1 MAFKKAGLI
10 SKFISKGSFKLNKI
24 SKKIF
29 KLNPI
34 LKREKPLKRHK
45 KTKSIKKPFNKN
57 KSFLKASV
65 LLIGALGGL
74 PHLRASE
81 CRYWSWWSGYH
92 DKIESG
98 SNSPTHNSYCLFSS
112 TQGSG
117 TYYLNTLTTYS
128 AGGASFT
135 QKFNNGTLNVGG
147 NIRFGGT
154 GVNGVNVGYITG
166 TYDAQTINFN
176 SSRITTGNSLSDGGG
191 ATLNFNATNRI
202 TINQASFD
210 NSDAGAQHSYMNF
223 KGSNINVSGSSF
235 TDDTNGGFSFSGNN
249 NNSAISFNKTKFNQG
264 TYNFTNSANLS
275 FNNSNFNQSTYN
287 FNSLQSTFNNSTFN
301 QGTYNFTDNTSFNN
315 DTFNQGTY
323 NFNTSKVS
331 FSGANTLNS
340 SSPFA
345 SLKGSVSFGSGAVF
359 NLNQT
364 LNANQTYDILTTN
377 GTIQYGVYQSYL
389 WDLINYKGDKAISHV
404 EVGNNTYDVT
414 FDINGQDETLQ
425 ETFSNKSITT
435 QFLGDDLQAK
445 AKATYQQDLN
455 NSQSALSNATN
466 DNKIASADTGYTN
479 NQNTTIKQD
488 AQNLEHTS
496 QQIAKDEQALQGDLN
511 KLKQLANSSFNEQA
525 FNQAQSKEQQDEQT
539 LQNEENTF
547 SSEQEGLEKA
557 LANAKEQQE
566 QQQAQATYQQDL
578 NNSQSAL
585 SNATNDNK
593 IASAD
598 TDYTKNQNTA
608 IKQDAQNL
616 ENTSQQITQD
626 QKDLEQDLDK
636 LQQLANSKTG
646 FNEQA
651 FNQAQSTEQ
660 QDEQTLQNEE
670 ETFSSEQEGLE
681 KALANAKHTSPT
693 PTKHTAQNNPPNKV
707 SPPTQ
712 NLPTTNVWNGV
723 YNFQN
728 QTYSKKGIYYIDPNL
743 SGQSGQSGNTLS
755 TYGYLDWFTLKNKFS
770 VNANNGTLIIG
781 NNTESAN
788 TKGLIWIGDDKGLV
802 YYNTGT
808 FNAANIYLT
817 SNLKTGN
824 GFSGEGATL
833 NFNATN
839 RITINQASFDNS
851 DAGAQHSYM
860 NFKGSNINVSG
871 SSFTDD
877 TNGGFSFSG
886 NNNNSAI
893 SFNKTKFNQG
903 TYNFTNSAN
912 LSFNNSNFNQST
924 YNFNSLQSTF
934 NNSTFNQGTYNFTDN
949 TSFNNDTFNQ
959 GTYNFNTSKVS
970 FSGANTLNSSSP
982 FASLKG
988 SVSFGSGA
996 VFNLNQTLNAN
1007 QTYDILTTNG
1017 TIQYGVYQSYLW
1029 DLINYKG
1036 DKAISHVEVG
1046 NNTYDVTFD
1055 INGQDETLQETFSNK
1070 SITTQF
1076 LGDDLQAKAKATY
1089 QQDLNNSQSALSN
1102 ATNDNKIASADTGYT
1117 NNQNTTI
1124 KQDAQ
1129 NLEHTSQQIAKDE
1142 QALQGDLNKLKQLAN
1157 SSFNEQ
1163 AFNQAQSKEQQDEQ
1177 TLQNEEETFSSE
1189 QEGLEKALANA
1200 KPASPTPT
1208 PTPTPTPSP
1217 TPNPTPTKH
1226 TAPNK
1231 VPPTPPTQNLPT
1243 TNVWNGVYWLQ
1254 NQTYSQKGV
1263 YYIDPNLSGQSGQSA
1278 NTLSTYTANLL
1289 GRSFGV
1295 NIQNGTLIIGNNT
1308 ESVNDNGLIWIGH
1321 GGFGY
1326 IIGTFNAA
1334 NIYLTNNF
1342 KTGEGVS
1349 GSDGGGA
1356 NITFKAS
1363 DNITMDGLNYN
1374 DAETVTKMI
1383 QTGASQH
1390 SYATFDATNNI
1401 SVTNSSF
1408 SDMTWGKFSFNA
1420 KNISF
1425 SNASFSGFTNP
1436 GGSSVISANAA
1447 NSLSF
1452 NNSRL
1457 NGGAVYNLWANSLI
1471 FNNTQAVFNV
1481 LYSRGTSN
1489 FNATTQLLGN
1499 TSFTLSSQSLLNFNG
1514 DTTLQNNANITL
1526 GNKSQTA
1533 FKNSLT
1539 LDNNSNLSLDNQSVL
1554 NASGAS
1560 AFNNQASLNIYNGSQ
1575 ATFNSLFF
1583 NGATLSLN
1591 ANSKLNASSASF
1603 SNNTTIN
1610 LDDSVL
1616 SVSNASS
1623 LNANINFQGASQ
1635 ATFGGNTTI
1644 DAASFNFDSASS
1656 LSFNNLTANGALN
1669 FNGYAPSLSKALMS
1683 VSGQFVLGN
1692 NGDINLSDI
1701 NIFDNITKSVTYNI
1715 LNAQKGI
1722 TGISG
1727 ANGYEKILF
1736 YGMKIQNAT
1745 YSDNNNIQ
1753 TWSFINPLNSSQI
1766 IQESIKNGDL
1776 TIEVLNNPNSA
1787 SNTIFNIAPE
1797 LYNYQASKQNP
1808 TGYSYDYSD
1817 NQAGTYYLTSNIK
1830 GLFTPKGSQTPQTP
1844 GTYSPFN
1851 QPLNSLNIYNK
1862 GFSSG
1867 NLKTLLGILSQNSA
1881 TLKEMIETN
1890 QLDNITSINEV
1901 LQLLDRIKITPAQK
1915 QALLETI
1922 NHLTDN
1928 INQTF
1933 SNGNL
1938 VIGATQDHVTNSTSS
1953 IWFGGNGYSSPCALD
1968 SATCSS
1974 FRNTYLGQ
1982 LLGSTSPYLGYINAD
1997 FKAKSIYITGTL
2009 GSGNAFESGGS
2020 ADITFQSANNLVLN
2034 KANIEAQATDNI
2046 FNLLGQEGIDKIFNQ
2061 GNLANVLSQMAMEK
2075 IKQAGGLGNFVENAL
2090 IPLSKELPSSL
2101 QNETLGQLI
2110 GQNNLDNLLNNSG
2123 VMNAIQNIISK
2134 KLSIFGNFVTPSIIE
2149 NYLAKQSLKSML
2161 DDKGLLNFI
2170 GGYMDASELSSIL
2183 SVILKDITNP
2193 PTSLQ
2198 KDIGVVAND
2207 LLDEFLGQDVV
2218 KKLESQGLVSNII
2231 NNIISQGGLSGIY
2244 NQGLGSVLPPSLQN
2258 ALKENDLGALLS
2270 PRGLHDFWQKG
2281 YFNFLSNGYVF
2292 VNNSSFSNATGG
2304 SLNFVA
2310 NKSIIFNGDNTIDFS
2325 KYQGALIF
2333 ASNGVSNINITT
2345 LNATNGLSL
2354 NAGLNNVSVQKGEIC
2369 INLANCPTTK
2379 NSSSTNSSVTP
2390 TNESLSVRANNFTF
2404 LGVIASNGAI
2414 DLSQV
2419 KNNSVIGTLNLN
2431 ENATL
2436 QANNLTIANAF
2447 NNASNSTA
2455 NINGDFTLNQQATLS
2470 TNASGLNV
2478 MGNFNSYGD
2487 LVFNLSHSV
2496 SHAIINAQGIAT
2508 IMTNYNNPLIQFNTS
2523 SKETGAYTLIDS
2535 AKAIYYGYNDQITG
2549 GSSLDNYLK
2558 LYTLININGKHM
2570 VMTDN
2575 GLTYNGQAVS
2585 IKDGGLIVGFK
2596 DSQNQYIYTSILYNK
2611 VKIAV
2616 SNAPINN
2623 LQAPTLKQYIAQ
2635 IQGIQGVDSIEQ
2647 AGGTQAINWLNKIF
2661 ETKGSPLF
2669 APYYLES
2676 HSTKDLTTIAGDI
2689 ANTLEVIANPNFKND
2704 ATNILQINTYTQQM
2718 SRLAKLSDTSTFA
2731 SADFHERLEALKN
2744 KRFADAIPNAMDVIL
2759 KYSQRN
2765 RVKNNVWATGVG
2777 GASFINGGTGTLYGI
2792 NVGYDRFIK
2801 GVIVGGY
2808 AAYGYSGF
2816 HANITQ
2822 SGSSNVNM
2830 GVYSRAFIKRSELTM
2845 SLNETWGYNKTF
2857 INSYDPLLSIINQS
2871 YRYNTWT
2878 TDAKINYG
2886 YDFMFKDKSVIFKPQ
2901 IGLAYY
2907 YIGMS
2912 GLRGIMDDPI
2922 YNQFRANADPNKK
2935 SVLTINFALESRHY
2949 FNKNSYYFVIADVG
2963 RDLFINSMGDKMVR
2977 FIGNNTLSY
2986 RDGGRY
2992 NTFASIITGGE
3003 IRLFKTFYVNAGI
3016 GARFGLD
3023 YKDINITGNIG
3034 MRYAF

>member
-1 MAFKKAGLI
+1 MAFKKVRLI

-29 KLNPI
+29 KLNQI

-45 KTKSIKKPFNKN
+45 KTKSIKKPFNQN

-74 PHLRASE
+74 SHLRANE
-81 CRYWSWWSGYH
+81 CRYWSWSSWSYQ
-92 DKIESG
+92 DNIESG
-98 SNSPTHNSYCLFSS
+98 PNSPTHNSYCLFSN

-135 QKFNNGTLNVGG
+135 QKFNNGTLDIGG

-154 GVNGVNVGYITG
+154 GINGGDVGYITG

-176 SSRITTGNSLSDGGG
+176 SSHLTTGNSYADGGG
-191 ATLNFNATNRI
+191 ATLNFNATNNL
-202 TINQASFD
+202 TINQASLD
-210 NSDAGAQHSYMNF
+210 NSDAGTQKSYMNF
-223 KGSNINVSGSSF
+223 KGSNIKVSGSSF
-235 TDDTNGGFSFSGNN
+235 KDDTDGGFSFSGNN
-249 NNSAISFNKTKFNQG
+249 NNSVISFNQTSFNQG
-264 TYNFTNSANLS
+264 TYNFSNNATLS
-275 FNNSNFNQSTYN
+275 FNNSNFNQGTYH
-287 FNSLQSTFNNSTFN
+287 FNSTQSTFDNSNFN
-301 QGTYNFTDNTSFNN
+301 QGAYDFSNNTSFNN

-331 FSGANTLNS
+331 FSGINTLNS

-345 SLKGSVSFGSGAVF
+345 SLKGSVSFGSDAVF

-364 LNANQTYDILTTN
+364 LNSNQTYDILTTN
-377 GTIQYGVYQSYL
+377 GAIQYGVYQSYL

-404 EVGNNTYDVT
+404 GVGNNTYDVT

-425 ETFSNKSITT
+425 ETFNNQSIIT
-435 QFLGDDLQAK
+435 QFLGDDLQQQAQQ
-445 AKATYQQDLN
+445 TYQQDLS
-455 NSQSALSNATN
+455 NSQSALNNVTS
-466 DNKIASADTGYTN
+466 DNTIASNDTDYTKSSN
-479 NQNTTIKQD
+479 PTINKD
-488 AQNLEHTS
+488 AQGLENTN
-496 QQIAKDEQALQGDLN
+496 QQIQQDEQALEKDLAQI
-511 KLKQLANSSFNEQA
+511 KQLANSTTGFNEQA
-525 FNQAQSKEQQDEQT
+525 FNTAQKQEQQDEQT
-539 LQNEENTF
+539 LQNDEKTF
-547 SSEQEGLEKA
+547 NAEQEGLE
-557 LANAKEQQE
+557 
-566 QQQAQATYQQDL
+566 QA
-578 NNSQSAL
+578 
-585 SNATNDNK
+585 
-593 IASAD
+593 I
-598 TDYTKNQNTA
+598 
-608 IKQDAQNL
+608 
-616 ENTSQQITQD
+616 
-626 QKDLEQDLDK
+626 
-636 LQQLANSKTG
+636 
-646 FNEQA
+646 
-651 FNQAQSTEQ
+651 
-660 QDEQTLQNEE
+660 
-670 ETFSSEQEGLE
+670 
-681 KALANAKHTSPT
+681 ANAKHVSPTPSPTPT
-693 PTKHTAQNNPPNKV
+693 PTKHTAQNTPPSQV
-707 SPPTQ
+707 PPTPTQ

-723 YNFQN
+723 YNLQN
-728 QTYSKKGIYYIDPNL
+728 QTYSNKGVYYIDPNL

-755 TYGYLDWFTLKNKFS
+755 TY
-770 VNANNGTLIIG
+770 
-781 NNTESAN
+781 
-788 TKGLIWIGDDKGLV
+788 
-802 YYNTGT
+802 
-808 FNAANIYLT
+808 
-817 SNLKTGN
+817 
-824 GFSGEGATL
+824 
-833 NFNATN
+833 
-839 RITINQASFDNS
+839 
-851 DAGAQHSYM
+851 
-860 NFKGSNINVSG
+860 
-871 SSFTDD
+871 
-877 TNGGFSFSG
+877 
-886 NNNNSAI
+886 
-893 SFNKTKFNQG
+893 
-903 TYNFTNSAN
+903 
-912 LSFNNSNFNQST
+912 
-924 YNFNSLQSTF
+924 
-934 NNSTFNQGTYNFTDN
+934 
-949 TSFNNDTFNQ
+949 
-959 GTYNFNTSKVS
+959 
-970 FSGANTLNSSSP
+970 
-982 FASLKG
+982 
-988 SVSFGSGA
+988 
-996 VFNLNQTLNAN
+996 
-1007 QTYDILTTNG
+1007 
-1017 TIQYGVYQSYLW
+1017 
-1029 DLINYKG
+1029 
-1036 DKAISHVEVG
+1036 
-1046 NNTYDVTFD
+1046 
-1055 INGQDETLQETFSNK
+1055 
-1070 SITTQF
+1070 
-1076 LGDDLQAKAKATY
+1076 
-1089 QQDLNNSQSALSN
+1089 
-1102 ATNDNKIASADTGYT
+1102 
-1117 NNQNTTI
+1117 
-1124 KQDAQ
+1124 
-1129 NLEHTSQQIAKDE
+1129 
-1142 QALQGDLNKLKQLAN
+1142 
-1157 SSFNEQ
+1157 
-1163 AFNQAQSKEQQDEQ
+1163 
-1177 TLQNEEETFSSE
+1177 
-1189 QEGLEKALANA
+1189 
-1200 KPASPTPT
+1200 
-1208 PTPTPTPSP
+1208 
-1217 TPNPTPTKH
+1217 
-1226 TAPNK
+1226 
-1231 VPPTPPTQNLPT
+1231 
-1243 TNVWNGVYWLQ
+1243 
-1254 NQTYSQKGV
+1254 
-1263 YYIDPNLSGQSGQSA
+1263 
-1278 NTLSTYTANLL
+1278 TANLF

-1326 IIGTFNAA
+1326 ITGTFNAA

-1349 GSDGGGA
+1349 NSDGGGA

-1390 SYATFDATNNI
+1390 SYAAFDALNNI
-1401 SVTNSSF
+1401 SVTNSNF
-1408 SDMTWGKFSFNA
+1408 SDMTWGKFSFTA
-1420 KNISF
+1420 KNVSF

-1436 GGSSVISANAA
+1436 GGSSTISANAS

-1452 NNSRL
+1452 INSRL
-1457 NGGAVYNLWANSLI
+1457 NGGAVYNLQANSLI

-1499 TSFTLSSQSLLNFNG
+1499 TNFTLSSQSLLNFNG

-1526 GNKSQTA
+1526 GNKSQAA

-1554 NASGAS
+1554 NADGVS

-1583 NGATLSLN
+1583 NGGTLSLN

-1616 SVSNASS
+1616 SANNTSS

-1635 ATFGGNTTI
+1635 ADFGGNTTI
-1644 DAASFNFDSASS
+1644 DTASFNFDSASS

-1669 FNGYAPSLSKALMS
+1669 FNGYAPSLTKALMS

-1745 YSDNNNIQ
+1745 YSDSNNIQ

-1766 IQESIKNGDL
+1766 IQESVKNGDL

-1797 LYNYQASKQNP
+1797 LYNYQSSKQNP
-1808 TGYSYDYSD
+1808 TGYDYDYSD

-1844 GTYSPFN
+1844 STYSPFN

-1881 TLKEMIETN
+1881 TLKEMIESN
-1890 QLDNITSINEV
+1890 QLDNITNINEV
-1901 LQLLDRIKITPAQK
+1901 LQLLDKIKITPAQK

-1933 SNGNL
+1933 NNGNL
-1938 VIGATQDHVTNSTSS
+1938 IIGATQDNVTNSTSS

-1997 FKAKSIYITGTL
+1997 FKAKSVYITGTV

-2020 ADITFQSANNLVLN
+2020 ADVTFQSANNLVLN

-2061 GNLANVLSQMAMEK
+2061 GNLANVLSQVAMEK
-2075 IKQAGGLGNFVENAL
+2075 IKQAGGLGNFIENAL
-2090 IPLSKELPSSL
+2090 SPLSKELPASL

-2110 GQNNLDNLLNNSG
+2110 GPNNLDDLLNNSG

-2170 GGYMDASELSSIL
+2170 GGYIDASELSSIL
-2183 SVILKDITNP
+2183 SVVLKDITNP

-2207 LLDEFLGQDVV
+2207 LLNEFLGQDVV

-2231 NNIISQGGLSGIY
+2231 NNIISQGGLSGVY

-2325 KYQGALIF
+2325 KYQGTLIF
-2333 ASNGVSNINITT
+2333 ASNDVSNINITT

-2369 INLANCPTTK
+2369 VNLANCPTTK
-2379 NSSSTNSSVTP
+2379 NSSPTNSSVAP

-2404 LGVIASNGAI
+2404 LGAITSNGAI

-2455 NINGDFTLNQQATLS
+2455 NINGNFTLNQQATLS

-2496 SHAIINAQGIAT
+2496 SHAVINAQGAAT
-2508 IMTNYNNPLIQFNTS
+2508 IMANNNNPLIQFNTS
-2523 SKETGAYTLIDS
+2523 SKEAGTYTLIDS

-2558 LYTLININGKHM
+2558 LYTLIDINGKHM

-2575 GLTYNGQAVS
+2575 GLTYNGQAVN

-2616 SNAPINN
+2616 SNDPINN
-2623 LQAPTLKQYIAQ
+2623 PQAPTLKQYIAQ
-2635 IQGIQGVDSIEQ
+2635 IQGVQSVDSIDQ

-2676 HSTKDLTTIAGDI
+2676 HSAKDLTTIAGNI
-2689 ANTLEVIANPNFKND
+2689 ANTLEVIANPDFKND

-2731 SADFHERLEALKN
+2731 RSDFLERLEALKN

-2792 NVGYDRFIK
+2792 NIGYDRFIK

-2871 YRYNTWT
+2871 YKYDTWT

-2907 YIGMS
+2907 YIGLS

>member
-10 SKFISKGSFKLNKI
+10 SKFILKGSFKLNKI

-29 KLNPI
+29 KLNLI
-34 LKREKPLKRHK
+34 LKREKPLSHK
-45 KTKSIKKPFNKN
+45 KTKSTKKPFNKN

-74 PHLRASE
+74 SHIRASE
-81 CRYWSWWSGYH
+81 CRYWSWSSWSYH
-92 DKIESG
+92 DNIESG
-98 SNSPTHNSYCLFSS
+98 SNSPTHNSYCLFNSA
-112 TQGSG
+112 QGSG

-154 GVNGVNVGYITG
+154 GVNGGNLGYITG

-176 SSRITTGNSLSDGGG
+176 SSRITTGNSFSTGGG
-191 ATLNFNATNRI
+191 ATLNFNATNHI

-210 NSDAGAQHSYMNF
+210 NGDAGTQHSYMNF
-223 KGSNINVSGSSF
+223 SGSNINVSSSSF
-235 TDDTNGGFSFSGNN
+235 TDDTDGGFSFSGNGT
-249 NNSAISFNKTKFNQG
+249 NSNLSFNKTNFNQGTYKFTNSANLNFNNSAFNQG
-264 TYNFTNSANLS
+264 TYNFNSAQS
-275 FNNSNFNQSTYN
+275 VFENSNFNQ
-287 FNSLQSTFNNSTFN
+287 
-301 QGTYNFTDNTSFNN
+301 GTYSFTDNIGLNFNN

-323 NFNTSKVS
+323 SFNTSKIS
-331 FSGANTLNS
+331 FSGANTLSS

-345 SLKGSVSFGSGAVF
+345 SLKGNVSFGSGAIF

-364 LNANQTYDILTTN
+364 LNSNQTYDILTTN

-404 EVGNNTYDVT
+404 EVGSNTYDVT

-425 ETFSNKSITT
+425 ETFNNQSITT

-445 AKATYQQDLN
+445 AQATYQQDLS
-455 NSQSALSNATN
+455 NSQTALNNATS
-466 DNKIASADTGYTN
+466 DNKIASNDTGYTS
-479 NQNTTIKQD
+479 NQNTTIKKD
-488 AQNLEHTS
+488 AQSLENTDQTI
-496 QQIAKDEQALQGDLN
+496 QQDKQALEKDLAN
-511 KLKQLANSSFNEQA
+511 VKQLANAPTGFNEQA
-525 FNQAQSKEQQDEQT
+525 FKNAQNKEQQDLQT
-539 LQNEENTF
+539 LQENENTF
-547 SSEQEGLEKA
+547 NAEQEGLEKA
-557 LANAKEQQE
+557 IANAKP
-566 QQQAQATYQQDL
+566 
-578 NNSQSAL
+578 
-585 SNATNDNK
+585 
-593 IASAD
+593 
-598 TDYTKNQNTA
+598 
-608 IKQDAQNL
+608 
-616 ENTSQQITQD
+616 TSPTP
-626 QKDLEQDLDK
+626 
-636 LQQLANSKTG
+636 SPT
-646 FNEQA
+646 
-651 FNQAQSTEQ
+651 
-660 QDEQTLQNEE
+660 
-670 ETFSSEQEGLE
+670 
-681 KALANAKHTSPT
+681 PT
-693 PTKHTAQNNPPNKV
+693 PTKHTAPNTPPNKV
-707 SPPTQ
+707 PPTPPTQ
-712 NLPTTNVWNGV
+712 NLPTTNVWSGV
-723 YNFQN
+723 YWLQN
-728 QTYSKKGIYYIDPNL
+728 QTYSKQGVYYIDPNL

-755 TYGYLDWFTLKNKFS
+755 TY
-770 VNANNGTLIIG
+770 
-781 NNTESAN
+781 
-788 TKGLIWIGDDKGLV
+788 
-802 YYNTGT
+802 
-808 FNAANIYLT
+808 
-817 SNLKTGN
+817 
-824 GFSGEGATL
+824 
-833 NFNATN
+833 
-839 RITINQASFDNS
+839 
-851 DAGAQHSYM
+851 
-860 NFKGSNINVSG
+860 
-871 SSFTDD
+871 
-877 TNGGFSFSG
+877 
-886 NNNNSAI
+886 
-893 SFNKTKFNQG
+893 
-903 TYNFTNSAN
+903 
-912 LSFNNSNFNQST
+912 
-924 YNFNSLQSTF
+924 
-934 NNSTFNQGTYNFTDN
+934 
-949 TSFNNDTFNQ
+949 
-959 GTYNFNTSKVS
+959 
-970 FSGANTLNSSSP
+970 
-982 FASLKG
+982 
-988 SVSFGSGA
+988 
-996 VFNLNQTLNAN
+996 
-1007 QTYDILTTNG
+1007 
-1017 TIQYGVYQSYLW
+1017 
-1029 DLINYKG
+1029 
-1036 DKAISHVEVG
+1036 
-1046 NNTYDVTFD
+1046 
-1055 INGQDETLQETFSNK
+1055 
-1070 SITTQF
+1070 
-1076 LGDDLQAKAKATY
+1076 
-1089 QQDLNNSQSALSN
+1089 
-1102 ATNDNKIASADTGYT
+1102 
-1117 NNQNTTI
+1117 
-1124 KQDAQ
+1124 
-1129 NLEHTSQQIAKDE
+1129 
-1142 QALQGDLNKLKQLAN
+1142 
-1157 SSFNEQ
+1157 
-1163 AFNQAQSKEQQDEQ
+1163 
-1177 TLQNEEETFSSE
+1177 
-1189 QEGLEKALANA
+1189 
-1200 KPASPTPT
+1200 
-1208 PTPTPTPSP
+1208 
-1217 TPNPTPTKH
+1217 
-1226 TAPNK
+1226 
-1231 VPPTPPTQNLPT
+1231 
-1243 TNVWNGVYWLQ
+1243 
-1254 NQTYSQKGV
+1254 
-1263 YYIDPNLSGQSGQSA
+1263 
-1278 NTLSTYTANLL
+1278 TANLF

-1326 IIGTFNAA
+1326 ITGTFNAA

-1390 SYATFDATNNI
+1390 SYAAFDATNNI
-1401 SVTNSSF
+1401 RVTNSSF

-1420 KNISF
+1420 KDISF

-1457 NGGAVYNLWANSLI
+1457 NGGAIYNLWANSLI

-1526 GNKSQTA
+1526 GNKSQAA

-1554 NASGAS
+1554 NANGAS
-1560 AFNNQASLNIYNGSQ
+1560 TFNNQASLNIYNGSQ

-1583 NGATLSLN
+1583 NGGTLSLN

-1616 SVSNASS
+1616 SATNTSS

-1635 ATFGGNTTI
+1635 ANFGGNTTI
-1644 DAASFNFDSASS
+1644 DTASFNFDSASS
-1656 LSFNNLTANGALN
+1656 LGFNNLTANGALN
-1669 FNGYAPSLSKALMS
+1669 FDGYVLSLSKALMS

-1862 GFSSG
+1862 GFSSE

-1881 TLKEMIETN
+1881 TLKEMIESN

-1901 LQLLDRIKITPAQK
+1901 LQLLDEIKITPAQK

-1938 VIGATQDHVTNSTSS
+1938 VIGAIQDNVTNSTSS
-1953 IWFGGNGYSSPCALD
+1953 IWFGGNGYSSPCAPD

-2020 ADITFQSANNLVLN
+2020 ADVTFQSANNLVLN
-2034 KANIEAQATDNI
+2034 NANIEAQATDNI

-2090 IPLSKELPSSL
+2090 SPLSKELPSSL

-2123 VMNAIQNIISK
+2123 VMNEIQNIISK

-2170 GGYMDASELSSIL
+2170 GGYIDASELSSIL

-2207 LLDEFLGQDVV
+2207 LLNEFLGQDVV

-2231 NNIISQGGLSGIY
+2231 NNIISQGGLSGVY

-2390 TNESLSVRANNFTF
+2390 TDESLSVHANNFTF
-2404 LGVIASNGAI
+2404 LGTIASNGAI

-2436 QANNLTIANAF
+2436 QANNLTITNAF

-2455 NINGDFTLNQQATLS
+2455 NINGNFTLNQQATLS

-2496 SHAIINAQGIAT
+2496 SHTIINAQGTAT
-2508 IMTNYNNPLIQFNTS
+2508 IMANNNNPLIQFNTS
-2523 SKETGAYTLIDS
+2523 SKETNTYTLIDS
-2535 AKAIYYGYNDQITG
+2535 TKAIYYGYNDQITG
-2549 GSSLDNYLK
+2549 DNSLADYLK
-2558 LYTLININGKHM
+2558 LYTLIDINGKRM
-2570 VMTDN
+2570 VMSNN
-2575 GLTYNGQAVS
+2575 GLTYNGQAVN

-2616 SNAPINN
+2616 SNDPINN

-2635 IQGIQGVDSIEQ
+2635 IQGTQGVDSIDQ

-2689 ANTLEVIANPNFKND
+2689 ANTLEVIANPDFKND

-2765 RVKNNVWATGVG
+2765 RVKNNVWAIGVG

-2792 NVGYDRFIK
+2792 NIGYDRFIK

-2871 YRYNTWT
+2871 YKYNTWT

-2907 YIGMS
+2907 YIGLS

>member
-1 MAFKKAGLI
+1 MAFKKARLI
-10 SKFISKGSFKLNKI
+10 SRFVSKGSFKLNKI
-24 SKKIF
+24 SKKF
-29 KLNPI
+29 FTLNQI

-45 KTKSIKKPFNKN
+45 KTKSIEKPFNKN

-74 PHLRASE
+74 SHLRANE
-81 CRYWSWWSGYH
+81 CRYWSWSSWSYQ
-92 DKIESG
+92 DNIESG
-98 SNSPTHNSYCLFSS
+98 PNSPTHNSYCLFSS

-135 QKFNNGTLNVGG
+135 QKFNNGTLDIGG

-154 GVNGVNVGYITG
+154 GINGGDVGYIAG

-176 SSRITTGNSLSDGGG
+176 SSHITTGNSYADGGG
-191 ATLNFNATNRI
+191 ATLNFNATNNI

-210 NSDAGAQHSYMNF
+210 NSDAGTQKSYMNF
-223 KGSNINVSGSSF
+223 KGSNIKVSGSSF
-235 TDDTNGGFSFSGNN
+235 TDDTDGGFNFSGNN
-249 NNSAISFNKTKFNQG
+249 NNSAISFNQTSFNQG
-264 TYNFTNSANLS
+264 TYNFSNSTSSSFGNSSFNQGTYHFNSA
-275 FNNSNFNQSTYN
+275 
-287 FNSLQSTFNNSTFN
+287 QSTFENSNFN
-301 QGTYNFTDNTSFNN
+301 QGTYNFNDSASFNN
-315 DTFNQGTY
+315 NTFNQGAY
-323 NFNTSKVS
+323 HFNTSKVS

-345 SLKGSVSFGSGAVF
+345 SLKGSVSFNSNAIF

-364 LNANQTYDILTTN
+364 LSDNQTYDILTTN
-377 GTIQYGVYQSYL
+377 GAIQYGVYQSYL
-389 WDLINYKGDKAISHV
+389 WDLINYKGDKAMSHV

-425 ETFSNKSITT
+425 ETFNNQSIIT
-435 QFLGDDLQAK
+435 QFLGDNLQQQAQQ
-445 AKATYQQDLN
+445 TYQEDLT
-455 NSQSALSNATN
+455 NSQNALSGATSDNTIANNDTSYTQSKNATIL
-466 DNKIASADTGYTN
+466 K
-479 NQNTTIKQD
+479 D
-488 AQNLEHTS
+488 AQSLENTNQKI
-496 QQIAKDEQALQGDLN
+496 QQDEQAL
-511 KLKQLANSSFNEQA
+511 E
-525 FNQAQSKEQQDEQT
+525 
-539 LQNEENTF
+539 
-547 SSEQEGLEKA
+547 
-557 LANAKEQQE
+557 
-566 QQQAQATYQQDL
+566 
-578 NNSQSAL
+578 
-585 SNATNDNK
+585 
-593 IASAD
+593 
-598 TDYTKNQNTA
+598 
-608 IKQDAQNL
+608 
-616 ENTSQQITQD
+616 
-626 QKDLEQDLDK
+626 KDLAQI
-636 LQQLANSKTG
+636 QQLANPTTG

-651 FNQAQSTEQ
+651 FNQVQKQEQ
-660 QDEQTLQNEE
+660 QEEQTLQNDENAFN
-670 ETFSSEQEGLE
+670 TEQEGLE
-681 KALANAKHTSPT
+681 QAIANAKPASPTPSPTPT
-693 PTKHTAQNNPPNKV
+693 PTKHTGPNTPPSQV
-707 SPPTQ
+707 PPTPTQ
-712 NLPTTNVWNGV
+712 NPPAESVWSGV
-723 YNFQN
+723 YWLQN
-728 QTYSKKGIYYIDPNL
+728 KTYSNKGIYYIDPNL

-755 TYGYLDWFTLKNKFS
+755 TYTANLLGRSFG

-781 NNTESAN
+781 NNTEN
-788 TKGLIWIGDDKGLV
+788 
-802 YYNTGT
+802 
-808 FNAANIYLT
+808 
-817 SNLKTGN
+817 
-824 GFSGEGATL
+824 
-833 NFNATN
+833 
-839 RITINQASFDNS
+839 
-851 DAGAQHSYM
+851 
-860 NFKGSNINVSG
+860 
-871 SSFTDD
+871 
-877 TNGGFSFSG
+877 
-886 NNNNSAI
+886 
-893 SFNKTKFNQG
+893 
-903 TYNFTNSAN
+903 
-912 LSFNNSNFNQST
+912 
-924 YNFNSLQSTF
+924 
-934 NNSTFNQGTYNFTDN
+934 
-949 TSFNNDTFNQ
+949 
-959 GTYNFNTSKVS
+959 
-970 FSGANTLNSSSP
+970 
-982 FASLKG
+982 
-988 SVSFGSGA
+988 
-996 VFNLNQTLNAN
+996 
-1007 QTYDILTTNG
+1007 
-1017 TIQYGVYQSYLW
+1017 
-1029 DLINYKG
+1029 
-1036 DKAISHVEVG
+1036 
-1046 NNTYDVTFD
+1046 
-1055 INGQDETLQETFSNK
+1055 
-1070 SITTQF
+1070 
-1076 LGDDLQAKAKATY
+1076 
-1089 QQDLNNSQSALSN
+1089 
-1102 ATNDNKIASADTGYT
+1102 
-1117 NNQNTTI
+1117 
-1124 KQDAQ
+1124 
-1129 NLEHTSQQIAKDE
+1129 
-1142 QALQGDLNKLKQLAN
+1142 
-1157 SSFNEQ
+1157 
-1163 AFNQAQSKEQQDEQ
+1163 
-1177 TLQNEEETFSSE
+1177 
-1189 QEGLEKALANA
+1189 
-1200 KPASPTPT
+1200 
-1208 PTPTPTPSP
+1208 
-1217 TPNPTPTKH
+1217 
-1226 TAPNK
+1226 
-1231 VPPTPPTQNLPT
+1231 
-1243 TNVWNGVYWLQ
+1243 
-1254 NQTYSQKGV
+1254 
-1263 YYIDPNLSGQSGQSA
+1263 
-1278 NTLSTYTANLL
+1278 
-1289 GRSFGV
+1289 
-1295 NIQNGTLIIGNNT
+1295 
-1308 ESVNDNGLIWIGH
+1308 VNDNGLIWIGH

-1326 IIGTFNAA
+1326 ITGTFNAA

-1349 GSDGGGA
+1349 NSDGGGA

-1390 SYATFDATNNI
+1390 SYTTFDATNNI
-1401 SVTNSSF
+1401 SVTDSNF
-1408 SDMTWGKFSFNA
+1408 SDMTWGKFSFSA

-1436 GGSSVISANAA
+1436 GGSSVINANAS

-1452 NNSRL
+1452 IDSRL
-1457 NGGAVYNLWANSLI
+1457 NGGAVYNLQANSLI

-1481 LYSRGTSN
+1481 LYSRGISN

-1526 GNKSQTA
+1526 GNKSQAA

-1554 NASGAS
+1554 NANGTST
-1560 AFNNQASLNIYNGSQ
+1560 FNNQASLNIYNGSQ
-1575 ATFNSLFF
+1575 AAFNSLFF
-1583 NGATLSLN
+1583 NGGTLSLN
-1591 ANSKLNASSASF
+1591 ASSKLNASSASF

-1616 SVSNASS
+1616 SANNTSS

-1635 ATFGGNTTI
+1635 ADFGGNTTI
-1644 DAASFNFDSASS
+1644 DTASFNFDSASS
-1656 LSFNNLTANGALN
+1656 LNFNNLTANGALN
-1669 FNGYAPSLSKALMS
+1669 FNGYAPSLTKALMS

-1727 ANGYEKILF
+1727 VNGYEKILF

-1862 GFSSG
+1862 GFSSE

-1881 TLKEMIETN
+1881 TLKEMIESN
-1890 QLDNITSINEV
+1890 QLDNITNINEV
-1901 LQLLDRIKITPAQK
+1901 LQLLDKIKITQAQK

-1933 SNGNL
+1933 NNGNL
-1938 VIGATQDHVTNSTSS
+1938 VIGATQDNVTNSTSS

-1997 FKAKSIYITGTL
+1997 FKAKSIYITGTI

-2020 ADITFQSANNLVLN
+2020 ADVTFQSANNLVLN

-2061 GNLANVLSQMAMEK
+2061 GNLANVLSQVAMEK
-2075 IKQAGGLGNFVENAL
+2075 IKQAGGLGNFIGNAL
-2090 IPLSKELPSSL
+2090 SHLSKELPASL
-2101 QNETLGQLI
+2101 QDETLGQLI
-2110 GQNNLDNLLNNSG
+2110 GQNNLDDLLNNSG
-2123 VMNAIQNIISK
+2123 VMNEIQNIISQ

-2149 NYLAKQSLKSML
+2149 NYLAKQSLKSIL

-2170 GGYMDASELSSIL
+2170 GGYIDASELSSIL

-2207 LLDEFLGQDVV
+2207 LLNEFLGQDVV

-2231 NNIISQGGLSGIY
+2231 NNVISQGGLSGVY

-2325 KYQGALIF
+2325 KYQGTLIF

-2369 INLANCPTTK
+2369 VNLANCPTTK
-2379 NSSSTNSSVTP
+2379 NSSSANSSVTP
-2390 TNESLSVRANNFTF
+2390 TNETLSVHANNFTF
-2404 LGVIASNGAI
+2404 LGAIASNGAI

-2419 KNNSVIGTLNLN
+2419 TNNSVIGTLNLN

-2436 QANNLTIANAF
+2436 QANNLTITNAF

-2455 NINGDFTLNQQATLS
+2455 NINGNFTLNQQATLS

-2496 SHAIINAQGIAT
+2496 SHAIINTQGAAT
-2508 IMTNYNNPLIQFNTS
+2508 IMANNNPLIQFNAS
-2523 SKETGAYTLIDS
+2523 SKEVGTYTLIDS
-2535 AKAIYYGYNDQITG
+2535 AKAIYYGYNNQITG

-2558 LYTLININGKHM
+2558 LYALIDINGKHM

-2585 IKDGGLIVGFK
+2585 VKDGGLVVGFK

-2616 SNAPINN
+2616 SNDPINN

-2635 IQGIQGVDSIEQ
+2635 IQGVQSVDSIDQ
-2647 AGGTQAINWLNKIF
+2647 AGGNQAINWLNKIF

-2731 SADFHERLEALKN
+2731 RSDFLERLEALKN

-2777 GASFINGGTGTLYGI
+2777 GASFISGGTGTLYGI
-2792 NVGYDRFIK
+2792 NIGYDRFIK

-2822 SGSSNVNM
+2822 SGSSNVNV

-2871 YRYNTWT
+2871 YRYDTWT

-2901 IGLAYY
+2901 VGLSYY
-2907 YIGMS
+2907 YIGLS

>member
-1 MAFKKAGLI
+1 M
-10 SKFISKGSFKLNKI
+10 NKI

-29 KLNPI
+29 KLNQI
-34 LKREKPLKRHK
+34 LKREKPLKCHK
-45 KTKSIKKPFNKN
+45 KALKPIKKLSNRN

-74 PHLRASE
+74 SHLRANE
-81 CRYWSWWSGYH
+81 CRYWSWSSWSYQ
-92 DKIESG
+92 DNIESG
-98 SNSPTHNSYCLFSS
+98 PNSPTHNSYCLFSS

-128 AGGASFT
+128 TGGASFT
-135 QKFNNGTLNVGG
+135 QKFNGGTLDIGG

-154 GVNGVNVGYITG
+154 GINGGDVGYITG
-166 TYDAQTINFN
+166 AYDAQTINFN
-176 SSRITTGNSLSDGGG
+176 SSHITTGNSYADGGG
-191 ATLNFNATNRI
+191 ATLNFNATNNI

-210 NSDAGAQHSYMNF
+210 NSDAGTQHSHMNF
-223 KGSNINVSGSSF
+223 KGSNVKVSGSSF
-235 TDDTNGGFSFSGNN
+235 TDDTNGGFNFSGSN
-249 NNSAISFNKTKFNQG
+249 NNSAISFNQTSFNQGAYNFSNSATLSFKQTNFNQG
-264 TYNFTNSANLS
+264 TYDFNSAQS
-275 FNNSNFNQSTYN
+275 TFENSNFNQ
-287 FNSLQSTFNNSTFN
+287 
-301 QGTYNFTDNTSFNN
+301 GTYSFSNSTSFNN

-323 NFNTSKVS
+323 SFNTSKVS

-345 SLKGSVSFGSGAVF
+345 SLKGSVSFNSGAIF

-364 LNANQTYDILTTN
+364 LNNNQTYDILTTN

-404 EVGNNTYDVT
+404 GVGHNTYDVT

-425 ETFSNKSITT
+425 ETFNNQSIIA
-435 QFLGDDLQAK
+435 QFLGDDLQQQAQK
-445 AKATYQQDLN
+445 TYQQDLS
-455 NSQSALSNATN
+455 NSQSALNNAAS
-466 DNKIASADTGYTN
+466 DNKIANSDTDYTKSSN
-479 NQNTTIKQD
+479 PTIKED
-488 AQNLEHTS
+488 AQNLEHTN
-496 QQIAKDEQALQGDLN
+496 QQIVQDEQALQG
-511 KLKQLANSSFNEQA
+511 
-525 FNQAQSKEQQDEQT
+525 
-539 LQNEENTF
+539 
-547 SSEQEGLEKA
+547 
-557 LANAKEQQE
+557 
-566 QQQAQATYQQDL
+566 
-578 NNSQSAL
+578 
-585 SNATNDNK
+585 
-593 IASAD
+593 
-598 TDYTKNQNTA
+598 
-608 IKQDAQNL
+608 
-616 ENTSQQITQD
+616 
-626 QKDLEQDLDK
+626 DLDK
-636 LQQLANSKTG
+636 LQQLANSSTG

-670 ETFSSEQEGLE
+670 NAFNTEQDSLNKAIQQSQAQQQKQEQQQAQQTYQEDVAHSQNALNNVTSDNTIASNDTSYTQSKNTTVAKDAQGLE
-681 KALANAKHTSPT
+681 N
-693 PTKHTAQNNPPNKV
+693 
-707 SPPTQ
+707 
-712 NLPTTNVWNGV
+712 TN
-723 YNFQN
+723 Q
-728 QTYSKKGIYYIDPNL
+728 K
-743 SGQSGQSGNTLS
+743 
-755 TYGYLDWFTLKNKFS
+755 
-770 VNANNGTLIIG
+770 
-781 NNTESAN
+781 
-788 TKGLIWIGDDKGLV
+788 
-802 YYNTGT
+802 
-808 FNAANIYLT
+808 
-817 SNLKTGN
+817 
-824 GFSGEGATL
+824 
-833 NFNATN
+833 
-839 RITINQASFDNS
+839 
-851 DAGAQHSYM
+851 
-860 NFKGSNINVSG
+860 
-871 SSFTDD
+871 
-877 TNGGFSFSG
+877 
-886 NNNNSAI
+886 
-893 SFNKTKFNQG
+893 
-903 TYNFTNSAN
+903 
-912 LSFNNSNFNQST
+912 
-924 YNFNSLQSTF
+924 
-934 NNSTFNQGTYNFTDN
+934 
-949 TSFNNDTFNQ
+949 
-959 GTYNFNTSKVS
+959 
-970 FSGANTLNSSSP
+970 
-982 FASLKG
+982 
-988 SVSFGSGA
+988 
-996 VFNLNQTLNAN
+996 
-1007 QTYDILTTNG
+1007 
-1017 TIQYGVYQSYLW
+1017 IQQ
-1029 DLINYKG
+1029 
-1036 DKAISHVEVG
+1036 
-1046 NNTYDVTFD
+1046 
-1055 INGQDETLQETFSNK
+1055 
-1070 SITTQF
+1070 
-1076 LGDDLQAKAKATY
+1076 
-1089 QQDLNNSQSALSN
+1089 
-1102 ATNDNKIASADTGYT
+1102 
-1117 NNQNTTI
+1117 
-1124 KQDAQ
+1124 
-1129 NLEHTSQQIAKDE
+1129 DE
-1142 QALQGDLNKLKQLAN
+1142 QALEKDLAQIKQLAN
-1157 SSFNEQ
+1157 SPTGFNEQ
-1163 AFNQAQSKEQQDEQ
+1163 AFNQAQKQEQQDEQ
-1177 TLQNEEETFSSE
+1177 TLQNEENAFNTE
-1189 QEGLEKALANA
+1189 QEGLKQAIANA
-1200 KPASPTPT
+1200 KPTS
-1208 PTPTPTPSP
+1208 PTPSP
-1217 TPNPTPTKH
+1217 TPTPTKH
-1226 TAPNK
+1226 TAQNTPPNQ

-1243 TNVWNGVYWLQ
+1243 TNVWDGVYNLQ
-1254 NQTYSQKGV
+1254 NQTYSNKGV

-1278 NTLSTYTANLL
+1278 NTLSTYTANLF

-1326 IIGTFNAA
+1326 ITGTFSAA

-1349 GSDGGGA
+1349 NSDGGGA

-1390 SYATFDATNNI
+1390 SYAAFDALNNI

-1436 GGSSVISANAA
+1436 GGSSAISANAS

-1452 NNSRL
+1452 INSRL
-1457 NGGAVYNLWANSLI
+1457 NGGAIYNLQANSLI

-1526 GNKSQTA
+1526 GNKSQAA

-1554 NASGAS
+1554 NASGTS

-1575 ATFNSLFF
+1575 ATFKSLFF
-1583 NGATLSLN
+1583 NGGTLSLN
-1591 ANSKLNASSASF
+1591 ASSKLNASSASF

-1610 LDDSVL
+1610 LDDSIL
-1616 SVSNASS
+1616 SANNASF

-1635 ATFGGNTTI
+1635 ADFGGNTTI
-1644 DAASFNFDSASS
+1644 DTASFNFDSASS

-1669 FNGYAPSLSKALMS
+1669 FNGYAPSLTKALMI

-1722 TGISG
+1722 IGISG

-1745 YSDNNNIQ
+1745 YSDSNNIQ

-1844 GTYSPFN
+1844 STYSPFN

-1862 GFSSG
+1862 GFSSE

-1881 TLKEMIETN
+1881 ALKEMIESN
-1890 QLDNITSINEV
+1890 QLDNITNINEV
-1901 LQLLDRIKITPAQK
+1901 LQLLDKIKITQAQK

-1938 VIGATQDHVTNSTSS
+1938 VIGATQDNVTNSTSS
-1953 IWFGGNGYSSPCALD
+1953 IWFGGNGYSSPCTLD

-2020 ADITFQSANNLVLN
+2020 ADVTFQSANNLVLN
-2034 KANIEAQATDNI
+2034 NANIEAQATDNI

-2061 GNLANVLSQMAMEK
+2061 GNLANVLSQVAMEK

-2090 IPLSKELPSSL
+2090 SPLSKELPASL
-2101 QNETLGQLI
+2101 QSETLGQLI
-2110 GQNNLDNLLNNSG
+2110 GQNNLDDLLNNSG
-2123 VMNAIQNIISK
+2123 VMNEIQNIISK

-2170 GGYMDASELSSIL
+2170 GGYIDASELSSIL
-2183 SVILKDITNP
+2183 GVILKDITNP

-2207 LLDEFLGQDVV
+2207 LLNEFLGQDVV

-2231 NNIISQGGLSGIY
+2231 NNIISQGGLSGVY

-2325 KYQGALIF
+2325 KYQGTLIF

-2369 INLANCPTTK
+2369 VNLANCPTTK

-2390 TNESLSVRANNFTF
+2390 TNESLSVHANNFTF
-2404 LGVIASNGAI
+2404 LGAIASNGAI

-2436 QANNLTIANAF
+2436 QANNLTITNAF
-2447 NNASNSTA
+2447 NNVSNSTA
-2455 NINGDFTLNQQATLS
+2455 NINGNFTLNQQATLS

-2496 SHAIINAQGIAT
+2496 SHAIINAQGSAT
-2508 IMTNYNNPLIQFNTS
+2508 IMANDNNPLIQFNTS
-2523 SKETGAYTLIDS
+2523 SKETGTYTLIDS

-2558 LYTLININGKHM
+2558 LYALIDINGKHM

-2585 IKDGGLIVGFK
+2585 VKDGGLVVGFK

-2616 SNAPINN
+2616 SNDPINN
-2623 LQAPTLKQYIAQ
+2623 PQAPTLKQYIAQ
-2635 IQGIQGVDSIEQ
+2635 IQGVQSVDSIDQ
-2647 AGGTQAINWLNKIF
+2647 VGGSQAINWLNKIF

-2676 HSTKDLTTIAGDI
+2676 HSIKDLTTIAGDI
-2689 ANTLEVIANPNFKND
+2689 ANTLEVIANPDFKND

-2731 SADFHERLEALKN
+2731 RSDFLERLEALKN

-2816 HANITQ
+2816 HGNITQ

-2871 YRYNTWT
+2871 YKYDTWT

-2901 IGLAYY
+2901 VGLAYY
-2907 YIGMS
+2907 YIGLS

-3034 MRYAF
+3034 IRYAF

>member
-1 MAFKKAGLI
+1 MAFKKVGLI

-29 KLNPI
+29 KLNQI
-34 LKREKPLKRHK
+34 LKREKPLSHK
-45 KTKSIKKPFNKN
+45 KTKSVKKPFNKN
-57 KSFLKASV
+57 RSFLKASV

-74 PHLRASE
+74 SHLRASE
-81 CRYWSWWSGYH
+81 CRYWSWSSWSYH
-92 DKIESG
+92 DNIESG
-98 SNSPTHNSYCLFSS
+98 SNSPTHNSYCLFNSA
-112 TQGSG
+112 QGSG

-154 GVNGVNVGYITG
+154 GVNGGDVGYITG

-176 SSRITTGNSLSDGGG
+176 SSRITTGNSYSTGGG
-191 ATLNFNATNRI
+191 ATLNFNAANHI

-210 NSDAGAQHSYMNF
+210 NGDVGTQHSYMNF
-223 KGSNINVSGSSF
+223 SGSNINVSDSSF
-235 TDDTNGGFSFSGNN
+235 TDDTNGGFSFSGNGA
-249 NNSAISFNKTKFNQG
+249 NSNLSFDKTNFNQG
-264 TYNFTNSANLS
+264 TYKFTNSANLN
-275 FNNSNFNQSTYN
+275 FNNSTFNQGTYN
-287 FNSLQSTFNNSTFN
+287 FNSLQSTFNN
-301 QGTYNFTDNTSFNN
+301 
-315 DTFNQGTY
+315 DTFSQGVY
-323 NFNTSKVS
+323 NFNASKVS
-331 FSGANTLNS
+331 FSGTNTLNS

-345 SLKGSVSFGSGAVF
+345 SLKGSVSFGSGAIF
-359 NLNQT
+359 DLNQT
-364 LNANQTYDILTTN
+364 LNSNQTYDILTTN
-377 GTIQYGVYQSYL
+377 KTIQYGVYQSYL

-404 EVGNNTYDVT
+404 EVGSNTYDVT

-425 ETFSNKSITT
+425 ETFNKQAITT

-445 AKATYQQDLN
+445 AKATYQQDLS
-455 NSQSALSNATN
+455 NSQSALNNAAD
-466 DNKIASADTGYTN
+466 DNKIANSDTDYTKSSN
-479 NQNTTIKQD
+479 PTIKKD
-488 AQNLEHTS
+488 AQSLENTS
-496 QQIAKDEQALQGDLN
+496 QTIQQDKQALEKDLAN
-511 KLKQLANSSFNEQA
+511 VKQLASSTTGFNEQA
-525 FNQAQSKEQQDEQT
+525 FNQAQSKEQQDLQT
-539 LQNEENTF
+539 LQGDENAF
-547 SSEQEGLEKA
+547 NSEQEGLKQA
-557 LANAKEQQE
+557 IANAKP
-566 QQQAQATYQQDL
+566 
-578 NNSQSAL
+578 
-585 SNATNDNK
+585 
-593 IASAD
+593 ASP
-598 TDYTKNQNTA
+598 TP
-608 IKQDAQNL
+608 
-616 ENTSQQITQD
+616 
-626 QKDLEQDLDK
+626 
-636 LQQLANSKTG
+636 
-646 FNEQA
+646 
-651 FNQAQSTEQ
+651 
-660 QDEQTLQNEE
+660 
-670 ETFSSEQEGLE
+670 
-681 KALANAKHTSPT
+681 SPT
-693 PTKHTAQNNPPNKV
+693 PTPTKRTAPNTPPNKV
-707 SPPTQ
+707 PPTPPTQ
-712 NLPTTNVWNGV
+712 NLPATNVWNGV
-723 YNFQN
+723 YNLQN
-728 QTYSKKGIYYIDPNL
+728 QTYSQKGIYYIDPNL
-743 SGQSGQSGNTLS
+743 SGQSGQST
-755 TYGYLDWFTLKNKFS
+755 
-770 VNANNGTLIIG
+770 
-781 NNTESAN
+781 
-788 TKGLIWIGDDKGLV
+788 
-802 YYNTGT
+802 
-808 FNAANIYLT
+808 
-817 SNLKTGN
+817 
-824 GFSGEGATL
+824 
-833 NFNATN
+833 
-839 RITINQASFDNS
+839 
-851 DAGAQHSYM
+851 
-860 NFKGSNINVSG
+860 
-871 SSFTDD
+871 
-877 TNGGFSFSG
+877 
-886 NNNNSAI
+886 
-893 SFNKTKFNQG
+893 
-903 TYNFTNSAN
+903 
-912 LSFNNSNFNQST
+912 
-924 YNFNSLQSTF
+924 
-934 NNSTFNQGTYNFTDN
+934 
-949 TSFNNDTFNQ
+949 
-959 GTYNFNTSKVS
+959 
-970 FSGANTLNSSSP
+970 
-982 FASLKG
+982 
-988 SVSFGSGA
+988 
-996 VFNLNQTLNAN
+996 
-1007 QTYDILTTNG
+1007 
-1017 TIQYGVYQSYLW
+1017 
-1029 DLINYKG
+1029 
-1036 DKAISHVEVG
+1036 
-1046 NNTYDVTFD
+1046 
-1055 INGQDETLQETFSNK
+1055 
-1070 SITTQF
+1070 
-1076 LGDDLQAKAKATY
+1076 
-1089 QQDLNNSQSALSN
+1089 
-1102 ATNDNKIASADTGYT
+1102 
-1117 NNQNTTI
+1117 
-1124 KQDAQ
+1124 
-1129 NLEHTSQQIAKDE
+1129 
-1142 QALQGDLNKLKQLAN
+1142 
-1157 SSFNEQ
+1157 
-1163 AFNQAQSKEQQDEQ
+1163 
-1177 TLQNEEETFSSE
+1177 
-1189 QEGLEKALANA
+1189 
-1200 KPASPTPT
+1200 
-1208 PTPTPTPSP
+1208 
-1217 TPNPTPTKH
+1217 
-1226 TAPNK
+1226 
-1231 VPPTPPTQNLPT
+1231 
-1243 TNVWNGVYWLQ
+1243 
-1254 NQTYSQKGV
+1254 
-1263 YYIDPNLSGQSGQSA
+1263 

-1295 NIQNGTLIIGNNT
+1295 NIQSGTLIIGNNT

-1326 IIGTFNAA
+1326 ITGTFNAA

-1390 SYATFDATNNI
+1390 SYAAFDATNNI
-1401 SVTNSSF
+1401 SVTDSSF

-1436 GGSSVISANAA
+1436 GGSSAISANAA

-1457 NGGAVYNLWANSLI
+1457 NGGAVYNLWANSLN

-1514 DTTLQNNANITL
+1514 DTTLQDNANITL
-1526 GNKSQTA
+1526 GNKSQAA

-1554 NASGAS
+1554 NANGSS
-1560 AFNNQASLNIYNGSQ
+1560 VFNNQASLNIYNGSQ
-1575 ATFNSLFF
+1575 ATFDSLFF
-1583 NGATLSLN
+1583 NGGTLSLN
-1591 ANSKLNASSASF
+1591 ANGKLNASSASF

-1616 SVSNASS
+1616 SASNTSS

-1635 ATFGGNTTI
+1635 AHFGGNTTI
-1644 DAASFNFDSASS
+1644 DTASFNFDSASS

-1669 FNGYAPSLSKALMS
+1669 FNGYVPSLTKALMS

-1797 LYNYQASKQNP
+1797 LYNYQSSKQNP

-1817 NQAGTYYLTSNIK
+1817 NQVGTYYLTSNIK
-1830 GLFTPKGSQTPQTP
+1830 GLFTPKDSQTPQTP

-1881 TLKEMIETN
+1881 TLKEMIESN
-1890 QLDNITSINEV
+1890 QLDNITNINEV
-1901 LQLLDRIKITPAQK
+1901 LQLLDKIKITPAQK

-1938 VIGATQDHVTNSTSS
+1938 VIGATQDNVTNSTSS

-1968 SATCSS
+1968 SAMCSS

-1997 FKAKSIYITGTL
+1997 FKAKSIYITGTV

-2020 ADITFQSANNLVLN
+2020 ADVTFQSANNLVLN

-2061 GNLANVLSQMAMEK
+2061 GNLANVLSQVAMEK

-2090 IPLSKELPSSL
+2090 SPLSKELPTSL

-2123 VMNAIQNIISK
+2123 VMNEIQDIISK

-2170 GGYMDASELSSIL
+2170 GGYIDASELSSIL

-2207 LLDEFLGQDVV
+2207 LLNEFLGQDVV
-2218 KKLESQGLVSNII
+2218 KKLEGQGLVGNII
-2231 NNIISQGGLSGIY
+2231 NNIISQGGLSGVY

-2379 NSSSTNSSVTP
+2379 DSSSTNSSVTP
-2390 TNESLSVRANNFTF
+2390 TNESLSVHANNFTF
-2404 LGVIASNGAI
+2404 LGTIASNGAI

-2419 KNNSVIGTLNLN
+2419 KNNSIIGTLNLN

-2436 QANNLTIANAF
+2436 QANNLTITNAF

-2496 SHAIINAQGIAT
+2496 SHAIINAQGAAT
-2508 IMTNYNNPLIQFNTS
+2508 IMANSNSPLIQFNTS
-2523 SKETGAYTLIDS
+2523 SKETGTYTLIDS

-2549 GSSLDNYLK
+2549 GNSLDNYLK
-2558 LYTLININGKHM
+2558 LYTLIDINGKHM

-2575 GLTYNGQAVS
+2575 GLTYNGQAVN
-2585 IKDGGLIVGFK
+2585 IKDGGLVVGFK

-2616 SNAPINN
+2616 SNDPINN

-2635 IQGIQGVDSIEQ
+2635 IQGAQGVDSIDQ

-2689 ANTLEVIANPNFKND
+2689 ANTLEVIANPDFKND

-2731 SADFHERLEALKN
+2731 SADFHERLESLKN
-2744 KRFADAIPNAMDVIL
+2744 KRFVDAIPNAMDVIL

-2792 NVGYDRFIK
+2792 NIGYDRFIK

-2871 YRYNTWT
+2871 YKYNTWT

-2907 YIGMS
+2907 YIGLS

-3003 IRLFKTFYVNAGI
+3003 IRLFKTFYVNASI

>member
-29 KLNPI
+29 TLNQI

-57 KSFLKASV
+57 KSFLKASI

-74 PHLRASE
+74 SHLRANE
-81 CRYWSWWSGYH
+81 CRYWSWSSWNYQ
-92 DKIESG
+92 DNIESG
-98 SNSPTHNSYCLFSS
+98 PNSPTHNSYCLFSS
-112 TQGSG
+112 AQGSG

-135 QKFNNGTLNVGG
+135 QKFNGGTLDIGG

-154 GVNGVNVGYITG
+154 GINGGDVGYITG

-176 SSRITTGNSLSDGGG
+176 SSHLTTGNSYSDGGG
-191 ATLNFNATNRI
+191 ATLNFNATNNL

-210 NSDAGAQHSYMNF
+210 NNDAGTQKSYMNF
-223 KGSNINVSGSSF
+223 KGSNIKVSGSSF
-235 TDDTNGGFSFSGNN
+235 KDDTDGGFSFSGNN
-249 NNSAISFNKTKFNQG
+249 NNSVISFNQTSFNQG
-264 TYNFTNSANLS
+264 TYNFSNSASSSFDNSS
-275 FNNSNFNQSTYN
+275 FNQGTYH
-287 FNSLQSTFNNSTFN
+287 FNSAQSTFENSNFN
-301 QGTYNFTDNTSFNN
+301 QGTYNFNDNTSFNN
-315 DTFNQGTY
+315 DTFNQGIY
-323 NFNTSKVS
+323 SFNTSKVS
-331 FSGANTLNS
+331 FLGTNTLNS

-345 SLKGSVSFGSGAVF
+345 SLKGSVSFGSDAIF

-364 LNANQTYDILTTN
+364 LNSNQTYDILTTN
-377 GTIQYGVYQSYL
+377 GAIQYGVYQSYL

-404 EVGNNTYDVT
+404 GVGNNTYDVT

-425 ETFSNKSITT
+425 ETFNKQSIIT
-435 QFLGDDLQAK
+435 QFLGDDLQQQAQK
-445 AKATYQQDLN
+445 TYQEDLTHSQNALN
-455 NSQSALSNATN
+455 NVTSDNTIANSDTSYTQS
-466 DNKIASADTGYTN
+466 K
-479 NQNTTIKQD
+479 NTTIAKD
-488 AQNLEHTS
+488 AQNLENTN
-496 QQIAKDEQALQGDLN
+496 QQIVKDQQALQGDLN
-511 KLKQLANSSFNEQA
+511 NLKQLANSTTGFNEQA
-525 FNQAQSKEQQDEQT
+525 FNQAQKQEQQDEQT
-539 LQNEENTF
+539 LQNEEKTF
-547 SSEQEGLEKA
+547 NAEQEGLKQA
-557 LANAKEQQE
+557 IANAKP
-566 QQQAQATYQQDL
+566 
-578 NNSQSAL
+578 
-585 SNATNDNK
+585 
-593 IASAD
+593 
-598 TDYTKNQNTA
+598 
-608 IKQDAQNL
+608 
-616 ENTSQQITQD
+616 TSPTP
-626 QKDLEQDLDK
+626 
-636 LQQLANSKTG
+636 SPT
-646 FNEQA
+646 
-651 FNQAQSTEQ
+651 
-660 QDEQTLQNEE
+660 
-670 ETFSSEQEGLE
+670 
-681 KALANAKHTSPT
+681 PT
-693 PTKHTAQNNPPNKV
+693 PTKHTAQNIPPNKV
-707 SPPTQ
+707 PPPTQ

-723 YNFQN
+723 YN
-728 QTYSKKGIYYIDPNL
+728 
-743 SGQSGQSGNTLS
+743 
-755 TYGYLDWFTLKNKFS
+755 
-770 VNANNGTLIIG
+770 
-781 NNTESAN
+781 
-788 TKGLIWIGDDKGLV
+788 
-802 YYNTGT
+802 
-808 FNAANIYLT
+808 
-817 SNLKTGN
+817 
-824 GFSGEGATL
+824 
-833 NFNATN
+833 
-839 RITINQASFDNS
+839 
-851 DAGAQHSYM
+851 
-860 NFKGSNINVSG
+860 
-871 SSFTDD
+871 
-877 TNGGFSFSG
+877 
-886 NNNNSAI
+886 
-893 SFNKTKFNQG
+893 
-903 TYNFTNSAN
+903 
-912 LSFNNSNFNQST
+912 
-924 YNFNSLQSTF
+924 
-934 NNSTFNQGTYNFTDN
+934 
-949 TSFNNDTFNQ
+949 
-959 GTYNFNTSKVS
+959 
-970 FSGANTLNSSSP
+970 
-982 FASLKG
+982 
-988 SVSFGSGA
+988 
-996 VFNLNQTLNAN
+996 
-1007 QTYDILTTNG
+1007 
-1017 TIQYGVYQSYLW
+1017 
-1029 DLINYKG
+1029 
-1036 DKAISHVEVG
+1036 
-1046 NNTYDVTFD
+1046 
-1055 INGQDETLQETFSNK
+1055 
-1070 SITTQF
+1070 
-1076 LGDDLQAKAKATY
+1076 
-1089 QQDLNNSQSALSN
+1089 
-1102 ATNDNKIASADTGYT
+1102 
-1117 NNQNTTI
+1117 
-1124 KQDAQ
+1124 
-1129 NLEHTSQQIAKDE
+1129 
-1142 QALQGDLNKLKQLAN
+1142 
-1157 SSFNEQ
+1157 
-1163 AFNQAQSKEQQDEQ
+1163 
-1177 TLQNEEETFSSE
+1177 
-1189 QEGLEKALANA
+1189 
-1200 KPASPTPT
+1200 
-1208 PTPTPTPSP
+1208 
-1217 TPNPTPTKH
+1217 
-1226 TAPNK
+1226 
-1231 VPPTPPTQNLPT
+1231 
-1243 TNVWNGVYWLQ
+1243 LQ

-1263 YYIDPNLSGQSGQSA
+1263 YYIDPNLSGQSGQSG
-1278 NTLSTYTANLL
+1278 NTLSTYTANLF

-1326 IIGTFNAA
+1326 ITGTFNAA

-1349 GSDGGGA
+1349 NSDGGGA

-1390 SYATFDATNNI
+1390 SYATFDALNNI

-1408 SDMTWGKFSFNA
+1408 SDMTWGKFSFSA

-1436 GGSSVISANAA
+1436 GGSSVISANAS

-1452 NNSRL
+1452 INSRL
-1457 NGGAVYNLWANSLI
+1457 NGGAIYNLQANSLI

-1499 TSFTLSSQSLLNFNG
+1499 TNFTLSSQSLLNFNG
-1514 DTTLQNNANITL
+1514 DTTLQNNANVTL
-1526 GNKSQTA
+1526 GNKSQAA

-1554 NASGAS
+1554 NANNTS

-1583 NGATLSLN
+1583 NGGTLSLN

-1616 SVSNASS
+1616 NANNTSS

-1635 ATFGGNTTI
+1635 ADFGGNTTI
-1644 DAASFNFDSASS
+1644 DTASFNFDSASS
-1656 LSFNNLTANGALN
+1656 LSFNNLTANGALD
-1669 FNGYAPSLSKALMS
+1669 FNGYAPSLTKALIS

-1715 LNAQKGI
+1715 LSAQKGI

-1787 SNTIFNIAPE
+1787 SNTVFNIAPE

-1862 GFSSG
+1862 GFSSE

-1881 TLKEMIETN
+1881 TLKEMIKSN
-1890 QLDNITSINEV
+1890 QLDNITNINEV

-1938 VIGATQDHVTNSTSS
+1938 IIGATQDNDTNSTSS

-2020 ADITFQSANNLVLN
+2020 ADVTFQSANNLVLN

-2046 FNLLGQEGIDKIFNQ
+2046 FNLLGQEGIEKIFNQ
-2061 GNLANVLSQMAMEK
+2061 GNLANVLSQVAMEK
-2075 IKQAGGLGNFVENAL
+2075 IKQAGGLGNFIENAL
-2090 IPLSKELPSSL
+2090 SPLSKELPASL

-2110 GQNNLDNLLNNSG
+2110 GQNNLDDLLNNSG

-2207 LLDEFLGQDVV
+2207 LLNEFLGQDVV
-2218 KKLESQGLVSNII
+2218 KKLESQGLVNNII
-2231 NNIISQGGLSGIY
+2231 NNIISQGGLSGVY

-2369 INLANCPTTK
+2369 VNLTNCPTTK

-2390 TNESLSVRANNFTF
+2390 TSESLSVRANNFTF
-2404 LGVIASNGAI
+2404 LGTIASNGAI

-2431 ENATL
+2431 ENAAL
-2436 QANNLTIANAF
+2436 QANNLTITNAF

-2455 NINGDFTLNQQATLS
+2455 NINGNFTLNQQATLS

-2487 LVFNLSHSV
+2487 LVFNISHSV
-2496 SHAIINAQGIAT
+2496 SHAIINAQGTAT
-2508 IMTNYNNPLIQFNTS
+2508 IMANNNNPLIQFNTS
-2523 SKETGAYTLIDS
+2523 SKEAGTYTLIDS
-2535 AKAIYYGYNDQITG
+2535 AKAIYYGYNNQITG

-2558 LYTLININGKHM
+2558 LYTLIDINGKHM
-2570 VMTDN
+2570 VMAGN
-2575 GLTYNGQAVS
+2575 GLTYNGQAVN
-2585 IKDGGLIVGFK
+2585 IKDGGLVVGFK

-2616 SNAPINN
+2616 SNDPINN

-2635 IQGIQGVDSIEQ
+2635 IQGIQSVDSIDQ
-2647 AGGTQAINWLNKIF
+2647 VGGNQAINWLNKIF

-2689 ANTLEVIANPNFKND
+2689 ANTLEVIANPDFKND

-2871 YRYNTWT
+2871 YRYDTWT

-2901 IGLAYY
+2901 VGLAYY
-2907 YIGMS
+2907 YIGLS
-2912 GLRGIMDDPI
+2912 GLRGIMDNPI

>member
-1 MAFKKAGLI
+1 MAFKKARLI
-10 SKFISKGSFKLNKI
+10 SRFISKGSFKLSKI

-29 KLNPI
+29 TLNQI
-34 LKREKPLKRHK
+34 LKCEKPLKCHK
-45 KTKSIKKPFNKN
+45 KTKSIKKLSNRN
-57 KSFLKASV
+57 KSFLKASI

-74 PHLRASE
+74 SHLRANE
-81 CRYWSWWSGYH
+81 CRYWSWSSWGYQ
-92 DKIESG
+92 DNIESG
-98 SNSPTHNSYCLFSS
+98 PNSPTHNSYCLFSS

-135 QKFNNGTLNVGG
+135 QKFNGGTLNVGG

-154 GVNGVNVGYITG
+154 GINGGDVGYITG

-176 SSRITTGNSLSDGGG
+176 SSHLTTGNSYADGGG
-191 ATLNFNATNRI
+191 ATLNFNAANNI

-210 NSDAGAQHSYMNF
+210 NSDAGAQKSYMNF
-223 KGSNINVSGSSF
+223 KGSNIKVSGSSF
-235 TDDTNGGFSFSGNN
+235 KDDTDGGFSFSGNS
-249 NNSAISFNKTKFNQG
+249 NNSTISFNQTNFNQG
-264 TYNFTNSANLS
+264 TYNFSNSANLS
-275 FNNSNFNQSTYN
+275 FTNSA
-287 FNSLQSTFNNSTFN
+287 FN
-301 QGTYNFTDNTSFNN
+301 QGTYNFNSAQSVFENSSFNQGTYNFNSAQSVFENSAFNQGTYNFNGNASFDN
-315 DTFNQGTY
+315 DIFNQGTY

-345 SLKGSVSFGSGAVF
+345 SLKGSVSFGSDAVF

-364 LNANQTYDILTTN
+364 LNSNQTYDILTTN

-425 ETFSNKSITT
+425 ETFNKQSIIT
-435 QFLGDDLQAK
+435 QFLGDDLQQQAQK
-445 AKATYQQDLN
+445 TYQQDLS
-455 NSQSALSNATN
+455 NSQSALNNA
-466 DNKIASADTGYTN
+466 ASDSKVANNDTGYTQSKN
-479 NQNTTIKQD
+479 ATVAKD
-488 AQNLEHTS
+488 AQGLENTNQKI
-496 QQIAKDEQALQGDLN
+496 QQDEQALEKDLAQI
-511 KLKQLANSSFNEQA
+511 KQLANS
-525 FNQAQSKEQQDEQT
+525 T
-539 LQNEENTF
+539 
-547 SSEQEGLEKA
+547 
-557 LANAKEQQE
+557 
-566 QQQAQATYQQDL
+566 
-578 NNSQSAL
+578 
-585 SNATNDNK
+585 
-593 IASAD
+593 
-598 TDYTKNQNTA
+598 
-608 IKQDAQNL
+608 
-616 ENTSQQITQD
+616 
-626 QKDLEQDLDK
+626 
-636 LQQLANSKTG
+636 TG
-646 FNEQA
+646 FNQQA

-670 ETFSSEQEGLE
+670 NTFNIEQESLD
-681 KALANAKHTSPT
+681 KAIANAKHTSPT
-693 PTKHTAQNNPPNKV
+693 P
-707 SPPTQ
+707 
-712 NLPTTNVWNGV
+712 
-723 YNFQN
+723 
-728 QTYSKKGIYYIDPNL
+728 
-743 SGQSGQSGNTLS
+743 
-755 TYGYLDWFTLKNKFS
+755 
-770 VNANNGTLIIG
+770 
-781 NNTESAN
+781 
-788 TKGLIWIGDDKGLV
+788 
-802 YYNTGT
+802 
-808 FNAANIYLT
+808 
-817 SNLKTGN
+817 
-824 GFSGEGATL
+824 
-833 NFNATN
+833 
-839 RITINQASFDNS
+839 
-851 DAGAQHSYM
+851 
-860 NFKGSNINVSG
+860 
-871 SSFTDD
+871 
-877 TNGGFSFSG
+877 
-886 NNNNSAI
+886 
-893 SFNKTKFNQG
+893 
-903 TYNFTNSAN
+903 
-912 LSFNNSNFNQST
+912 
-924 YNFNSLQSTF
+924 
-934 NNSTFNQGTYNFTDN
+934 
-949 TSFNNDTFNQ
+949 
-959 GTYNFNTSKVS
+959 
-970 FSGANTLNSSSP
+970 
-982 FASLKG
+982 
-988 SVSFGSGA
+988 
-996 VFNLNQTLNAN
+996 
-1007 QTYDILTTNG
+1007 
-1017 TIQYGVYQSYLW
+1017 
-1029 DLINYKG
+1029 
-1036 DKAISHVEVG
+1036 
-1046 NNTYDVTFD
+1046 
-1055 INGQDETLQETFSNK
+1055 
-1070 SITTQF
+1070 
-1076 LGDDLQAKAKATY
+1076 
-1089 QQDLNNSQSALSN
+1089 
-1102 ATNDNKIASADTGYT
+1102 
-1117 NNQNTTI
+1117 
-1124 KQDAQ
+1124 
-1129 NLEHTSQQIAKDE
+1129 
-1142 QALQGDLNKLKQLAN
+1142 
-1157 SSFNEQ
+1157 
-1163 AFNQAQSKEQQDEQ
+1163 
-1177 TLQNEEETFSSE
+1177 
-1189 QEGLEKALANA
+1189 
-1200 KPASPTPT
+1200 SPT
-1208 PTPTPTPSP
+1208 
-1217 TPNPTPTKH
+1217 PTPTKH
-1226 TAPNK
+1226 TAQNTPPNK
-1231 VPPTPPTQNLPT
+1231 VSPTPTPPTQNLPT

-1254 NQTYSQKGV
+1254 NQTYSKQGV

-1278 NTLSTYTANLL
+1278 NTLSTYTANLF

-1326 IIGTFNAA
+1326 ITGTFSAA

-1349 GSDGGGA
+1349 NSDGGGA

-1390 SYATFDATNNI
+1390 SYAAFDALNNI

-1408 SDMTWGKFSFNA
+1408 SDMTWGKFSFSA

-1436 GGSSVISANAA
+1436 GGSSVISANAS

-1452 NNSRL
+1452 INSRL

-1481 LYSRGTSN
+1481 LHSRGTSN

-1499 TSFTLSSQSLLNFNG
+1499 TNFTLSSQSLLNFNG

-1526 GNKSQTA
+1526 GNKSQAA

-1539 LDNNSNLSLDNQSVL
+1539 LDNDSNLSLDNQSVL
-1554 NASGAS
+1554 NANGAS

-1575 ATFNSLFF
+1575 ATFKSLFF
-1583 NGATLSLN
+1583 NGGTLSLN
-1591 ANSKLNASSASF
+1591 ASSKLNASSASF

-1616 SVSNASS
+1616 SASNTSS

-1635 ATFGGNTTI
+1635 ADFGGNTTI
-1644 DAASFNFDSASS
+1644 NTASFNFDSASS

-1669 FNGYAPSLSKALMS
+1669 FNGYTPSLTKALMS

-1745 YSDNNNIQ
+1745 YSGNNNIQ

-1776 TIEVLNNPNSA
+1776 TIEILNNPNSA

-1862 GFSSG
+1862 GFSSE

-1881 TLKEMIETN
+1881 TLKEMIESN
-1890 QLDNITSINEV
+1890 QLDNITNINEV
-1901 LQLLDRIKITPAQK
+1901 LQLLDKIKITQTQK

-1933 SNGNL
+1933 NNGNL
-1938 VIGATQDHVTNSTSS
+1938 IIGATQDNVTNSTSS

-1997 FKAKSIYITGTL
+1997 FKAKSIYITGTI

-2020 ADITFQSANNLVLN
+2020 ADVTFQSTNNLVLN

-2075 IKQAGGLGNFVENAL
+2075 IKQAGGLGNFIENAL
-2090 IPLSKELPSSL
+2090 SPLSKELPASL
-2101 QNETLGQLI
+2101 QDETLGQLI
-2110 GQNNLDNLLNNSG
+2110 GQNNLDDLLNNSG

-2170 GGYMDASELSSIL
+2170 GGYIDASELSSIL

-2207 LLDEFLGQDVV
+2207 LLNEFLGQDVI
-2218 KKLESQGLVSNII
+2218 KKLESQELVNNII
-2231 NNIISQGGLSGIY
+2231 NNIISQGGLSGVY

-2310 NKSIIFNGDNTIDFS
+2310 NKSIIFDGDNTIDFS

-2333 ASNGVSNINITT
+2333 ASNDVSNINITT

-2369 INLANCPTTK
+2369 VNLANCPTTK

-2390 TNESLSVRANNFTF
+2390 TNESLSVHANSFTF

-2496 SHAIINAQGIAT
+2496 SHAIINAQGSAT
-2508 IMTNYNNPLIQFNTS
+2508 IMANNNNPLIQFNTS
-2523 SKETGAYTLIDS
+2523 SKETGTYTLINS

-2558 LYTLININGKHM
+2558 LYALIDINGKHM

-2575 GLTYNGQAVS
+2575 GLTYNGQAVN
-2585 IKDGGLIVGFK
+2585 IKDGGLVVGFK

-2616 SNAPINN
+2616 SNDPINN

-2635 IQGIQGVDSIEQ
+2635 IQGVQSVDSIDQ
-2647 AGGTQAINWLNKIF
+2647 VGGNQAINWLNKIF

-2816 HANITQ
+2816 HGNITQ

-2871 YRYNTWT
+2871 YRYDTWT
-2878 TDAKINYG
+2878 TNAKINYG

-2901 IGLAYY
+2901 VGLAYY
-2907 YIGMS
+2907 YIGLS

>member
-1 MAFKKAGLI
+1 MAFKKARLI
-10 SKFISKGSFKLNKI
+10 SRFISKGSFKLNKI

-29 KLNPI
+29 TLNQI
-34 LKREKPLKRHK
+34 LKREKPLKCHK
-45 KTKSIKKPFNKN
+45 KALKPIKKLSNRN

-74 PHLRASE
+74 SHLRANE
-81 CRYWSWWSGYH
+81 CTYWSWSTWSYH
-92 DKIESG
+92 DNIESG

-154 GVNGVNVGYITG
+154 GINGGDVGYITG
-166 TYDAQTINFN
+166 TYDAQTMNFN
-176 SSRITTGNSLSDGGG
+176 SNHITTGNSYADGGG
-191 ATLNFNATNRI
+191 ATLNFNATNNI

-210 NSDAGAQHSYMNF
+210 NSDAGTQKSYMNF
-223 KGSNINVSGSSF
+223 KGSNIKISGSSF
-235 TDDTNGGFSFSGNN
+235 KDDTDGGFSFSGNN
-249 NNSAISFNKTKFNQG
+249 NNSVISFNQTNFNQG
-264 TYNFTNSANLS
+264 TYNFSNSATLS
-275 FNNSNFNQSTYN
+275 FNNSNFNQGTYH
-287 FNSLQSTFNNSTFN
+287 FNDNASFNNNTFN
-301 QGTYNFTDNTSFNN
+301 QGTYDFNDSVSFNN
-315 DTFNQGTY
+315 NTFNQGTY
-323 NFNTSKVS
+323 DFNDSKVS
-331 FSGANTLNS
+331 FSGTNTLNS

-345 SLKGSVSFGSGAVF
+345 SLKGSVSFNSNAIF

-364 LNANQTYDILTTN
+364 LNNNQTYDILTTN
-377 GTIQYGVYQSYL
+377 GAIQYGVYQSYL
-389 WDLINYKGDKAISHV
+389 WDLINYKSDKAISHV

-425 ETFSNKSITT
+425 ETFNNQSIIT
-435 QFLGDDLQAK
+435 QFLGDNLQQQAQK
-445 AKATYQQDLN
+445 TYQEDVAHSQNALN
-455 NSQSALSNATN
+455 GVTS
-466 DNKIASADTGYTN
+466 DKEIASADTSYTQSKN
-479 NQNTTIKQD
+479 ATVVKD
-488 AQNLEHTS
+488 AQGLENTNQKI
-496 QQIAKDEQALQGDLN
+496 QQDEQDLEKDLEN
-511 KLKQLANSSFNEQA
+511 VKQLANSTTGFNEQA
-525 FNQAQSKEQQDEQT
+525 FTQAQKQEQQDEQT
-539 LQNEENTF
+539 LQNDENAFNT
-547 SSEQEGLEKA
+547 EQDSLNKA
-557 LANAKEQQE
+557 IQQAQEQQQKQE
-566 QQQAQATYQQDL
+566 QQQAQQTYQEDL
-578 NNSQSAL
+578 TNSQNTL
-585 SNATNDNK
+585 SGATSDNTIANNDTSYTQSKNATILK
-593 IASAD
+593 
-598 TDYTKNQNTA
+598 
-608 IKQDAQNL
+608 DAQSL
-616 ENTSQQITQD
+616 ENTNQQI
-626 QKDLEQDLDK
+626 QKDEQALEKDLAQI
-636 LQQLANSKTG
+636 QQLANSTTG

-651 FNQAQSTEQ
+651 FTQAQKQEQ
-660 QDEQTLQNEE
+660 QDEQTLQNDENAFN
-670 ETFSSEQEGLE
+670 TEQEGL
-681 KALANAKHTSPT
+681 KQAIANAKHVSPTPNPTPSPTPT
-693 PTKHTAQNNPPNKV
+693 PTKHTVPNTPPSQV
-707 SPPTQ
+707 PPTPTQ
-712 NLPTTNVWNGV
+712 NPPAESVWSGV
-723 YNFQN
+723 YWLQN
-728 QTYSKKGIYYIDPNL
+728 KTYSNKGIYYIDPNL

-755 TYGYLDWFTLKNKFS
+755 TY
-770 VNANNGTLIIG
+770 
-781 NNTESAN
+781 
-788 TKGLIWIGDDKGLV
+788 
-802 YYNTGT
+802 
-808 FNAANIYLT
+808 
-817 SNLKTGN
+817 
-824 GFSGEGATL
+824 
-833 NFNATN
+833 
-839 RITINQASFDNS
+839 
-851 DAGAQHSYM
+851 
-860 NFKGSNINVSG
+860 
-871 SSFTDD
+871 
-877 TNGGFSFSG
+877 
-886 NNNNSAI
+886 
-893 SFNKTKFNQG
+893 
-903 TYNFTNSAN
+903 
-912 LSFNNSNFNQST
+912 
-924 YNFNSLQSTF
+924 
-934 NNSTFNQGTYNFTDN
+934 
-949 TSFNNDTFNQ
+949 
-959 GTYNFNTSKVS
+959 
-970 FSGANTLNSSSP
+970 
-982 FASLKG
+982 
-988 SVSFGSGA
+988 
-996 VFNLNQTLNAN
+996 
-1007 QTYDILTTNG
+1007 
-1017 TIQYGVYQSYLW
+1017 
-1029 DLINYKG
+1029 
-1036 DKAISHVEVG
+1036 
-1046 NNTYDVTFD
+1046 
-1055 INGQDETLQETFSNK
+1055 
-1070 SITTQF
+1070 
-1076 LGDDLQAKAKATY
+1076 
-1089 QQDLNNSQSALSN
+1089 
-1102 ATNDNKIASADTGYT
+1102 
-1117 NNQNTTI
+1117 
-1124 KQDAQ
+1124 
-1129 NLEHTSQQIAKDE
+1129 
-1142 QALQGDLNKLKQLAN
+1142 
-1157 SSFNEQ
+1157 
-1163 AFNQAQSKEQQDEQ
+1163 
-1177 TLQNEEETFSSE
+1177 
-1189 QEGLEKALANA
+1189 
-1200 KPASPTPT
+1200 
-1208 PTPTPTPSP
+1208 
-1217 TPNPTPTKH
+1217 
-1226 TAPNK
+1226 
-1231 VPPTPPTQNLPT
+1231 
-1243 TNVWNGVYWLQ
+1243 
-1254 NQTYSQKGV
+1254 
-1263 YYIDPNLSGQSGQSA
+1263 
-1278 NTLSTYTANLL
+1278 TANLL

-1295 NIQNGTLIIGNNT
+1295 NANNGTLIIGNNT

-1326 IIGTFNAA
+1326 ITGTFNAA

-1374 DAETVTKMI
+1374 NAETVTKMI

-1390 SYATFDATNNI
+1390 SYTTFDATNNI
-1401 SVTNSSF
+1401 SVTDSNF

-1436 GGSSVISANAA
+1436 GGSSTISANAS

-1452 NNSRL
+1452 IDSRL
-1457 NGGAVYNLWANSLI
+1457 NGGAVYNLQANSLI

-1526 GNKSQTA
+1526 GNKSQAA

-1560 AFNNQASLNIYNGSQ
+1560 TFNNQASLNIYNGSQ
-1575 ATFNSLFF
+1575 AAFNSLFF
-1583 NGATLSLN
+1583 NGGTLSLN
-1591 ANSKLNASSASF
+1591 ASSKLSASSASF
-1603 SNNTTIN
+1603 SNDTTIN

-1616 SVSNASS
+1616 SANNTSS
-1623 LNANINFQGASQ
+1623 LNANINFQGTSQ
-1635 ATFGGNTTI
+1635 ADFGGNTTI
-1644 DAASFNFDSASS
+1644 DTASFNFDSASS
-1656 LSFNNLTANGALN
+1656 LNFNNLTANGALN
-1669 FNGYAPSLSKALMS
+1669 FNGYAPSLTKALMN

-1862 GFSSG
+1862 GFSSE

-1881 TLKEMIETN
+1881 TLKEMIESN
-1890 QLDNITSINEV
+1890 QLDNITNINEV
-1901 LQLLDRIKITPAQK
+1901 LQLLDKIKITQAQK

-1933 SNGNL
+1933 NNGNL
-1938 VIGATQDHVTNSTSS
+1938 VIGATQDNVTNSTSS

-2020 ADITFQSANNLVLN
+2020 ADVTFQSANNLVLN

-2075 IKQAGGLGNFVENAL
+2075 IKQAGGLGNFIENAL
-2090 IPLSKELPSSL
+2090 SPLSKELPASL
-2101 QNETLGQLI
+2101 QDETLGQLI
-2110 GQNNLDNLLNNSG
+2110 GQNNLDDLLNNSG

-2170 GGYMDASELSSIL
+2170 GGYIDASELSSIL

-2198 KDIGVVAND
+2198 KNIGVVAND
-2207 LLDEFLGQDVV
+2207 LLNEFLGQDVV
-2218 KKLESQGLVSNII
+2218 EKLESQGLVSNII
-2231 NNIISQGGLSGIY
+2231 NNIISQGGLSGVY

-2292 VNNSSFSNATGG
+2292 VNDSSFSNATGG

-2333 ASNGVSNINITT
+2333 ASNDVSNINITT

-2369 INLANCPTTK
+2369 VNLANCPTTK

-2390 TNESLSVRANNFTF
+2390 TNESLSVHANNFTF
-2404 LGVIASNGAI
+2404 LGAIASNGAI

-2436 QANNLTIANAF
+2436 QANNLTITNAF

-2455 NINGDFTLNQQATLS
+2455 NINGNFTLNQQATLS

-2487 LVFNLSHSV
+2487 LVFNLSHSA
-2496 SHAIINAQGIAT
+2496 SHAIINAQGSAT
-2508 IMTNYNNPLIQFNTS
+2508 IMANDNNPLIQFNTS
-2523 SKETGAYTLIDS
+2523 SKEAGTYTLIDS
-2535 AKAIYYGYNDQITG
+2535 AKAIYYGYNNQITG

-2558 LYTLININGKHM
+2558 LYALIDINGKHM

-2575 GLTYNGQAVS
+2575 GLTYNGQAVN
-2585 IKDGGLIVGFK
+2585 IKDGGLVVGFK

-2616 SNAPINN
+2616 SNDPINN

-2635 IQGIQGVDSIEQ
+2635 IQGTQGVDSIDQ
-2647 AGGTQAINWLNKIF
+2647 AGGNQAINWLNKIF

-2676 HSTKDLTTIAGDI
+2676 HSIKDLTTIAGDI
-2689 ANTLEVIANPNFKND
+2689 ANTLEVVANPDFKND

-2816 HANITQ
+2816 HGNITQ
-2822 SGSSNVNM
+2822 SGSSNVNV

-2871 YRYNTWT
+2871 YRYDTWT

-2901 IGLAYY
+2901 VGLAYY
-2907 YIGMS
+2907 YIGLS
-2912 GLRGIMDDPI
+2912 SLRGIMDDPI

>member
-1 MAFKKAGLI
+1 MAFKKARLI
-10 SKFISKGSFKLNKI
+10 SRFISKGSFKLNKI
-24 SKKIF
+24 SKKF
-29 KLNPI
+29 FTLNQI

-45 KTKSIKKPFNKN
+45 KTKSIEKPFNKN

-74 PHLRASE
+74 SHLRANE
-81 CRYWSWWSGYH
+81 CRYWSWSSWSYQ
-92 DKIESG
+92 DNIESG
-98 SNSPTHNSYCLFSS
+98 PNSPTHNSYCLFSS
-112 TQGSG
+112 AQGSG

-135 QKFNNGTLNVGG
+135 QKFNNGTLDIGG

-154 GVNGVNVGYITG
+154 GINGGDVGYITG

-176 SSRITTGNSLSDGGG
+176 SSHITTGNSYADGGG
-191 ATLNFNATNRI
+191 ATLNFNAANNI

-210 NSDAGAQHSYMNF
+210 NSDAGTQKSYMNF
-223 KGSNINVSGSSF
+223 KGSNIKVSGSSF
-235 TDDTNGGFSFSGNN
+235 KDDTNGGFSFSGNS
-249 NNSAISFNKTKFNQG
+249 NNSTISFNQTSFNQGAYNFSNSASSSFDNSSFNQGTYHFNSAQSTFENSNFNQG
-264 TYNFTNSANLS
+264 TYNF
-275 FNNSNFNQSTYN
+275 NNNA
-287 FNSLQSTFNNSTFN
+287 
-301 QGTYNFTDNTSFNN
+301 SFNN
-315 DTFNQGTY
+315 DTFNQGSY
-323 NFNTSKVS
+323 NFNTNKVS

-345 SLKGSVSFGSGAVF
+345 SLKGSVSFGSDAIF

-364 LNANQTYDILTTN
+364 LNNNQTYDILTTN
-377 GTIQYGVYQSYL
+377 GAIQYGVYQSYL

-404 EVGNNTYDVT
+404 GVGNNTYDVT

-425 ETFSNKSITT
+425 ETFNNQSIIT

-445 AKATYQQDLN
+445 AQKTYQEDVT
-455 NSQSALSNATN
+455 NSQSALNNATS
-466 DNKIASADTGYTN
+466 DS
-479 NQNTTIKQD
+479 
-488 AQNLEHTS
+488 
-496 QQIAKDEQALQGDLN
+496 QIA
-511 KLKQLANSSFNEQA
+511 NS
-525 FNQAQSKEQQDEQT
+525 
-539 LQNEENTF
+539 
-547 SSEQEGLEKA
+547 
-557 LANAKEQQE
+557 
-566 QQQAQATYQQDL
+566 
-578 NNSQSAL
+578 
-585 SNATNDNK
+585 
-593 IASAD
+593 D
-598 TDYTKNQNTA
+598 TDYTKSSNPTIN
-608 IKQDAQNL
+608 KDAQNL
-616 ENTSQQITQD
+616 ENTNQQIAQD
-626 QKDLEQDLDK
+626 EQALEQDLDK
-636 LQQLANSKTG
+636 LQQLANSTTG

-651 FNQAQSTEQ
+651 FNQAQKQEQ

-670 ETFSSEQEGLE
+670 KTFNAEQEGL
-681 KALANAKHTSPT
+681 KQAIQQ
-693 PTKHTAQNNPPNKV
+693 AQAQEQK
-707 SPPTQ
+707 Q
-712 NLPTTNVWNGV
+712 
-723 YNFQN
+723 QQAQ
-728 QTYSKKGIYYIDPNL
+728 QTYQEDVAHS
-743 SGQSGQSGNTLS
+743 Q
-755 TYGYLDWFTLKNKFS
+755 
-770 VNANNGTLIIG
+770 NALNN
-781 NNTESAN
+781 
-788 TKGLIWIGDDKGLV
+788 V
-802 YYNTGT
+802 
-808 FNAANIYLT
+808 T
-817 SNLKTGN
+817 S
-824 GFSGEGATL
+824 
-833 NFNATN
+833 
-839 RITINQASFDNS
+839 
-851 DAGAQHSYM
+851 
-860 NFKGSNINVSG
+860 
-871 SSFTDD
+871 
-877 TNGGFSFSG
+877 
-886 NNNNSAI
+886 
-893 SFNKTKFNQG
+893 
-903 TYNFTNSAN
+903 
-912 LSFNNSNFNQST
+912 
-924 YNFNSLQSTF
+924 
-934 NNSTFNQGTYNFTDN
+934 DN
-949 TSFNNDTFNQ
+949 TIASNDTSYTQ
-959 GTYNFNTSKVS
+959 SK
-970 FSGANTLNSSSP
+970 
-982 FASLKG
+982 
-988 SVSFGSGA
+988 
-996 VFNLNQTLNAN
+996 
-1007 QTYDILTTNG
+1007 
-1017 TIQYGVYQSYLW
+1017 
-1029 DLINYKG
+1029 
-1036 DKAISHVEVG
+1036 
-1046 NNTYDVTFD
+1046 
-1055 INGQDETLQETFSNK
+1055 
-1070 SITTQF
+1070 
-1076 LGDDLQAKAKATY
+1076 
-1089 QQDLNNSQSALSN
+1089 
-1102 ATNDNKIASADTGYT
+1102 
-1117 NNQNTTI
+1117 NTTI
-1124 KQDAQ
+1124 AKDAQ
-1129 NLEHTSQQIAKDE
+1129 GLENTNQKIQQDE
-1142 QALQGDLNKLKQLAN
+1142 QALEKDLAQIKQLAN
-1157 SSFNEQ
+1157 STTGFNEQ
-1163 AFNQAQSKEQQDEQ
+1163 AFNQAQKQEQQDEQ
-1177 TLQNEEETFSSE
+1177 TLQNEEKTFNAEQEGLKQAIQQAQAQEQKQQQAQQTYQEDVAHSQNALNNVTSDNTIASNDTSYTQSKNTTIAKDAQGLENTNQKIQQDEQALEKDLAQIKQLANSTTGFNEQAFNQAQKQEQQDEQTLQNDEKTFSSE
-1189 QEGLEKALANA
+1189 QDSLNKAIQQAQAQQQKQEQQQAQKTYQQDLSNSQTAVSDASKDNQIASNDTSYTQSKNTTVAKDAQGLENTNQQIQQDEQALEKDLAQIKQLANSTTGFNEQAFNQAQKQEQQDEQTLQNDENAFNAEQEGLEQAIANA
-1200 KPASPTPT
+1200 KHVS
-1208 PTPTPTPSP
+1208 PTPSP
-1217 TPNPTPTKH
+1217 TPTPTKH
-1226 TAPNK
+1226 TAPNTPPNK

-1243 TNVWNGVYWLQ
+1243 TNVWNGVYNLQ
-1254 NQTYSQKGV
+1254 NQTYSKQGV
-1263 YYIDPNLSGQSGQSA
+1263 YYIDPNLSGQSGQSG
-1278 NTLSTYTANLL
+1278 NTLSTYTANLF

-1308 ESVNDNGLIWIGH
+1308 ESVNDNGLIWIGY

-1326 IIGTFNAA
+1326 ITGTFSAA

-1349 GSDGGGA
+1349 NSDGGGA

-1390 SYATFDATNNI
+1390 SYAAFDALNNI

-1408 SDMTWGKFSFNA
+1408 SDMTWGKFSFSA

-1436 GGSSVISANAA
+1436 GGSSVISANAS

-1452 NNSRL
+1452 VNSRL
-1457 NGGAVYNLWANSLI
+1457 NGGAIYNLQANSLI

-1499 TSFTLSSQSLLNFNG
+1499 TNFTLSSQSLLNFNG

-1526 GNKSQTA
+1526 GNKSQAA

-1554 NASGAS
+1554 NANGAS

-1583 NGATLSLN
+1583 NGGTLSLN

-1616 SVSNASS
+1616 SASNTSS

-1635 ATFGGNTTI
+1635 ADFGGNTTI
-1644 DAASFNFDSASS
+1644 DTASFNFDSASS
-1656 LSFNNLTANGALN
+1656 LSFDNLTANGALN
-1669 FNGYAPSLSKALMS
+1669 FNGYTPSLTKALMS

-1797 LYNYQASKQNP
+1797 LYNYQASKQNL

-1817 NQAGTYYLTSNIK
+1817 DQAGTYYLTSNIK
-1830 GLFTPKGSQTPQTP
+1830 GLFTPKGSQTPQAP

-1862 GFSSG
+1862 GFSSE

-1881 TLKEMIETN
+1881 TLKEMIESN
-1890 QLDNITSINEV
+1890 QLDNITNINEV
-1901 LQLLDRIKITPAQK
+1901 LQLLDKIKITQTQK

-1933 SNGNL
+1933 NNGNL
-1938 VIGATQDHVTNSTSS
+1938 IIGATQDNVTNSTSS

-1997 FKAKSIYITGTL
+1997 FKAKSIYITGTI

-2020 ADITFQSANNLVLN
+2020 ADVTFQSANNLVLN

-2046 FNLLGQEGIDKIFNQ
+2046 FNLLGQKGIDKIFNQ
-2061 GNLANVLSQMAMEK
+2061 GNLANVLSQVAMEK
-2075 IKQAGGLGNFVENAL
+2075 IKQAGGLGNFIENAL
-2090 IPLSKELPSSL
+2090 SPLSKELPASL
-2101 QNETLGQLI
+2101 QDETLGQLI
-2110 GQNNLDNLLNNSG
+2110 GQNNLDDLLNNSG

-2134 KLSIFGNFVTPSIIE
+2134 KLNILGNFVTPSIIE

-2170 GGYMDASELSSIL
+2170 GGYIDASEISSIL

-2193 PTSLQ
+2193 PASLQ
-2198 KDIGVVAND
+2198 KDIDVVAND
-2207 LLDEFLGQDVV
+2207 LLNEFLGQDVV
-2218 KKLESQGLVSNII
+2218 KKLESQGLVNNII
-2231 NNIISQGGLSGIY
+2231 NNIISQGGLSGVY

-2333 ASNGVSNINITT
+2333 ASNDISNINITT

-2369 INLANCPTTK
+2369 VNLASCPTTK
-2379 NSSSTNSSVTP
+2379 NSSPANSSVTP
-2390 TNESLSVRANNFTF
+2390 TNESLSVHANNFTF

-2419 KNNSVIGTLNLN
+2419 KNNSIIGTLNLN

-2455 NINGDFTLNQQATLS
+2455 NINGNFTLNQQATLS

-2496 SHAIINAQGIAT
+2496 SHAIVNAQGSAT
-2508 IMTNYNNPLIQFNTS
+2508 IMANNNNPLIQFNTS
-2523 SKETGAYTLIDS
+2523 SKETTTYTLIDS

-2558 LYTLININGKHM
+2558 LYTLIDINGKHM
-2570 VMTDN
+2570 VMTGN
-2575 GLTYNGQAVS
+2575 GLTYNGQAVN
-2585 IKDGGLIVGFK
+2585 IKDGGLVVGFK

-2616 SNAPINN
+2616 SNDPINN

-2635 IQGIQGVDSIEQ
+2635 IQGIQSVDSIDQ
-2647 AGGTQAINWLNKIF
+2647 VGGTQAINWLNKIF

-2731 SADFHERLEALKN
+2731 RSDFLERLEALKN

-2816 HANITQ
+2816 HGNITQ

-2871 YRYNTWT
+2871 YKYDTWT

-2901 IGLAYY
+2901 VGLAYY
-2907 YIGMS
+2907 YIGLS

>member
-1 MAFKKAGLI
+1 MAFKKARLI
-10 SKFISKGSFKLNKI
+10 SRFISKGSFKLNKI
-24 SKKIF
+24 SKKF
-29 KLNPI
+29 FTLNQI

-45 KTKSIKKPFNKN
+45 KTKSIEKLSNRN

-74 PHLRASE
+74 SHLRANE
-81 CRYWSWWSGYH
+81 CRYWSWSSWGYQ
-92 DKIESG
+92 DNIESG
-98 SNSPTHNSYCLFSS
+98 PNSPTHNSYCLFSS
-112 TQGSG
+112 AQGSG

-135 QKFNNGTLNVGG
+135 QKFNNGTLDIGG

-154 GVNGVNVGYITG
+154 GINGGDVGYITG

-176 SSRITTGNSLSDGGG
+176 SSHIATGNLYADGGG
-191 ATLNFNATNRI
+191 ATLNFNATNNI

-210 NSDAGAQHSYMNF
+210 NSDAGTQKSYMNF
-223 KGSNINVSGSSF
+223 KGSNIKVSDSSF
-235 TDDTNGGFSFSGNN
+235 TDDTDGGFNFSGSS
-249 NNSAISFNKTKFNQG
+249 NNSAISFNQTSFNQG
-264 TYNFTNSANLS
+264 TYNFSNSASSS
-275 FNNSNFNQSTYN
+275 FGNSS
-287 FNSLQSTFNNSTFN
+287 FN
-301 QGTYNFTDNTSFNN
+301 QGTYHFNSAQSTFENSSFNQGTYDFSNNTSFNN
-315 DTFNQGTY
+315 DTFNQGAY
-323 NFNTSKVS
+323 HFNTSKVS
-331 FSGANTLNS
+331 FSGINTLNS

-345 SLKGSVSFGSGAVF
+345 SLKGSVSFNSNAIF

-364 LNANQTYDILTTN
+364 LNNNQTYDILTTN
-377 GTIQYGVYQSYL
+377 GAIQYGVYQSYL

-425 ETFSNKSITT
+425 ETFSNQSIIT
-435 QFLGDDLQAK
+435 QFLGDNLQQQAQK
-445 AKATYQQDLN
+445 TYQQDLS
-455 NSQSALSNATN
+455 NSQSALNNAAD
-466 DNKIASADTGYTN
+466 DNKIANIDTNYTN
-479 NQNTTIKQD
+479 NQNTTIAKD
-488 AQNLEHTS
+488 AQTLENTNQKI
-496 QQIAKDEQALQGDLN
+496 QQDEQDLEKDLEN
-511 KLKQLANSSFNEQA
+511 VKQLANS
-525 FNQAQSKEQQDEQT
+525 T
-539 LQNEENTF
+539 
-547 SSEQEGLEKA
+547 
-557 LANAKEQQE
+557 
-566 QQQAQATYQQDL
+566 
-578 NNSQSAL
+578 
-585 SNATNDNK
+585 
-593 IASAD
+593 
-598 TDYTKNQNTA
+598 
-608 IKQDAQNL
+608 
-616 ENTSQQITQD
+616 
-626 QKDLEQDLDK
+626 
-636 LQQLANSKTG
+636 TG

-651 FNQAQSTEQ
+651 FNQAQKQEQ
-660 QDEQTLQNEE
+660 QDEQTLQNDENAFN
-670 ETFSSEQEGLE
+670 TKQEGLE
-681 KALANAKHTSPT
+681 QAIANAKHVSPTPNPTPSPTPT
-693 PTKHTAQNNPPNKV
+693 PTKHTAPNTPPSQV
-707 SPPTQ
+707 PPTPTQ
-712 NLPTTNVWNGV
+712 NPPAESVWSGV
-723 YNFQN
+723 YWLQN
-728 QTYSKKGIYYIDPNL
+728 KTYSKQGIYYIDPNL

-755 TYGYLDWFTLKNKFS
+755 TY
-770 VNANNGTLIIG
+770 
-781 NNTESAN
+781 
-788 TKGLIWIGDDKGLV
+788 
-802 YYNTGT
+802 
-808 FNAANIYLT
+808 
-817 SNLKTGN
+817 
-824 GFSGEGATL
+824 
-833 NFNATN
+833 
-839 RITINQASFDNS
+839 
-851 DAGAQHSYM
+851 
-860 NFKGSNINVSG
+860 
-871 SSFTDD
+871 
-877 TNGGFSFSG
+877 
-886 NNNNSAI
+886 
-893 SFNKTKFNQG
+893 
-903 TYNFTNSAN
+903 
-912 LSFNNSNFNQST
+912 
-924 YNFNSLQSTF
+924 
-934 NNSTFNQGTYNFTDN
+934 
-949 TSFNNDTFNQ
+949 
-959 GTYNFNTSKVS
+959 
-970 FSGANTLNSSSP
+970 
-982 FASLKG
+982 
-988 SVSFGSGA
+988 
-996 VFNLNQTLNAN
+996 
-1007 QTYDILTTNG
+1007 
-1017 TIQYGVYQSYLW
+1017 
-1029 DLINYKG
+1029 
-1036 DKAISHVEVG
+1036 
-1046 NNTYDVTFD
+1046 
-1055 INGQDETLQETFSNK
+1055 
-1070 SITTQF
+1070 
-1076 LGDDLQAKAKATY
+1076 
-1089 QQDLNNSQSALSN
+1089 
-1102 ATNDNKIASADTGYT
+1102 
-1117 NNQNTTI
+1117 
-1124 KQDAQ
+1124 
-1129 NLEHTSQQIAKDE
+1129 
-1142 QALQGDLNKLKQLAN
+1142 
-1157 SSFNEQ
+1157 
-1163 AFNQAQSKEQQDEQ
+1163 
-1177 TLQNEEETFSSE
+1177 
-1189 QEGLEKALANA
+1189 
-1200 KPASPTPT
+1200 
-1208 PTPTPTPSP
+1208 
-1217 TPNPTPTKH
+1217 
-1226 TAPNK
+1226 
-1231 VPPTPPTQNLPT
+1231 
-1243 TNVWNGVYWLQ
+1243 
-1254 NQTYSQKGV
+1254 
-1263 YYIDPNLSGQSGQSA
+1263 
-1278 NTLSTYTANLL
+1278 TANLL
-1289 GRSFGV
+1289 GRSFSV

-1308 ESVNDNGLIWIGH
+1308 ESVNSNGLIWIGH

-1326 IIGTFNAA
+1326 ITGTFSAA

-1349 GSDGGGA
+1349 NSDGGGA

-1390 SYATFDATNNI
+1390 SYAAFDATNNI

-1408 SDMTWGKFSFNA
+1408 SDMTWGKFSFTA

-1436 GGSSVISANAA
+1436 GGSSVISANAT

-1452 NNSRL
+1452 INSRL

-1499 TSFTLSSQSLLNFNG
+1499 TNFTLSSQSLLNFNG

-1526 GNKSQTA
+1526 GNKSQAA

-1554 NASGAS
+1554 NANGAS

-1575 ATFNSLFF
+1575 AAFNSLFF
-1583 NGATLSLN
+1583 NGGTLSLN
-1591 ANSKLNASSASF
+1591 ASSKLNASSASF

-1616 SVSNASS
+1616 SASNTSS

-1635 ATFGGNTTI
+1635 ANFGGNTTI
-1644 DAASFNFDSASS
+1644 DTASFNFDSASS
-1656 LSFNNLTANGALN
+1656 LNFNNLTANGALN
-1669 FNGYAPSLSKALMS
+1669 FNGYAPSLTKALMS

-1830 GLFTPKGSQTPQTP
+1830 GLFTPKGSQTPQAP

-1862 GFSSG
+1862 GFSSE

-1881 TLKEMIETN
+1881 TLKEMIESN
-1890 QLDNITSINEV
+1890 QLDNITNINEV
-1901 LQLLDRIKITPAQK
+1901 LQLLDKIKITQAQK
-1915 QALLETI
+1915 QALLDTI
-1922 NHLTDN
+1922 NHLTDD

-1933 SNGNL
+1933 NNGNL
-1938 VIGATQDHVTNSTSS
+1938 VIGATQDNVTNSTSS
-1953 IWFGGNGYSSPCALD
+1953 IWFGGNGYSSPCTLD

-1997 FKAKSIYITGTL
+1997 FKAKSIYITGTI

-2020 ADITFQSANNLVLN
+2020 ADVTFQSANNLVLN

-2075 IKQAGGLGNFVENAL
+2075 IKQAGGLGNFIENAL
-2090 IPLSKELPSSL
+2090 SPLSKELPASL

-2110 GQNNLDNLLNNSG
+2110 GQNNLDDLLNNSG
-2123 VMNAIQNIISK
+2123 VMNEIQNIISK

-2170 GGYMDASELSSIL
+2170 GGYIDASELSSIL
-2183 SVILKDITNP
+2183 SVVLKDITNP
-2193 PTSLQ
+2193 STSLQ

-2207 LLDEFLGQDVV
+2207 LLNEFLGQDVV

-2231 NNIISQGGLSGIY
+2231 NNIISQGGLSGVY

-2281 YFNFLSNGYVF
+2281 YFNFLSNDYVF

-2379 NSSSTNSSVTP
+2379 NSSSANSSVTP
-2390 TNESLSVRANNFTF
+2390 TNETLSVHANNFTF
-2404 LGVIASNGAI
+2404 LGAITSNGAI

-2419 KNNSVIGTLNLN
+2419 TNNSVIGTLNLN

-2436 QANNLTIANAF
+2436 QANNLTITNAF

-2455 NINGDFTLNQQATLS
+2455 NIDGNFTLNQQATLS
-2470 TNASGLNV
+2470 TNANGLNV

-2496 SHAIINAQGIAT
+2496 SHAIINTQGTAT
-2508 IMTNYNNPLIQFNTS
+2508 IMANNNNPLIQFNAS
-2523 SKETGAYTLIDS
+2523 SKETGTYTLIDS
-2535 AKAIYYGYNDQITG
+2535 AKAIYYGYNNQITG

-2558 LYTLININGKHM
+2558 LYALIDINGKHM

-2585 IKDGGLIVGFK
+2585 VKDGGLVVGFK

-2616 SNAPINN
+2616 SNDPINN

-2635 IQGIQGVDSIEQ
+2635 IQGIQSVDSIDQ
-2647 AGGTQAINWLNKIF
+2647 AGGNQAINWLNKIF

-2731 SADFHERLEALKN
+2731 RSNFLERLEALKN

-2816 HANITQ
+2816 HGNITQ
-2822 SGSSNVNM
+2822 SGSSNVNV

-2871 YRYNTWT
+2871 YRYDTWT

-2901 IGLAYY
+2901 VGLAYY
-2907 YIGMS
+2907 YIGLS

>member
-1 MAFKKAGLI
+1 MAFKKARLI

-29 KLNPI
+29 KLNQI
-34 LKREKPLKRHK
+34 LKCEKPLKRHK
-45 KTKSIKKPFNKN
+45 KTKSIKKPFNQN
-57 KSFLKASV
+57 KSFLKASI

-74 PHLRASE
+74 SHLRASE
-81 CRYWSWWSGYH
+81 CRYWSWSSWNYQ
-92 DKIESG
+92 DNIESG
-98 SNSPTHNSYCLFSS
+98 PNSPTHNSYCLFSS
-112 TQGSG
+112 AQGSG

-135 QKFNNGTLNVGG
+135 QKFNGGTLNVGG

-154 GVNGVNVGYITG
+154 GINGGDVGYITG
-166 TYDAQTINFN
+166 TYDAANIYLT
-176 SSRITTGNSLSDGGG
+176 SHLTTGNSYADGGG
-191 ATLNFNATNRI
+191 ATLNFNATNHI

-210 NSDAGAQHSYMNF
+210 NSDAGTQKSYMNF

-235 TDDTNGGFSFSGNN
+235 TDDTDGGFSFSGNN
-249 NNSAISFNKTKFNQG
+249 NNSAISFNQTNFNQG
-264 TYNFTNSANLS
+264 TYKFTNSANLS
-275 FNNSNFNQSTYN
+275 FT
-287 FNSLQSTFNNSTFN
+287 NSTFN
-301 QGTYNFTDNTSFNN
+301 QGTYNFNSAQSVFENSNFNQGTYHFTDNASFDN

-323 NFNTSKVS
+323 DFNTSKVS
-331 FSGANTLNS
+331 FSGINTLNS

-345 SLKGSVSFGSGAVF
+345 SLKGSVSFGSDAVF

-364 LNANQTYDILTTN
+364 LNSNQTYDILTTN
-377 GTIQYGVYQSYL
+377 GAIQYGVYQGYL

-425 ETFSNKSITT
+425 ETFSNQSITT
-435 QFLGDDLQAK
+435 QFLGDNLQQQAQQ
-445 AKATYQQDLN
+445 TYQEDVANSQNALN
-455 NSQSALSNATN
+455 NVTS
-466 DNKIASADTGYTN
+466 DNKIASNDTSYT
-479 NQNTTIKQD
+479 QSKNTTVAKD
-488 AQNLEHTS
+488 AQNLENTN
-496 QQIAKDEQALQGDLN
+496 QQIAQDEQALQGDLD
-511 KLKQLANSSFNEQA
+511 KLKQLANSPTGFSEQA
-525 FNQAQSKEQQDEQT
+525 FNQAQKQEQQDEQT
-539 LQNEENTF
+539 LQNEEKTF
-547 SSEQEGLEKA
+547 NSEQERLKQA
-557 LANAKEQQE
+557 IQQAQAQQQKQQQKQE
-566 QQQAQATYQQDL
+566 QQQAQQTYQEDL
-578 NNSQSAL
+578 THSQSAL
-585 SNATNDNK
+585 NDVASDNT
-593 IASAD
+593 IASND
-598 TDYTKNQNTA
+598 TNYTNNQNTA
-608 IKQDAQNL
+608 IKEDAQSL
-616 ENTSQQITQD
+616 ENTNQKIQQDEQALE
-626 QKDLEQDLDK
+626 KDLAQIK
-636 LQQLANSKTG
+636 QLANSTTG

-651 FNQAQSTEQ
+651 FKNAQKQEQ

-670 ETFSSEQEGLE
+670 KTFNSEQEGL
-681 KALANAKHTSPT
+681 KQAIANAKPTSPTPSHAPT
-693 PTKHTAQNNPPNKV
+693 PTKHTAQNTPPNKV
-707 SPPTQ
+707 SPTPTPPTQ

-723 YNFQN
+723 YNLQN
-728 QTYSKKGIYYIDPNL
+728 QTYSKQGVYYIDPNL

-755 TYGYLDWFTLKNKFS
+755 TY
-770 VNANNGTLIIG
+770 
-781 NNTESAN
+781 
-788 TKGLIWIGDDKGLV
+788 
-802 YYNTGT
+802 
-808 FNAANIYLT
+808 
-817 SNLKTGN
+817 
-824 GFSGEGATL
+824 
-833 NFNATN
+833 
-839 RITINQASFDNS
+839 
-851 DAGAQHSYM
+851 
-860 NFKGSNINVSG
+860 
-871 SSFTDD
+871 
-877 TNGGFSFSG
+877 
-886 NNNNSAI
+886 
-893 SFNKTKFNQG
+893 
-903 TYNFTNSAN
+903 
-912 LSFNNSNFNQST
+912 
-924 YNFNSLQSTF
+924 
-934 NNSTFNQGTYNFTDN
+934 
-949 TSFNNDTFNQ
+949 
-959 GTYNFNTSKVS
+959 
-970 FSGANTLNSSSP
+970 
-982 FASLKG
+982 
-988 SVSFGSGA
+988 
-996 VFNLNQTLNAN
+996 
-1007 QTYDILTTNG
+1007 
-1017 TIQYGVYQSYLW
+1017 
-1029 DLINYKG
+1029 
-1036 DKAISHVEVG
+1036 
-1046 NNTYDVTFD
+1046 
-1055 INGQDETLQETFSNK
+1055 
-1070 SITTQF
+1070 
-1076 LGDDLQAKAKATY
+1076 
-1089 QQDLNNSQSALSN
+1089 
-1102 ATNDNKIASADTGYT
+1102 
-1117 NNQNTTI
+1117 
-1124 KQDAQ
+1124 
-1129 NLEHTSQQIAKDE
+1129 
-1142 QALQGDLNKLKQLAN
+1142 
-1157 SSFNEQ
+1157 
-1163 AFNQAQSKEQQDEQ
+1163 
-1177 TLQNEEETFSSE
+1177 
-1189 QEGLEKALANA
+1189 
-1200 KPASPTPT
+1200 
-1208 PTPTPTPSP
+1208 
-1217 TPNPTPTKH
+1217 
-1226 TAPNK
+1226 
-1231 VPPTPPTQNLPT
+1231 
-1243 TNVWNGVYWLQ
+1243 
-1254 NQTYSQKGV
+1254 
-1263 YYIDPNLSGQSGQSA
+1263 
-1278 NTLSTYTANLL
+1278 TANLF

-1326 IIGTFNAA
+1326 ITGTFSAA

-1349 GSDGGGA
+1349 NSDGGGA

-1390 SYATFDATNNI
+1390 SYAAFDALNNI

-1408 SDMTWGKFSFNA
+1408 SDMTWGKFGFSA

-1436 GGSSVISANAA
+1436 GGSSVISANAS

-1452 NNSRL
+1452 INSRL

-1526 GNKSQTA
+1526 GNKSQAA

-1539 LDNNSNLSLDNQSVL
+1539 LDNDSNLSLDNQSVL
-1554 NASGAS
+1554 NANNTST
-1560 AFNNQASLNIYNGSQ
+1560 FNNQASLNIYNGSQ

-1583 NGATLSLN
+1583 NGGTLSLN
-1591 ANSKLNASSASF
+1591 ASSKLNASSASF

-1616 SVSNASS
+1616 SASNTSS

-1635 ATFGGNTTI
+1635 ADFGGNTTI
-1644 DAASFNFDSASS
+1644 DTASFNFDSASS
-1656 LSFNNLTANGALN
+1656 LNFNNLTANGALD
-1669 FNGYAPSLSKALMS
+1669 FNGYAPSLTKALMS

-1722 TGISG
+1722 AGISG

-1745 YSDNNNIQ
+1745 YSDSNNIQ

-1797 LYNYQASKQNP
+1797 LYNYQISKQNP

-1817 NQAGTYYLTSNIK
+1817 DQAGTYYLTSNIK

-1862 GFSSG
+1862 GFSSE

-1881 TLKEMIETN
+1881 TLKEMIESN
-1890 QLDNITSINEV
+1890 QLDNITNINEV
-1901 LQLLDRIKITPAQK
+1901 LQLLDKIKITPTQK

-1922 NHLTDN
+1922 NHLTNN

-1933 SNGNL
+1933 NNGNL
-1938 VIGATQDHVTNSTSS
+1938 VIGATQDNVTNSTSS

-1968 SATCSS
+1968 SATCYS

-1997 FKAKSIYITGTL
+1997 FKAKSIYITGTM

-2020 ADITFQSANNLVLN
+2020 ADVTFQSANNLVLN

-2061 GNLANVLSQMAMEK
+2061 GNLANVLSQVAMEK

-2090 IPLSKELPSSL
+2090 SPLSKELPASL

-2110 GQNNLDNLLNNSG
+2110 GQNNLDDLLNNSG

-2170 GGYMDASELSSIL
+2170 GGYIDASELSSIL
-2183 SVILKDITNP
+2183 SVVLKDITNP

-2207 LLDEFLGQDVV
+2207 LLNEFLGQDVI

-2244 NQGLGSVLPPSLQN
+2244 NQGLGSVLPLSLQN

-2333 ASNGVSNINITT
+2333 ASNDVSNINITT

-2369 INLANCPTTK
+2369 VNLANCPTTK

-2404 LGVIASNGAI
+2404 LGAITSNGAI

-2419 KNNSVIGTLNLN
+2419 TNNSVIGTLNLN
-2431 ENATL
+2431 ENAAL
-2436 QANNLTIANAF
+2436 QANNLTITNAF

-2455 NINGDFTLNQQATLS
+2455 NINGNFTLNQQATLS

-2487 LVFNLSHSV
+2487 LVFNISHSV
-2496 SHAIINAQGIAT
+2496 SHAIINAQGNAT
-2508 IMTNYNNPLIQFNTS
+2508 IMANNNNPLIQFNTS
-2523 SKETGAYTLIDS
+2523 SREAGTYTLIDS

-2558 LYTLININGKHM
+2558 LYTLIDINGKRM
-2570 VMTDN
+2570 VMSDN

-2585 IKDGGLIVGFK
+2585 IKDGGLVVGFK

-2616 SNAPINN
+2616 SNDPINN

-2635 IQGIQGVDSIEQ
+2635 IQGVQSVNSIDQ
-2647 AGGTQAINWLNKIF
+2647 AGGNQAINWLNKIF

-2689 ANTLEVIANPNFKND
+2689 ANTLEVIANPDFKND

-2731 SADFHERLEALKN
+2731 RSDFLERLEALKN

-2816 HANITQ
+2816 HGNITQ

-2871 YRYNTWT
+2871 YRYDTWT

-2907 YIGMS
+2907 YIGLS

>member
-1 MAFKKAGLI
+1 MAFKKARLI
-10 SKFISKGSFKLNKI
+10 SRFISKGSFKLSKI
-24 SKKIF
+24 SKKFF
-29 KLNPI
+29 KLNQI
-34 LKREKPLKRHK
+34 LKREKPLKCHK

-74 PHLRASE
+74 SHLRANE
-81 CRYWSWWSGYH
+81 CRYWSWSSWNYQ
-92 DKIESG
+92 DNIESG
-98 SNSPTHNSYCLFSS
+98 PNSPTHNSYCLFSS
-112 TQGSG
+112 AQGSG

-135 QKFNNGTLNVGG
+135 QKFNGGTLNIGG

-154 GVNGVNVGYITG
+154 GINGGDVGYITG

-176 SSRITTGNSLSDGGG
+176 SSHLTTGNSYADGGG
-191 ATLNFNATNRI
+191 ATLNFNAVNNI

-210 NSDAGAQHSYMNF
+210 NSDAGTQKSYMNF
-223 KGSNINVSGSSF
+223 KGSNIKVSGSSF
-235 TDDTNGGFSFSGNN
+235 TDDTDGGFSFSGNS
-249 NNSAISFNKTKFNQG
+249 NNSTISFNQTNFNQGTYHFSNSTSSSFDNSSFNQGSYHFNSAQSTFENSNFNQG
-264 TYNFTNSANLS
+264 TYNFN
-275 FNNSNFNQSTYN
+275 
-287 FNSLQSTFNNSTFN
+287 
-301 QGTYNFTDNTSFNN
+301 DNTSFNN

-331 FSGANTLNS
+331 FLGINTLNS

-345 SLKGSVSFGSGAVF
+345 SLKGSVSFNSGAIF

-364 LNANQTYDILTTN
+364 LNNNQTYDILTTN
-377 GTIQYGVYQSYL
+377 GAIQYGVYQSYL

-425 ETFSNKSITT
+425 ETFNNQSIIT
-435 QFLGDDLQAK
+435 QFLGDDLQQQAQQ
-445 AKATYQQDLN
+445 TYQEDVAHSQNALN
-455 NSQSALSNATN
+455 NVTS
-466 DNKIASADTGYTN
+466 DNTIASNDTSYTQSKN
-479 NQNTTIKQD
+479 PTIATD
-488 AQNLEHTS
+488 AQGLEHTN
-496 QQIAKDEQALQGDLN
+496 QQIAQDEQALEKDLAQI
-511 KLKQLANSSFNEQA
+511 KQLANSTTGFNEQAFNTAQKQEQQDEQTLQNDENAFNTEQDSLNKAIQQAQAQEQKQEQQQAQKTYQEDVANSQNALNNVTSDNTIASNDTSYTQSKNPTIATDAQGLENTNQKIAQDEQALEKDLAQIKQLANSTTGFSEQA
-525 FNQAQSKEQQDEQT
+525 FNQAQKQEQQDEQT
-539 LQNEENTF
+539 LQNEEKTF
-547 SSEQEGLEKA
+547 NSEQEGLKQA
-557 LANAKEQQE
+557 IANAKP
-566 QQQAQATYQQDL
+566 
-578 NNSQSAL
+578 
-585 SNATNDNK
+585 
-593 IASAD
+593 
-598 TDYTKNQNTA
+598 
-608 IKQDAQNL
+608 
-616 ENTSQQITQD
+616 TSPTP
-626 QKDLEQDLDK
+626 
-636 LQQLANSKTG
+636 SPT
-646 FNEQA
+646 
-651 FNQAQSTEQ
+651 
-660 QDEQTLQNEE
+660 
-670 ETFSSEQEGLE
+670 
-681 KALANAKHTSPT
+681 PT
-693 PTKHTAQNNPPNKV
+693 PTKHTVPN
-707 SPPTQ
+707 
-712 NLPTTNVWNGV
+712 
-723 YNFQN
+723 
-728 QTYSKKGIYYIDPNL
+728 
-743 SGQSGQSGNTLS
+743 
-755 TYGYLDWFTLKNKFS
+755 
-770 VNANNGTLIIG
+770 
-781 NNTESAN
+781 
-788 TKGLIWIGDDKGLV
+788 
-802 YYNTGT
+802 
-808 FNAANIYLT
+808 
-817 SNLKTGN
+817 
-824 GFSGEGATL
+824 
-833 NFNATN
+833 
-839 RITINQASFDNS
+839 
-851 DAGAQHSYM
+851 
-860 NFKGSNINVSG
+860 
-871 SSFTDD
+871 
-877 TNGGFSFSG
+877 
-886 NNNNSAI
+886 
-893 SFNKTKFNQG
+893 
-903 TYNFTNSAN
+903 
-912 LSFNNSNFNQST
+912 
-924 YNFNSLQSTF
+924 
-934 NNSTFNQGTYNFTDN
+934 
-949 TSFNNDTFNQ
+949 
-959 GTYNFNTSKVS
+959 
-970 FSGANTLNSSSP
+970 
-982 FASLKG
+982 
-988 SVSFGSGA
+988 
-996 VFNLNQTLNAN
+996 
-1007 QTYDILTTNG
+1007 
-1017 TIQYGVYQSYLW
+1017 
-1029 DLINYKG
+1029 
-1036 DKAISHVEVG
+1036 
-1046 NNTYDVTFD
+1046 
-1055 INGQDETLQETFSNK
+1055 
-1070 SITTQF
+1070 
-1076 LGDDLQAKAKATY
+1076 
-1089 QQDLNNSQSALSN
+1089 
-1102 ATNDNKIASADTGYT
+1102 
-1117 NNQNTTI
+1117 
-1124 KQDAQ
+1124 
-1129 NLEHTSQQIAKDE
+1129 
-1142 QALQGDLNKLKQLAN
+1142 
-1157 SSFNEQ
+1157 
-1163 AFNQAQSKEQQDEQ
+1163 
-1177 TLQNEEETFSSE
+1177 
-1189 QEGLEKALANA
+1189 
-1200 KPASPTPT
+1200 TP
-1208 PTPTPTPSP
+1208 
-1217 TPNPTPTKH
+1217 
-1226 TAPNK
+1226 PNK

-1243 TNVWNGVYWLQ
+1243 TNVWNGVYNLQ
-1254 NQTYSQKGV
+1254 NQTYSNKGV
-1263 YYIDPNLSGQSGQSA
+1263 YYIDPNLSGQSGQSG
-1278 NTLSTYTANLL
+1278 NTLSTYTANLF

-1326 IIGTFNAA
+1326 ITGTFNAA

-1349 GSDGGGA
+1349 NSDGGGA

-1363 DNITMDGLNYN
+1363 NNITMDGLNYN

-1390 SYATFDATNNI
+1390 SYATFDAVNNI

-1408 SDMTWGKFSFNA
+1408 SDMTWGKFSFSA

-1436 GGSSVISANAA
+1436 GGSSTISANAS

-1452 NNSRL
+1452 VNSRL
-1457 NGGAVYNLWANSLI
+1457 NGGAIYNLQANSLI

-1499 TSFTLSSQSLLNFNG
+1499 TNFTLSSQSLLNFNG

-1526 GNKSQTA
+1526 GNKSQAA

-1554 NASGAS
+1554 NANGTS

-1583 NGATLSLN
+1583 NGGTLSLN
-1591 ANSKLNASSASF
+1591 ANSKLNASNASF

-1616 SVSNASS
+1616 SANNTSS

-1635 ATFGGNTTI
+1635 ADFGGNTTI
-1644 DAASFNFDSASS
+1644 DTASFNFDSASS

-1669 FNGYAPSLSKALMS
+1669 FNGYAPSLTKALMN

-1830 GLFTPKGSQTPQTP
+1830 GLFTPKDSQTPQTP

-1862 GFSSG
+1862 GFSSE

-1881 TLKEMIETN
+1881 TLKEMIESN
-1890 QLDNITSINEV
+1890 QLDNITNINEV
-1901 LQLLDRIKITPAQK
+1901 LQLLDKIKITQTQK

-1933 SNGNL
+1933 NNGNL
-1938 VIGATQDHVTNSTSS
+1938 IIGTTQDNVTNSTSS

-1997 FKAKSIYITGTL
+1997 FKAKSIYITGTI

-2020 ADITFQSANNLVLN
+2020 ADVTFQSANNLVLN

-2046 FNLLGQEGIDKIFNQ
+2046 FNLLGQKGINEIFNQ
-2061 GNLANVLSQMAMEK
+2061 GNLANVLSQVAMEK
-2075 IKQAGGLGNFVENAL
+2075 IKQAGGLGNFIENAL
-2090 IPLSKELPSSL
+2090 SPLSKELPASL
-2101 QNETLGQLI
+2101 QDETLGQLI
-2110 GQNNLDNLLNNSG
+2110 GQNNLDDLLNNSG

-2170 GGYMDASELSSIL
+2170 GGYIDASELSSIL
-2183 SVILKDITNP
+2183 GVVLKDITNP
-2193 PTSLQ
+2193 PASLQ

-2207 LLDEFLGQDVV
+2207 LLNEFLGQDVV
-2218 KKLESQGLVSNII
+2218 EKLESQGLVNNII
-2231 NNIISQGGLSGIY
+2231 NNIISQGGLSGVY

-2325 KYQGALIF
+2325 KYQGTLIF

-2369 INLANCPTTK
+2369 VNLANCPTTK

-2419 KNNSVIGTLNLN
+2419 TNNSVIGTLNLN

-2455 NINGDFTLNQQATLS
+2455 NINGNFTLNQQATLS

-2496 SHAIINAQGIAT
+2496 SHAIINAQGSAT
-2508 IMTNYNNPLIQFNTS
+2508 IMANNNNPLIQFNTS
-2523 SKETGAYTLIDS
+2523 SKEAGTYTLIDS
-2535 AKAIYYGYNDQITG
+2535 AKAIYYGYNNQITG

-2558 LYTLININGKHM
+2558 LYTLIDINGKHM

-2585 IKDGGLIVGFK
+2585 VKDGGLVVGFK

-2616 SNAPINN
+2616 SNDPINN

-2635 IQGIQGVDSIEQ
+2635 IQGTQGVDSIDQ
-2647 AGGTQAINWLNKIF
+2647 VGGSQAINWLNKIF

-2669 APYYLES
+2669 APYYLEN

-2731 SADFHERLEALKN
+2731 RSDFLERLEALKN

-2816 HANITQ
+2816 HGNITQ

-2871 YRYNTWT
+2871 YRYDTWT

-2901 IGLAYY
+2901 VGLAYY
-2907 YIGMS
+2907 YIGLS

>member
-1 MAFKKAGLI
+1 MAFKKVRLI
-10 SKFISKGSFKLNKI
+10 SRFVSKGSFKLNKI
-24 SKKIF
+24 SKKFF
-29 KLNPI
+29 KLNQI

-74 PHLRASE
+74 SHLMASE
-81 CRYWSWWSGYH
+81 CKTWSWSTWSYH
-92 DKIESG
+92 DNIESG
-98 SNSPTHNSYCLFSS
+98 PNSPTHNSYCLFSS
-112 TQGSG
+112 AQGSG

-135 QKFNNGTLNVGG
+135 QKFNGGTLNVGG

-154 GVNGVNVGYITG
+154 GINGGDVGYITG

-176 SSRITTGNSLSDGGG
+176 SSHITTGNSYADGGG
-191 ATLNFNATNRI
+191 ATLNFNAANNI
-202 TINQASFD
+202 TINQASLD
-210 NSDAGAQHSYMNF
+210 NSDAGTQKSYMNF
-223 KGSNINVSGSSF
+223 KGSNIKVSGSSF
-235 TDDTNGGFSFSGNN
+235 TDDTNGGFSFSGSN
-249 NNSAISFNKTKFNQG
+249 NNSAISFNQTSFNQG
-264 TYNFTNSANLS
+264 TYNFSNSASSSFDNSS
-275 FNNSNFNQSTYN
+275 FNQGTYHFNSAQSTFENSNFNQ
-287 FNSLQSTFNNSTFN
+287 
-301 QGTYNFTDNTSFNN
+301 GTYDFSNNTSFNN
-315 DTFNQGTY
+315 DTFNQGAY

-331 FSGANTLNS
+331 FSGTNTLNS

-345 SLKGSVSFGSGAVF
+345 SLKGSVSFGSNAIF

-364 LNANQTYDILTTN
+364 LNNNQTYDILTTN
-377 GTIQYGVYQSYL
+377 GAIQYGVYQSYL

-404 EVGNNTYDVT
+404 GVGNNTYDVT

-425 ETFSNKSITT
+425 ETFNKQSIIT
-435 QFLGDDLQAK
+435 QFLGDNLQQQAQQ
-445 AKATYQQDLN
+445 TYQQDLS
-455 NSQSALSNATN
+455 NSQSALNNAAS
-466 DNKIASADTGYTN
+466 DNKIASNDTSYT
-479 NQNTTIKQD
+479 QSKNTTVAKD
-488 AQNLEHTS
+488 AQGLENTN
-496 QQIAKDEQALQGDLN
+496 QQIAQDEQALEKDLAQI
-511 KLKQLANSSFNEQA
+511 KQLANSTTGFSEQA

-539 LQNEENTF
+539 LQNEEKTF
-547 SSEQEGLEKA
+547 SSEQEGLKQA
-557 LANAKEQQE
+557 IANAKP
-566 QQQAQATYQQDL
+566 
-578 NNSQSAL
+578 
-585 SNATNDNK
+585 
-593 IASAD
+593 
-598 TDYTKNQNTA
+598 
-608 IKQDAQNL
+608 
-616 ENTSQQITQD
+616 TSPTP
-626 QKDLEQDLDK
+626 
-636 LQQLANSKTG
+636 SPT
-646 FNEQA
+646 
-651 FNQAQSTEQ
+651 
-660 QDEQTLQNEE
+660 
-670 ETFSSEQEGLE
+670 
-681 KALANAKHTSPT
+681 PT
-693 PTKHTAQNNPPNKV
+693 PTKHTV
-707 SPPTQ
+707 
-712 NLPTTNVWNGV
+712 
-723 YNFQN
+723 
-728 QTYSKKGIYYIDPNL
+728 
-743 SGQSGQSGNTLS
+743 
-755 TYGYLDWFTLKNKFS
+755 
-770 VNANNGTLIIG
+770 
-781 NNTESAN
+781 
-788 TKGLIWIGDDKGLV
+788 
-802 YYNTGT
+802 
-808 FNAANIYLT
+808 
-817 SNLKTGN
+817 
-824 GFSGEGATL
+824 
-833 NFNATN
+833 
-839 RITINQASFDNS
+839 
-851 DAGAQHSYM
+851 
-860 NFKGSNINVSG
+860 
-871 SSFTDD
+871 
-877 TNGGFSFSG
+877 
-886 NNNNSAI
+886 
-893 SFNKTKFNQG
+893 
-903 TYNFTNSAN
+903 
-912 LSFNNSNFNQST
+912 
-924 YNFNSLQSTF
+924 
-934 NNSTFNQGTYNFTDN
+934 
-949 TSFNNDTFNQ
+949 
-959 GTYNFNTSKVS
+959 
-970 FSGANTLNSSSP
+970 
-982 FASLKG
+982 
-988 SVSFGSGA
+988 
-996 VFNLNQTLNAN
+996 
-1007 QTYDILTTNG
+1007 
-1017 TIQYGVYQSYLW
+1017 
-1029 DLINYKG
+1029 
-1036 DKAISHVEVG
+1036 
-1046 NNTYDVTFD
+1046 
-1055 INGQDETLQETFSNK
+1055 
-1070 SITTQF
+1070 
-1076 LGDDLQAKAKATY
+1076 
-1089 QQDLNNSQSALSN
+1089 
-1102 ATNDNKIASADTGYT
+1102 
-1117 NNQNTTI
+1117 QNT
-1124 KQDAQ
+1124 
-1129 NLEHTSQQIAKDE
+1129 
-1142 QALQGDLNKLKQLAN
+1142 
-1157 SSFNEQ
+1157 
-1163 AFNQAQSKEQQDEQ
+1163 
-1177 TLQNEEETFSSE
+1177 
-1189 QEGLEKALANA
+1189 
-1200 KPASPTPT
+1200 P
-1208 PTPTPTPSP
+1208 
-1217 TPNPTPTKH
+1217 
-1226 TAPNK
+1226 PNK

-1243 TNVWNGVYWLQ
+1243 TNVWNGVYNLQ
-1254 NQTYSQKGV
+1254 NQTYSNKGV
-1263 YYIDPNLSGQSGQSA
+1263 YYIDPNLSGQSGQSG
-1278 NTLSTYTANLL
+1278 NTLNTYTANLF

-1308 ESVNDNGLIWIGH
+1308 ESVNDDGLIWIGH

-1326 IIGTFNAA
+1326 ITGTFNAS

-1349 GSDGGGA
+1349 NSDGGGA

-1390 SYATFDATNNI
+1390 SYAAFDATNNI
-1401 SVTNSSF
+1401 SVTDSSF
-1408 SDMTWGKFSFNA
+1408 SDMTWGKFSFTA

-1436 GGSSVISANAA
+1436 GGSSVISANAS

-1452 NNSRL
+1452 IDSRL
-1457 NGGAVYNLWANSLI
+1457 NGGAVYNLQANSLI

-1526 GNKSQTA
+1526 GNKSQAA

-1554 NASGAS
+1554 NANNTS

-1583 NGATLSLN
+1583 NGGTLSLN

-1616 SVSNASS
+1616 SANSTSS

-1635 ATFGGNTTI
+1635 ADFGDNTTI
-1644 DAASFNFDSASS
+1644 DTASFNFDSTSS
-1656 LSFNNLTANGALN
+1656 LNFNNLTANGTLN
-1669 FNGYAPSLSKALMS
+1669 FNGYAPSLTKALMS

-1830 GLFTPKGSQTPQTP
+1830 GLFTPKGSQTPQAP

-1862 GFSSG
+1862 GFSSE

-1881 TLKEMIETN
+1881 TLKEMIESN
-1890 QLDNITSINEV
+1890 QLDNITNINEV
-1901 LQLLDRIKITPAQK
+1901 LQLLDKIKITQTQK

-1933 SNGNL
+1933 NNGNL
-1938 VIGATQDHVTNSTSS
+1938 IIGATQDNVTNSTSS

-1997 FKAKSIYITGTL
+1997 FKAKSIYITGTI

-2020 ADITFQSANNLVLN
+2020 ADVTFQSANNLVLN

-2075 IKQAGGLGNFVENAL
+2075 IKQAGGLGNFIENAL
-2090 IPLSKELPSSL
+2090 SPLSKELPASL
-2101 QNETLGQLI
+2101 QDETLGQLI
-2110 GQNNLDNLLNNSG
+2110 GQNNLDDLLNNSG
-2123 VMNAIQNIISK
+2123 VMNEIQNIISK

-2170 GGYMDASELSSIL
+2170 GGYIDASELSSIL
-2183 SVILKDITNP
+2183 GVILKDITNP

-2207 LLDEFLGQDVV
+2207 LLNEFLGQDVV

-2231 NNIISQGGLSGIY
+2231 NNIISQGGLSGVY
-2244 NQGLGSVLPPSLQN
+2244 NQGLGSVLPLSLQN

-2304 SLNFVA
+2304 NLNFVA

-2325 KYQGALIF
+2325 KYQGTLIF

-2390 TNESLSVRANNFTF
+2390 TNETLSVHANNFTF
-2404 LGVIASNGAI
+2404 LGAITSNGAI

-2419 KNNSVIGTLNLN
+2419 TNNSVIGTLNLN

-2436 QANNLTIANAF
+2436 QANNLTITNAF

-2455 NINGDFTLNQQATLS
+2455 NINGNFTLNQQATLS

-2487 LVFNLSHSV
+2487 LVFNLSHSA
-2496 SHAIINAQGIAT
+2496 SHAIINAQGVAT
-2508 IMTNYNNPLIQFNTS
+2508 IMANNNNPLIQFNTS
-2523 SKETGAYTLIDS
+2523 SKEVGTYTLIDS
-2535 AKAIYYGYNDQITG
+2535 AKAIYYGYNNQITG

-2558 LYTLININGKHM
+2558 LYTLIDINGKHM

-2585 IKDGGLIVGFK
+2585 IKDGGLVVGFK

-2611 VKIAV
+2611 VKIAI
-2616 SNAPINN
+2616 SNDPINN

-2635 IQGIQGVDSIEQ
+2635 IQGVQSVDSIDQ
-2647 AGGTQAINWLNKIF
+2647 VGGNQAINWLNKIF

-2689 ANTLEVIANPNFKND
+2689 ANTLEVIANPDFKND

-2731 SADFHERLEALKN
+2731 RSDFLERLEALKN

-2816 HANITQ
+2816 HGNITQ
-2822 SGSSNVNM
+2822 SGSSNVNI

-2871 YRYNTWT
+2871 YRYDTWT

-2907 YIGMS
+2907 YIGLS

>member
-29 KLNPI
+29 KLNLI
-34 LKREKPLKRHK
+34 LKREKPLSHK
-45 KTKSIKKPFNKN
+45 KTKSVKKPFNKN
-57 KSFLKASV
+57 RPFLKASV

-74 PHLRASE
+74 SHLRASE
-81 CRYWSWWSGYH
+81 CRYWSWSSWSYH
-92 DKIESG
+92 DNIESG

-112 TQGSG
+112 AQGSG

-128 AGGASFT
+128 AGEASFT

-154 GVNGVNVGYITG
+154 GVNGGNLGYITG

-176 SSRITTGNSLSDGGG
+176 SSRITTGNSFSTGGG
-191 ATLNFNATNRI
+191 ATLNFNATNHI
-202 TINQASFD
+202 TIDQASFD
-210 NSDAGAQHSYMNF
+210 NGDAGTQHSYMNF
-223 KGSNINVSGSSF
+223 SGSNINVISSSF
-235 TDDTNGGFSFSGNN
+235 TDDTNGGFSFSGNGT
-249 NNSAISFNKTKFNQG
+249 NSNLSFNKTNFNQG
-264 TYNFTNSANLS
+264 TYKFTNSANLN
-275 FNNSNFNQSTYN
+275 FNNSNFNQ
-287 FNSLQSTFNNSTFN
+287 
-301 QGTYNFTDNTSFNN
+301 GTYSFTDNTGLNFNN

-345 SLKGSVSFGSGAVF
+345 SLKGNVSFGSGAIF

-364 LNANQTYDILTTN
+364 LNSNQTYDILTTN
-377 GTIQYGVYQSYL
+377 KTIQYGVYQSYL

-404 EVGNNTYDVT
+404 EVGSNTYDVT

-425 ETFSNKSITT
+425 ETFNNQSITT

-445 AKATYQQDLN
+445 AKATYQQDLS
-455 NSQSALSNATN
+455 NSQTALNNATS
-466 DNKIASADTGYTN
+466 DNKIASSDTGYTN
-479 NQNTTIKQD
+479 NQNTTIKKD
-488 AQNLEHTS
+488 AQSLENTS
-496 QQIAKDEQALQGDLN
+496 QQIVKDEQALQGDLD
-511 KLKQLANSSFNEQA
+511 KLKQLVNSKTGFNEQA
-525 FNQAQSKEQQDEQT
+525 FNQAQNKEQQDLQT

-557 LANAKEQQE
+557 IANAKP
-566 QQQAQATYQQDL
+566 
-578 NNSQSAL
+578 
-585 SNATNDNK
+585 
-593 IASAD
+593 
-598 TDYTKNQNTA
+598 
-608 IKQDAQNL
+608 
-616 ENTSQQITQD
+616 TSPT
-626 QKDLEQDLDK
+626 
-636 LQQLANSKTG
+636 
-646 FNEQA
+646 
-651 FNQAQSTEQ
+651 
-660 QDEQTLQNEE
+660 
-670 ETFSSEQEGLE
+670 
-681 KALANAKHTSPT
+681 PT
-693 PTKHTAQNNPPNKV
+693 PTKHTAPN
-707 SPPTQ
+707 
-712 NLPTTNVWNGV
+712 
-723 YNFQN
+723 
-728 QTYSKKGIYYIDPNL
+728 
-743 SGQSGQSGNTLS
+743 
-755 TYGYLDWFTLKNKFS
+755 
-770 VNANNGTLIIG
+770 
-781 NNTESAN
+781 
-788 TKGLIWIGDDKGLV
+788 
-802 YYNTGT
+802 
-808 FNAANIYLT
+808 
-817 SNLKTGN
+817 
-824 GFSGEGATL
+824 
-833 NFNATN
+833 
-839 RITINQASFDNS
+839 
-851 DAGAQHSYM
+851 
-860 NFKGSNINVSG
+860 
-871 SSFTDD
+871 
-877 TNGGFSFSG
+877 
-886 NNNNSAI
+886 
-893 SFNKTKFNQG
+893 
-903 TYNFTNSAN
+903 
-912 LSFNNSNFNQST
+912 
-924 YNFNSLQSTF
+924 
-934 NNSTFNQGTYNFTDN
+934 
-949 TSFNNDTFNQ
+949 
-959 GTYNFNTSKVS
+959 
-970 FSGANTLNSSSP
+970 
-982 FASLKG
+982 
-988 SVSFGSGA
+988 
-996 VFNLNQTLNAN
+996 
-1007 QTYDILTTNG
+1007 
-1017 TIQYGVYQSYLW
+1017 
-1029 DLINYKG
+1029 
-1036 DKAISHVEVG
+1036 
-1046 NNTYDVTFD
+1046 
-1055 INGQDETLQETFSNK
+1055 
-1070 SITTQF
+1070 
-1076 LGDDLQAKAKATY
+1076 
-1089 QQDLNNSQSALSN
+1089 
-1102 ATNDNKIASADTGYT
+1102 
-1117 NNQNTTI
+1117 
-1124 KQDAQ
+1124 
-1129 NLEHTSQQIAKDE
+1129 
-1142 QALQGDLNKLKQLAN
+1142 
-1157 SSFNEQ
+1157 
-1163 AFNQAQSKEQQDEQ
+1163 
-1177 TLQNEEETFSSE
+1177 
-1189 QEGLEKALANA
+1189 
-1200 KPASPTPT
+1200 TP
-1208 PTPTPTPSP
+1208 
-1217 TPNPTPTKH
+1217 
-1226 TAPNK
+1226 PNK

-1243 TNVWNGVYWLQ
+1243 TNVWSGVYWLQ
-1254 NQTYSQKGV
+1254 NQTYSKQGV
-1263 YYIDPNLSGQSGQSA
+1263 YYIDPNLSGQSGQSG

-1326 IIGTFNAA
+1326 ITGTFNAA

-1390 SYATFDATNNI
+1390 SYAAFDATNNI
-1401 SVTNSSF
+1401 SVTNSNF
-1408 SDMTWGKFSFNA
+1408 SDMTWGKFSFSA

-1452 NNSRL
+1452 VNSRL

-1526 GNKSQTA
+1526 GNKSQVA

-1554 NASGAS
+1554 NANGAS

-1583 NGATLSLN
+1583 NGGTLSLN
-1591 ANSKLNASSASF
+1591 ASSKLNASSASF

-1610 LDDSVL
+1610 LDGSVL
-1616 SVSNASS
+1616 SASNTSS
-1623 LNANINFQGASQ
+1623 LNVNINFQGASQ
-1635 ATFGGNTTI
+1635 ANFGGNTTI
-1644 DAASFNFDSASS
+1644 NAASFNFDSASS

-1669 FNGYAPSLSKALMS
+1669 FDGYAPSLTKALMS

-1722 TGISG
+1722 TGIGG

-1881 TLKEMIETN
+1881 TLKEMIESN

-1901 LQLLDRIKITPAQK
+1901 LQLLDEIKITPAQK

-1938 VIGATQDHVTNSTSS
+1938 VIGATQDNVTNSTSS

-2020 ADITFQSANNLVLN
+2020 ADVTFQSANNLVLN

-2061 GNLANVLSQMAMEK
+2061 GNLANILSQVAMEN
-2075 IKQAGGLGNFVENAL
+2075 IKQAGGLGNFIENAL
-2090 IPLSKELPSSL
+2090 SPLSKELPASL

-2110 GQNNLDNLLNNSG
+2110 GQNNLDDLLNNSG

-2207 LLDEFLGQDVV
+2207 LLNEFLGQDVV

-2231 NNIISQGGLSGIY
+2231 NNIISQGGLRGVY
-2244 NQGLGSVLPPSLQN
+2244 NQGLGSVLPLSLQN

-2333 ASNGVSNINITT
+2333 ASNNVSNINITT

-2369 INLANCPTTK
+2369 VNLANCPTTK

-2436 QANNLTIANAF
+2436 QANNLTITNAF

-2455 NINGDFTLNQQATLS
+2455 NINGNFTLNQQATLS

-2487 LVFNLSHSV
+2487 LVFNLSHSA
-2496 SHAIINAQGIAT
+2496 SHAIINAQGVAT
-2508 IMTNYNNPLIQFNTS
+2508 IMANNNSPLIQFNTS
-2523 SKETGAYTLIDS
+2523 SKETGTYTLIDS

-2558 LYTLININGKHM
+2558 LYTLIDINGKRM

-2575 GLTYNGQAVS
+2575 GLTYNDQAVN

-2616 SNAPINN
+2616 SNDPINN
-2623 LQAPTLKQYIAQ
+2623 LQAPTLKQYITQ
-2635 IQGIQGVDSIEQ
+2635 IQGTQGVDSIDQ
-2647 AGGTQAINWLNKIF
+2647 AGGSQAINWLNKIF

-2871 YRYNTWT
+2871 YKYNTWT

-2907 YIGMS
+2907 YIGLS
-2912 GLRGIMDDPI
+2912 GLKGIMDDPI

>member
-1 MAFKKAGLI
+1 MWDLIKTIGVLMAFKKARLI
-10 SKFISKGSFKLNKI
+10 SRFISKGSFKLNKI

-29 KLNPI
+29 TLNQI
-34 LKREKPLKRHK
+34 LKCEKPLKCHK
-45 KTKSIKKPFNKN
+45 KALKPIKKLSNRN

-74 PHLRASE
+74 SHLRANE
-81 CRYWSWWSGYH
+81 CTYWSWSSWSYQ
-92 DKIESG
+92 DNIESG
-98 SNSPTHNSYCLFSS
+98 PNSPTHNSYCLFSS
-112 TQGSG
+112 AQGSG

-135 QKFNNGTLNVGG
+135 QKFNGGTLNVGG

-154 GVNGVNVGYITG
+154 GINGGDVGYITG

-176 SSRITTGNSLSDGGG
+176 SSHLTTGNSYADGGG
-191 ATLNFNATNRI
+191 TTLNFNAANNI
-202 TINQASFD
+202 TINQASLD
-210 NSDAGAQHSYMNF
+210 NSDAGTQHSYMNF
-223 KGSNINVSGSSF
+223 KGSNIKVSGSSF
-235 TDDTNGGFSFSGNN
+235 TDDTDGGFSFSGSN
-249 NNSAISFNKTKFNQG
+249 NNSAISFNQTSFNQG
-264 TYNFTNSANLS
+264 TYHFNSA
-275 FNNSNFNQSTYN
+275 
-287 FNSLQSTFNNSTFN
+287 QSTFENS
-301 QGTYNFTDNTSFNN
+301 S
-315 DTFNQGTY
+315 FNQGTY
-323 NFNTSKVS
+323 NFNDSVSFNNNTFNQGTYDFNDSKVS
-331 FSGANTLNS
+331 FSGTNTLNS

-345 SLKGSVSFGSGAVF
+345 SLKGSVSFNSNAIF

-364 LNANQTYDILTTN
+364 LNNNQTYDILTTN
-377 GTIQYGVYQSYL
+377 GAIQYGVYQSYL

-414 FDINGQDETLQ
+414 FDINRQDETLQ
-425 ETFSNKSITT
+425 ETFSNQSIIT
-435 QFLGDDLQAK
+435 QFLGDDLQQQAQK
-445 AKATYQQDLN
+445 TYQEDLT
-455 NSQSALSNATN
+455 NSQNALSGATSDNTIANNDTSYTQSKNATVA
-466 DNKIASADTGYTN
+466 K
-479 NQNTTIKQD
+479 D
-488 AQNLEHTS
+488 AQSLENTN
-496 QQIAKDEQALQGDLN
+496 QQIQKGEQALEKDLAQI
-511 KLKQLANSSFNEQA
+511 KQLANSTTGFNEQA
-525 FNQAQSKEQQDEQT
+525 FTQAQKQEQQDEQT
-539 LQNEENTF
+539 LQNNENAFNTKQD
-547 SSEQEGLEKA
+547 SLNKA
-557 LANAKEQQE
+557 IQQAQE
-566 QQQAQATYQQDL
+566 QQQKQEQAQAQQTYQEDLTNSQNAL
-578 NNSQSAL
+578 NNVTS
-585 SNATNDNK
+585 DNT
-593 IASAD
+593 IASND
-598 TDYTKNQNTA
+598 TSYTQSSNPTINK
-608 IKQDAQNL
+608 DAQNL
-616 ENTSQQITQD
+616 EHTNQQIAQD
-626 QKDLEQDLDK
+626 EQALEKDLDK
-636 LQQLANSKTG
+636 LKQLANATTG
-646 FNEQA
+646 FNQQA
-651 FNQAQSTEQ
+651 FNQAQSAEQ
-660 QDEQTLQNEE
+660 QDLQTLQNEE
-670 ETFSSEQEGLE
+670 KIFSSEQESLD
-681 KALANAKHTSPT
+681 KAIANAQHTSPTPSPTPT
-693 PTKHTAQNNPPNKV
+693 PTKHTAQNTPPNKV

-712 NLPTTNVWNGV
+712 NLP
-723 YNFQN
+723 
-728 QTYSKKGIYYIDPNL
+728 
-743 SGQSGQSGNTLS
+743 
-755 TYGYLDWFTLKNKFS
+755 
-770 VNANNGTLIIG
+770 A
-781 NNTESAN
+781 
-788 TKGLIWIGDDKGLV
+788 
-802 YYNTGT
+802 
-808 FNAANIYLT
+808 
-817 SNLKTGN
+817 
-824 GFSGEGATL
+824 
-833 NFNATN
+833 
-839 RITINQASFDNS
+839 
-851 DAGAQHSYM
+851 
-860 NFKGSNINVSG
+860 
-871 SSFTDD
+871 
-877 TNGGFSFSG
+877 
-886 NNNNSAI
+886 
-893 SFNKTKFNQG
+893 
-903 TYNFTNSAN
+903 
-912 LSFNNSNFNQST
+912 
-924 YNFNSLQSTF
+924 
-934 NNSTFNQGTYNFTDN
+934 
-949 TSFNNDTFNQ
+949 
-959 GTYNFNTSKVS
+959 
-970 FSGANTLNSSSP
+970 
-982 FASLKG
+982 
-988 SVSFGSGA
+988 
-996 VFNLNQTLNAN
+996 
-1007 QTYDILTTNG
+1007 
-1017 TIQYGVYQSYLW
+1017 
-1029 DLINYKG
+1029 
-1036 DKAISHVEVG
+1036 
-1046 NNTYDVTFD
+1046 
-1055 INGQDETLQETFSNK
+1055 
-1070 SITTQF
+1070 
-1076 LGDDLQAKAKATY
+1076 
-1089 QQDLNNSQSALSN
+1089 
-1102 ATNDNKIASADTGYT
+1102 
-1117 NNQNTTI
+1117 
-1124 KQDAQ
+1124 
-1129 NLEHTSQQIAKDE
+1129 
-1142 QALQGDLNKLKQLAN
+1142 
-1157 SSFNEQ
+1157 
-1163 AFNQAQSKEQQDEQ
+1163 
-1177 TLQNEEETFSSE
+1177 
-1189 QEGLEKALANA
+1189 
-1200 KPASPTPT
+1200 
-1208 PTPTPTPSP
+1208 
-1217 TPNPTPTKH
+1217 
-1226 TAPNK
+1226 
-1231 VPPTPPTQNLPT
+1231 

-1254 NQTYSQKGV
+1254 NQTYSKQGV
-1263 YYIDPNLSGQSGQSA
+1263 YYIDPNLSGQSGQSG

-1326 IIGTFNAA
+1326 ITGTFNAA

-1390 SYATFDATNNI
+1390 SYATFEATNNI

-1408 SDMTWGKFSFNA
+1408 SDMTWGKFSFSA
-1420 KNISF
+1420 ENISF

-1452 NNSRL
+1452 INSRL
-1457 NGGAVYNLWANSLI
+1457 NGGAVYNLQANSLI

-1499 TSFTLSSQSLLNFNG
+1499 TNFTLSSQSLLNFNG

-1526 GNKSQTA
+1526 GNKSQAT

-1554 NASGAS
+1554 NANGAS

-1575 ATFNSLFF
+1575 ATLNSLFF
-1583 NGATLSLN
+1583 NGGTLSLN

-1616 SVSNASS
+1616 NANNTSS

-1635 ATFGGNTTI
+1635 ADFGGNTTI
-1644 DAASFNFDSASS
+1644 DTASFNFDSASS
-1656 LSFNNLTANGALN
+1656 LNFNNLTANGALN
-1669 FNGYAPSLSKALMS
+1669 FNGYAPSLTKVLMN

-1701 NIFDNITKSVTYNI
+1701 NIFDNIAKSVTYNI

-1808 TGYSYDYSD
+1808 TGYSYDYSN

-1881 TLKEMIETN
+1881 ALKEMIESN
-1890 QLDNITSINEV
+1890 QLDNITNINEV
-1901 LQLLDRIKITPAQK
+1901 LQLLDKIKITQTQK

-1933 SNGNL
+1933 NNGNL
-1938 VIGATQDHVTNSTSS
+1938 IIGATQDNVTNSTSS

-2020 ADITFQSANNLVLN
+2020 ADVTFQSANNLVLN

-2075 IKQAGGLGNFVENAL
+2075 IKQAGGLGNFIENAL
-2090 IPLSKELPSSL
+2090 SPLSKELPASL
-2101 QNETLGQLI
+2101 QDETLDQLI
-2110 GQNNLDNLLNNSG
+2110 GQNNLDDLLNNSG

-2170 GGYMDASELSSIL
+2170 GGYIDASELSSIL
-2183 SVILKDITNP
+2183 GVILKDITNP

-2207 LLDEFLGQDVV
+2207 LLNEFLGQDVV

-2231 NNIISQGGLSGIY
+2231 NNIISQGGLSGVY

-2369 INLANCPTTK
+2369 VNLANCPTTK

-2404 LGVIASNGAI
+2404 LGAIASNGAI

-2436 QANNLTIANAF
+2436 QANNLTITNAF

-2455 NINGDFTLNQQATLS
+2455 NINGNFTLNQQATLS

-2496 SHAIINAQGIAT
+2496 SHAIINAQGNAT
-2508 IMTNYNNPLIQFNTS
+2508 IMANKNNPLIQFNTS
-2523 SKETGAYTLIDS
+2523 SKEAGVYTLIDS
-2535 AKAIYYGYNDQITG
+2535 TKAIYYGYNDQITG

-2558 LYTLININGKHM
+2558 LYALIDINGKHM

-2575 GLTYNGQAVS
+2575 GLTYNGQAVN

-2616 SNAPINN
+2616 SNDPINN

-2635 IQGIQGVDSIEQ
+2635 IQGVQSVDSIDQ
-2647 AGGTQAINWLNKIF
+2647 SGGSQAINWLNKIF

-2689 ANTLEVIANPNFKND
+2689 ANTLEVIANPDFKND

-2816 HANITQ
+2816 HGNITQ

-2830 GVYSRAFIKRSELTM
+2830 GVYSRAFIKISELTM

-2871 YRYNTWT
+2871 YRYDTWT

-2907 YIGMS
+2907 YIGLS

-2986 RDGGRY
+2986 REGGRY

-3034 MRYAF
+3034 IRYAF

>member
-1 MAFKKAGLI
+1 M
-10 SKFISKGSFKLNKI
+10 NRI

-29 KLNPI
+29 KLNQI
-34 LKREKPLKRHK
+34 LKREKTLKRHK
-45 KTKSIKKPFNKN
+45 KALKPIKKLSNRN

-74 PHLRASE
+74 SHLRANE
-81 CRYWSWWSGYH
+81 CTYWSWFHTY
-92 DKIESG
+92 DNIESG
-98 SNSPTHNSYCLFSS
+98 PNSPTHNSYCLFSS

-128 AGGASFT
+128 TGGASFT
-135 QKFNNGTLNVGG
+135 QKFNGGTLDIGG

-154 GVNGVNVGYITG
+154 GINGGDVGYITG
-166 TYDAQTINFN
+166 AYDAQTINFN
-176 SSRITTGNSLSDGGG
+176 SSRITTGNSYADGGG
-191 ATLNFNATNRI
+191 ATLNFNATNNI

-210 NSDAGAQHSYMNF
+210 NSDAGTQHSHMNF
-223 KGSNINVSGSSF
+223 KGSNVKVSGSSF
-235 TDDTNGGFSFSGNN
+235 TDDTNGGFNFSGSN
-249 NNSAISFNKTKFNQG
+249 NNSAISFNQTSFNQGAYNFSNSATLSFKQTNFNQG
-264 TYNFTNSANLS
+264 TYDFNSAQS
-275 FNNSNFNQSTYN
+275 TFENSNFNQ
-287 FNSLQSTFNNSTFN
+287 
-301 QGTYNFTDNTSFNN
+301 GTYSFSNSTSFNN

-323 NFNTSKVS
+323 SFNTSKVS

-345 SLKGSVSFGSGAVF
+345 SLKGSVSFNSGAIF

-364 LNANQTYDILTTN
+364 LNNNQTYDILTTN
-377 GTIQYGVYQSYL
+377 GAIQYGVYQSYL

-425 ETFSNKSITT
+425 EIFNNQSIIT
-435 QFLGDDLQAK
+435 QFLGDDLQEK
-445 AKATYQQDLN
+445 AQKTYQEDISDSKSALN
-455 NSQSALSNATN
+455 NAAN
-466 DNKIASADTGYTN
+466 DN
-479 NQNTTIKQD
+479 
-488 AQNLEHTS
+488 E
-496 QQIAKDEQALQGDLN
+496 IAKN
-511 KLKQLANSSFNEQA
+511 
-525 FNQAQSKEQQDEQT
+525 
-539 LQNEENTF
+539 
-547 SSEQEGLEKA
+547 
-557 LANAKEQQE
+557 
-566 QQQAQATYQQDL
+566 
-578 NNSQSAL
+578 
-585 SNATNDNK
+585 
-593 IASAD
+593 D
-598 TDYTKNQNTA
+598 TDYTKNQNAT
-608 IKQDAQNL
+608 ISTDAQNL
-616 ENTSQQITQD
+616 ENTSQQIAKD
-626 QKDLEQDLDK
+626 QQALEQDLAQIK
-636 LQQLANSKTG
+636 QLANSKTG

-651 FNQAQSTEQ
+651 FNQAQDKEQ

-670 ETFSSEQEGLE
+670 KTFNNEQDSLNKAIQQAQEQQQEQQQAQKTYQQDLSNSQSALNNATSDNKIASSDTDYTNNQNATIAKNAQNLENTSRQIAKDQQALEQDLDKLQQLANSTTGFNEQAFKNVQKQEQQDEQTLQNDENAFNTEQEGL
-681 KALANAKHTSPT
+681 KQAIANAKPTSPTPSPTPT
-693 PTKHTAQNNPPNKV
+693 PTKHTAPNTPPNKV
-707 SPPTQ
+707 PPTPPTQ

-723 YNFQN
+723 YNLQN
-728 QTYSKKGIYYIDPNL
+728 QTYSNKGIYYIDPNL

-755 TYGYLDWFTLKNKFS
+755 TY
-770 VNANNGTLIIG
+770 
-781 NNTESAN
+781 
-788 TKGLIWIGDDKGLV
+788 
-802 YYNTGT
+802 
-808 FNAANIYLT
+808 
-817 SNLKTGN
+817 
-824 GFSGEGATL
+824 
-833 NFNATN
+833 
-839 RITINQASFDNS
+839 
-851 DAGAQHSYM
+851 
-860 NFKGSNINVSG
+860 
-871 SSFTDD
+871 
-877 TNGGFSFSG
+877 
-886 NNNNSAI
+886 
-893 SFNKTKFNQG
+893 
-903 TYNFTNSAN
+903 
-912 LSFNNSNFNQST
+912 
-924 YNFNSLQSTF
+924 
-934 NNSTFNQGTYNFTDN
+934 
-949 TSFNNDTFNQ
+949 
-959 GTYNFNTSKVS
+959 
-970 FSGANTLNSSSP
+970 
-982 FASLKG
+982 
-988 SVSFGSGA
+988 
-996 VFNLNQTLNAN
+996 
-1007 QTYDILTTNG
+1007 
-1017 TIQYGVYQSYLW
+1017 
-1029 DLINYKG
+1029 
-1036 DKAISHVEVG
+1036 
-1046 NNTYDVTFD
+1046 
-1055 INGQDETLQETFSNK
+1055 
-1070 SITTQF
+1070 
-1076 LGDDLQAKAKATY
+1076 
-1089 QQDLNNSQSALSN
+1089 
-1102 ATNDNKIASADTGYT
+1102 
-1117 NNQNTTI
+1117 
-1124 KQDAQ
+1124 
-1129 NLEHTSQQIAKDE
+1129 
-1142 QALQGDLNKLKQLAN
+1142 
-1157 SSFNEQ
+1157 
-1163 AFNQAQSKEQQDEQ
+1163 
-1177 TLQNEEETFSSE
+1177 
-1189 QEGLEKALANA
+1189 
-1200 KPASPTPT
+1200 
-1208 PTPTPTPSP
+1208 
-1217 TPNPTPTKH
+1217 
-1226 TAPNK
+1226 
-1231 VPPTPPTQNLPT
+1231 
-1243 TNVWNGVYWLQ
+1243 
-1254 NQTYSQKGV
+1254 
-1263 YYIDPNLSGQSGQSA
+1263 
-1278 NTLSTYTANLL
+1278 TANLF

-1308 ESVNDNGLIWIGH
+1308 ESANDNGLIWIGH

-1326 IIGTFNAA
+1326 ITGTFNAA

-1349 GSDGGGA
+1349 NSDGGGA

-1390 SYATFDATNNI
+1390 SYAAFDAVNNI

-1408 SDMTWGKFSFNA
+1408 SDMTWGKFSFSA

-1452 NNSRL
+1452 INSRL
-1457 NGGAVYNLWANSLI
+1457 NGGAIYNLQANSLI

-1499 TSFTLSSQSLLNFNG
+1499 TNFTLSSQSLLNFNG

-1526 GNKSQTA
+1526 GNKSQAA

-1575 ATFNSLFF
+1575 ATFKSLFF
-1583 NGATLSLN
+1583 NGGTLSLN
-1591 ANSKLNASSASF
+1591 ASSKLNASSASF

-1616 SVSNASS
+1616 NANNTSS

-1635 ATFGGNTTI
+1635 ADFGGNTTI
-1644 DAASFNFDSASS
+1644 DTASFNFDSASS
-1656 LSFNNLTANGALN
+1656 LNFNNLTANGALN
-1669 FNGYAPSLSKALMS
+1669 FNGYAPSLTKALMS

-1862 GFSSG
+1862 GFSSE

-1881 TLKEMIETN
+1881 ALKEMIESN
-1890 QLDNITSINEV
+1890 QLDNITNINEV
-1901 LQLLDRIKITPAQK
+1901 LQLLDKIKITQTQK

-1938 VIGATQDHVTNSTSS
+1938 VIGATQDNVTNSTSS
-1953 IWFGGNGYSSPCALD
+1953 IWFGGNGYSSPCTLD

-1997 FKAKSIYITGTL
+1997 LKAKSIYITGTM

-2020 ADITFQSANNLVLN
+2020 ADVTFQSANNLVLN
-2034 KANIEAQATDNI
+2034 NANIEAQATDNI

-2075 IKQAGGLGNFVENAL
+2075 IKQAGGLGNFIENAL
-2090 IPLSKELPSSL
+2090 SPLSKELPTSL
-2101 QNETLGQLI
+2101 QDETLGQLI
-2110 GQNNLDNLLNNSG
+2110 GQNNLDDLLNNSG
-2123 VMNAIQNIISK
+2123 VMNEIQNIISK

-2170 GGYMDASELSSIL
+2170 GGYIDASEISSIL
-2183 SVILKDITNP
+2183 GVILKDITNP

-2207 LLDEFLGQDVV
+2207 LLNEFLGQDVV

-2231 NNIISQGGLSGIY
+2231 NNIISQGGLSGVY

-2369 INLANCPTTK
+2369 VNLANCPTTK

-2390 TNESLSVRANNFTF
+2390 TNESLSVHANNFTF

-2436 QANNLTIANAF
+2436 QANNLTITNAF
-2447 NNASNSTA
+2447 NNASNSTT
-2455 NINGDFTLNQQATLS
+2455 NINGNFTLNQQATLS

-2496 SHAIINAQGIAT
+2496 SHAIINAQGSAT
-2508 IMTNYNNPLIQFNTS
+2508 IMANNNNPLIQFNTS
-2523 SKETGAYTLIDS
+2523 SKEVGTYTLIDS

-2558 LYTLININGKHM
+2558 LYTLIDINGKHM

-2585 IKDGGLIVGFK
+2585 IKDGGLVVGFK

-2616 SNAPINN
+2616 SNDPINN

-2635 IQGIQGVDSIEQ
+2635 IQGVQSVDSIDQ
-2647 AGGTQAINWLNKIF
+2647 VGGSQAINWLNKIF

-2689 ANTLEVIANPNFKND
+2689 ANTLEVIANPDFKND

-2816 HANITQ
+2816 HGNITQ
-2822 SGSSNVNM
+2822 SGSSNVNI

-2871 YRYNTWT
+2871 YRYDTWT

-2901 IGLAYY
+2901 VGLAYY
-2907 YIGMS
+2907 YIGLS

>member
-1 MAFKKAGLI
+1 MAFKKARLI
-10 SKFISKGSFKLNKI
+10 SRFISKGSFKLNKI

-29 KLNPI
+29 KLNQI

-45 KTKSIKKPFNKN
+45 KALKPIKKLSNRN

-74 PHLRASE
+74 SHLRANE
-81 CRYWSWWSGYH
+81 CRYWSWSSWSYQ
-92 DKIESG
+92 DNIESG
-98 SNSPTHNSYCLFSS
+98 PNSPTHNSYCLFSS
-112 TQGSG
+112 AQGSG

-128 AGGASFT
+128 TGGASFT
-135 QKFNNGTLNVGG
+135 QKFNGGTLDIGG

-154 GVNGVNVGYITG
+154 GINGGDVGYITG
-166 TYDAQTINFN
+166 TYDAANIYLT
-176 SSRITTGNSLSDGGG
+176 SHLTTGNSYSDGGG
-191 ATLNFNATNRI
+191 ATLNFNATNNI
-202 TINQASFD
+202 TINQASLD
-210 NSDAGAQHSYMNF
+210 NSDAGTQKSYMNF
-223 KGSNINVSGSSF
+223 KGSNIKVSGSSF
-235 TDDTNGGFSFSGNN
+235 TDDTDGGFSFSGNN
-249 NNSAISFNKTKFNQG
+249 NNSAISFDKTSFNQG
-264 TYNFTNSANLS
+264 TYNFSNSTSSSFDNSSFNQGTYHFNSAQS
-275 FNNSNFNQSTYN
+275 TFENSDFNQGTYN
-287 FNSLQSTFNNSTFN
+287 FNDNTSFNNDTFN
-301 QGTYNFTDNTSFNN
+301 QGTYNFSNNTSFNN

-323 NFNTSKVS
+323 NFNTSKVN
-331 FSGANTLNS
+331 FSGINTLNS

-345 SLKGSVSFGSGAVF
+345 SLKGSVSFNSGAIF

-364 LNANQTYDILTTN
+364 LNNNQTYDILTTN
-377 GTIQYGVYQSYL
+377 GAIQYGVYQSCL

-425 ETFSNKSITT
+425 ETFNKQSIIT
-435 QFLGDDLQAK
+435 QFLGDDLQQQAQQ
-445 AKATYQQDLN
+445 TYQEDLTNSQNALN
-455 NSQSALSNATN
+455 NVAS
-466 DNKIASADTGYTN
+466 DNTIANNDTGYTQSKN
-479 NQNTTIKQD
+479 PTILKD
-488 AQNLEHTS
+488 AQSLENTN
-496 QQIAKDEQALQGDLN
+496 QQIQQDEQALQGDLN
-511 KLKQLANSSFNEQA
+511 KLKQLANSTTGFNEQA
-525 FNQAQSKEQQDEQT
+525 FTQAQKQEQQDEQT
-539 LQNEENTF
+539 LQNDENAFNT
-547 SSEQEGLEKA
+547 EQDSLKQA
-557 LANAKEQQE
+557 IANAKP
-566 QQQAQATYQQDL
+566 
-578 NNSQSAL
+578 
-585 SNATNDNK
+585 
-593 IASAD
+593 
-598 TDYTKNQNTA
+598 
-608 IKQDAQNL
+608 
-616 ENTSQQITQD
+616 TSPTP
-626 QKDLEQDLDK
+626 
-636 LQQLANSKTG
+636 NPTPNPTPS
-646 FNEQA
+646 
-651 FNQAQSTEQ
+651 
-660 QDEQTLQNEE
+660 
-670 ETFSSEQEGLE
+670 
-681 KALANAKHTSPT
+681 HVPT
-693 PTKHTAQNNPPNKV
+693 PTKHTAQNTPPSQV
-707 SPPTQ
+707 PPTPPTQ
-712 NLPTTNVWNGV
+712 NLPKTNVWNGV
-723 YNFQN
+723 YNLQN
-728 QTYSKKGIYYIDPNL
+728 QTYSNKGIYYIDPNL

-755 TYGYLDWFTLKNKFS
+755 TY
-770 VNANNGTLIIG
+770 
-781 NNTESAN
+781 
-788 TKGLIWIGDDKGLV
+788 
-802 YYNTGT
+802 
-808 FNAANIYLT
+808 
-817 SNLKTGN
+817 
-824 GFSGEGATL
+824 
-833 NFNATN
+833 
-839 RITINQASFDNS
+839 
-851 DAGAQHSYM
+851 
-860 NFKGSNINVSG
+860 
-871 SSFTDD
+871 
-877 TNGGFSFSG
+877 
-886 NNNNSAI
+886 
-893 SFNKTKFNQG
+893 
-903 TYNFTNSAN
+903 
-912 LSFNNSNFNQST
+912 
-924 YNFNSLQSTF
+924 
-934 NNSTFNQGTYNFTDN
+934 
-949 TSFNNDTFNQ
+949 
-959 GTYNFNTSKVS
+959 
-970 FSGANTLNSSSP
+970 
-982 FASLKG
+982 
-988 SVSFGSGA
+988 
-996 VFNLNQTLNAN
+996 
-1007 QTYDILTTNG
+1007 
-1017 TIQYGVYQSYLW
+1017 
-1029 DLINYKG
+1029 
-1036 DKAISHVEVG
+1036 
-1046 NNTYDVTFD
+1046 
-1055 INGQDETLQETFSNK
+1055 
-1070 SITTQF
+1070 
-1076 LGDDLQAKAKATY
+1076 
-1089 QQDLNNSQSALSN
+1089 
-1102 ATNDNKIASADTGYT
+1102 
-1117 NNQNTTI
+1117 
-1124 KQDAQ
+1124 
-1129 NLEHTSQQIAKDE
+1129 
-1142 QALQGDLNKLKQLAN
+1142 
-1157 SSFNEQ
+1157 
-1163 AFNQAQSKEQQDEQ
+1163 
-1177 TLQNEEETFSSE
+1177 
-1189 QEGLEKALANA
+1189 
-1200 KPASPTPT
+1200 
-1208 PTPTPTPSP
+1208 
-1217 TPNPTPTKH
+1217 
-1226 TAPNK
+1226 
-1231 VPPTPPTQNLPT
+1231 
-1243 TNVWNGVYWLQ
+1243 
-1254 NQTYSQKGV
+1254 
-1263 YYIDPNLSGQSGQSA
+1263 
-1278 NTLSTYTANLL
+1278 TANLF
-1289 GRSFGV
+1289 GRSFSV
-1295 NIQNGTLIIGNNT
+1295 NIQNGTLIIGNDT
-1308 ESVNDNGLIWIGH
+1308 ESVNSNGLIWIGH

-1326 IIGTFNAA
+1326 ITGTFSAA

-1349 GSDGGGA
+1349 NSDGGGA

-1390 SYATFDATNNI
+1390 SYATFDALNNI

-1408 SDMTWGKFSFNA
+1408 SDMTWGKFSFSA

-1436 GGSSVISANAA
+1436 GGSSTISANAS

-1452 NNSRL
+1452 TDSRL
-1457 NGGAVYNLWANSLI
+1457 NGGAVYNLQANSLI

-1526 GNKSQTA
+1526 GNKSQAA

-1554 NASGAS
+1554 NANGTST
-1560 AFNNQASLNIYNGSQ
+1560 FNNQASLNIYNGSQ
-1575 ATFNSLFF
+1575 ATFSSLFF
-1583 NGATLSLN
+1583 NGGILSLN
-1591 ANSKLNASSASF
+1591 ASSKLNASSASF

-1616 SVSNASS
+1616 NANNTSA

-1635 ATFGGNTTI
+1635 ADFGGNTTI
-1644 DAASFNFDSASS
+1644 DTASFNFDSASS
-1656 LSFNNLTANGALN
+1656 LNFNNLTANGALN
-1669 FNGYAPSLSKALMS
+1669 FNGYTPSLTKALMS

-1745 YSDNNNIQ
+1745 YSDNNNTQ

-1817 NQAGTYYLTSNIK
+1817 NQVGTYYLTSNIK
-1830 GLFTPKGSQTPQTP
+1830 GLFTPKGSQTPQAP

-1851 QPLNSLNIYNK
+1851 QPLSSLNIYNK

-1867 NLKTLLGILSQNSA
+1867 NLKTLLGILSQNST
-1881 TLKEMIETN
+1881 TLKEMIESN
-1890 QLDNITSINEV
+1890 QLDNITNINEV
-1901 LQLLDRIKITPAQK
+1901 LQLLDKIKITQAQK

-1933 SNGNL
+1933 NNGNL
-1938 VIGATQDHVTNSTSS
+1938 VIGATQDDVTNSTSS

-1997 FKAKSIYITGTL
+1997 FKAKSIYITGTI

-2020 ADITFQSANNLVLN
+2020 ADVTFQSANNLVLN

-2046 FNLLGQEGIDKIFNQ
+2046 FNLLGQKGINEIFNQ
-2061 GNLANVLSQMAMEK
+2061 GNLANILSQMAMEK
-2075 IKQAGGLGNFVENAL
+2075 IKQAGGLGNFIENA
-2090 IPLSKELPSSL
+2090 ISPLSKELPASL
-2101 QNETLGQLI
+2101 QDETLGQLI
-2110 GQNNLDNLLNNSG
+2110 GQNNLDDLLNNSG
-2123 VMNAIQNIISK
+2123 VMNEIQNIISQ

-2170 GGYMDASELSSIL
+2170 GGYIDASELSSIL
-2183 SVILKDITNP
+2183 GVILKDITNP
-2193 PTSLQ
+2193 PTSLE

-2207 LLDEFLGQDVV
+2207 LLNEFLGQDVI

-2231 NNIISQGGLSGIY
+2231 NNIISQGGLSGVY

-2333 ASNGVSNINITT
+2333 ASNDVSSINITT

-2369 INLANCPTTK
+2369 VNLASCPTTK

-2390 TNESLSVRANNFTF
+2390 TNESLSVHANNFTF
-2404 LGVIASNGAI
+2404 LGAIASNGAI

-2419 KNNSVIGTLNLN
+2419 TNNSVIGTLNLN

-2436 QANNLTIANAF
+2436 QANNLTITNAF

-2455 NINGDFTLNQQATLS
+2455 NINGNFTLNQQATLS

-2487 LVFNLSHSV
+2487 LVFNLSHSA
-2496 SHAIINAQGIAT
+2496 SHAIINAQGAAT
-2508 IMTNYNNPLIQFNTS
+2508 IMANDNNPLIQFNTS
-2523 SKETGAYTLIDS
+2523 SKEVGTYTLIDS
-2535 AKAIYYGYNDQITG
+2535 AKAIYYGYNNQITG

-2558 LYTLININGKHM
+2558 LYALIDINGKHM

-2585 IKDGGLIVGFK
+2585 VKDGGLVVGFK

-2616 SNAPINN
+2616 SNDPINN

-2635 IQGIQGVDSIEQ
+2635 IQGVQSVDSIDQ
-2647 AGGTQAINWLNKIF
+2647 AGGNQAIDWLNKIF

-2676 HSTKDLTTIAGDI
+2676 HSIKDLTTIAGDI
-2689 ANTLEVIANPNFKND
+2689 ANTLEVIANPDFKND

-2731 SADFHERLEALKN
+2731 RSDFLERLEALKN

-2816 HANITQ
+2816 HGNITQ

-2871 YRYNTWT
+2871 YRYDTWT

-2901 IGLAYY
+2901 VGLAYY
-2907 YIGMS
+2907 YIGLS

>member
-29 KLNPI
+29 KLNLI
-34 LKREKPLKRHK
+34 LKREKPLSHK
-45 KTKSIKKPFNKN
+45 KTKSIKKPFNKS

-65 LLIGALGGL
+65 LLVGALGGL
-74 PHLRASE
+74 SHLRASE
-81 CRYWSWWSGYH
+81 CRYWSWSSWGYH
-92 DKIESG
+92 DNIESG
-98 SNSPTHNSYCLFSS
+98 SNSPTHNSYCLFNSA
-112 TQGSG
+112 QGSG

-135 QKFNNGTLNVGG
+135 QKFNNGTLDVGG

-154 GVNGVNVGYITG
+154 GVNGGDVGYITG

-176 SSRITTGNSLSDGGG
+176 SSRITTGNSYSTGGG
-191 ATLNFNATNRI
+191 ATLNFNATNHI

-210 NSDAGAQHSYMNF
+210 NGDAGAQHSYMNF
-223 KGSNINVSGSSF
+223 SGSNINVSDSSF
-235 TDDTNGGFSFSGNN
+235 TDDTNGGFSFSGNGT
-249 NNSAISFNKTKFNQG
+249 NSNLSFNKTSFNQGVYKFTNSANLNFNNSAFNQG
-264 TYNFTNSANLS
+264 TYNFNSAQS
-275 FNNSNFNQSTYN
+275 TFNNSNFNQ
-287 FNSLQSTFNNSTFN
+287 
-301 QGTYNFTDNTSFNN
+301 GTYSFTDNTGLNFDN

-323 NFNTSKVS
+323 NFNASKVS
-331 FSGANTLNS
+331 FSGTNTLNS

-345 SLKGSVSFGSGAVF
+345 SLKGSVSFGSDAIF

-364 LNANQTYDILTTN
+364 LNSNQTYDILTTN

-389 WDLINYKGDKAISHV
+389 WHLINYKGDKAISHV
-404 EVGNNTYDVT
+404 EVGGNTYDVT

-425 ETFSNKSITT
+425 ETFNNQSIIT

-445 AKATYQQDLN
+445 AKATYQQDLS
-455 NSQSALSNATN
+455 NSQSALNNATS
-466 DNKIASADTGYTN
+466 DNKIASSDTSYTN
-479 NQNTTIKQD
+479 NQNTTIKKD
-488 AQNLEHTS
+488 AQS
-496 QQIAKDEQALQGDLN
+496 
-511 KLKQLANSSFNEQA
+511 
-525 FNQAQSKEQQDEQT
+525 
-539 LQNEENTF
+539 
-547 SSEQEGLEKA
+547 
-557 LANAKEQQE
+557 
-566 QQQAQATYQQDL
+566 
-578 NNSQSAL
+578 
-585 SNATNDNK
+585 
-593 IASAD
+593 
-598 TDYTKNQNTA
+598 
-608 IKQDAQNL
+608 L
-616 ENTSQQITQD
+616 ENTSQTIQQD
-626 QKDLEQDLDK
+626 EQALKGDLDK
-636 LQQLANSKTG
+636 LQQLANSPTG
-646 FNEQA
+646 FNQQA
-651 FNQAQSTEQ
+651 FKNAQSTEQ
-660 QDEQTLQNEE
+660 QDLQTLQENEK
-670 ETFSSEQEGLE
+670 TFNSEQEGL
-681 KALANAKHTSPT
+681 KQAIANTKPTSPTPT
-693 PTKHTAQNNPPNKV
+693 PTKHTVQNTPPNKV
-707 SPPTQ
+707 S
-712 NLPTTNVWNGV
+712 
-723 YNFQN
+723 
-728 QTYSKKGIYYIDPNL
+728 
-743 SGQSGQSGNTLS
+743 
-755 TYGYLDWFTLKNKFS
+755 
-770 VNANNGTLIIG
+770 
-781 NNTESAN
+781 
-788 TKGLIWIGDDKGLV
+788 
-802 YYNTGT
+802 
-808 FNAANIYLT
+808 
-817 SNLKTGN
+817 
-824 GFSGEGATL
+824 
-833 NFNATN
+833 
-839 RITINQASFDNS
+839 
-851 DAGAQHSYM
+851 
-860 NFKGSNINVSG
+860 
-871 SSFTDD
+871 
-877 TNGGFSFSG
+877 
-886 NNNNSAI
+886 
-893 SFNKTKFNQG
+893 
-903 TYNFTNSAN
+903 
-912 LSFNNSNFNQST
+912 
-924 YNFNSLQSTF
+924 
-934 NNSTFNQGTYNFTDN
+934 
-949 TSFNNDTFNQ
+949 
-959 GTYNFNTSKVS
+959 
-970 FSGANTLNSSSP
+970 
-982 FASLKG
+982 
-988 SVSFGSGA
+988 
-996 VFNLNQTLNAN
+996 
-1007 QTYDILTTNG
+1007 
-1017 TIQYGVYQSYLW
+1017 
-1029 DLINYKG
+1029 
-1036 DKAISHVEVG
+1036 
-1046 NNTYDVTFD
+1046 
-1055 INGQDETLQETFSNK
+1055 
-1070 SITTQF
+1070 
-1076 LGDDLQAKAKATY
+1076 
-1089 QQDLNNSQSALSN
+1089 
-1102 ATNDNKIASADTGYT
+1102 
-1117 NNQNTTI
+1117 
-1124 KQDAQ
+1124 
-1129 NLEHTSQQIAKDE
+1129 
-1142 QALQGDLNKLKQLAN
+1142 
-1157 SSFNEQ
+1157 
-1163 AFNQAQSKEQQDEQ
+1163 
-1177 TLQNEEETFSSE
+1177 
-1189 QEGLEKALANA
+1189 
-1200 KPASPTPT
+1200 
-1208 PTPTPTPSP
+1208 
-1217 TPNPTPTKH
+1217 
-1226 TAPNK
+1226 
-1231 VPPTPPTQNLPT
+1231 PTPPTQNLPT
-1243 TNVWNGVYWLQ
+1243 TNVWNGVYNLQ
-1254 NQTYSQKGV
+1254 NQTYSKQGV

-1289 GRSFGV
+1289 GRKFSV
-1295 NIQNGTLIIGNNT
+1295 NANNSTLIIGNNT

-1326 IIGTFNAA
+1326 ITGTFNAA

-1363 DNITMDGLNYN
+1363 NNITMDGLNYN

-1390 SYATFDATNNI
+1390 SYAAFDATNNI
-1401 SVTNSSF
+1401 SVTDSSF
-1408 SDMTWGKFSFNA
+1408 SDMTWGKFSFSA

-1457 NGGAVYNLWANSLI
+1457 NGGAVYNLQANSLI

-1526 GNKSQTA
+1526 GNKSQAT

-1554 NASGAS
+1554 NANGAS

-1575 ATFNSLFF
+1575 AAFNSLFF
-1583 NGATLSLN
+1583 NGGIISLN

-1616 SVSNASS
+1616 SANNASS
-1623 LNANINFQGASQ
+1623 LNANINFQGTSQ
-1635 ATFGGNTTI
+1635 ADFGGNTTI
-1644 DAASFNFDSASS
+1644 DTASFNFDSASS

-1669 FNGYAPSLSKALMS
+1669 FNGYVPSLTKALIS

-1745 YSDNNNIQ
+1745 YSGNNNIQ

-1881 TLKEMIETN
+1881 TLKEMIESN
-1890 QLDNITSINEV
+1890 QLDNITNINEV
-1901 LQLLDRIKITPAQK
+1901 LQLLDKIKITPAQK
-1915 QALLETI
+1915 QVLLETI

-1933 SNGNL
+1933 SDGNL
-1938 VIGATQDHVTNSTSS
+1938 VIGATQDNVTNSTSS

-1997 FKAKSIYITGTL
+1997 FKAKSIYITGTV
-2009 GSGNAFESGGS
+2009 GSANAFESGGS
-2020 ADITFQSANNLVLN
+2020 ADVTFQSANNLVLD
-2034 KANIEAQATDNI
+2034 KTNIEAQATDNI

-2061 GNLANVLSQMAMEK
+2061 GNLANVLSQVAMEK

-2090 IPLSKELPSSL
+2090 SPLSKELPTSL

-2110 GQNNLDNLLNNSG
+2110 GQNNLDNLLKNSG
-2123 VMNAIQNIISK
+2123 VMNEIQNIISK

-2170 GGYMDASELSSIL
+2170 GGYIDASELSSIL

-2207 LLDEFLGQDVV
+2207 LLNEFLGQDVV

-2231 NNIISQGGLSGIY
+2231 NNIISQGGLSGVY

-2310 NKSIIFNGDNTIDFS
+2310 NKSIIFNGDNTINFS
-2325 KYQGALIF
+2325 KYQGTLIF

-2354 NAGLNNVSVQKGEIC
+2354 NAGLNNVSVQEGEIC

-2404 LGVIASNGAI
+2404 LGTIASNGAI

-2419 KNNSVIGTLNLN
+2419 KNNSIIGTLNLN

-2436 QANNLTIANAF
+2436 QANNLTITNAF

-2455 NINGDFTLNQQATLS
+2455 NINGNFTLNQQATLS

-2496 SHAIINAQGIAT
+2496 SHAIINAQGVAT
-2508 IMTNYNNPLIQFNTS
+2508 IMANNNNPLIQFNTS
-2523 SKETGAYTLIDS
+2523 SKEAGTYTLIDS

-2549 GSSLDNYLK
+2549 GSSLADYLK
-2558 LYTLININGKHM
+2558 LYTLIDINGKHM

-2575 GLTYNGQAVS
+2575 GLTYNGQAVN

-2616 SNAPINN
+2616 SNDPINN

-2635 IQGIQGVDSIEQ
+2635 IQGTQGVDSIDQ

-2689 ANTLEVIANPNFKND
+2689 ANTLEVIANSDFKND

-2731 SADFHERLEALKN
+2731 SADFHEHLEALKN

-2871 YRYNTWT
+2871 YKYNTWT

-2907 YIGMS
+2907 YIGLS

>member
-1 MAFKKAGLI
+1 MWDLIKTIGVLMAFKKARLI
-10 SKFISKGSFKLNKI
+10 SKFISKGSFKLSKI

-29 KLNPI
+29 KLNQI
-34 LKREKPLKRHK
+34 LKCEKPLKRHK
-45 KTKSIKKPFNKN
+45 KTKSIKKPFNKS

-74 PHLRASE
+74 SHLRANE
-81 CRYWSWWSGYH
+81 CRYWSWSSWSYQ
-92 DKIESG
+92 DNIESG
-98 SNSPTHNSYCLFSS
+98 PNSPTHNSYCLFSS

-135 QKFNNGTLNVGG
+135 QKFNNGTLDIEG

-154 GVNGVNVGYITG
+154 GINGGDVGYITG

-176 SSRITTGNSLSDGGG
+176 SSHITTGNSYADGGG
-191 ATLNFNATNRI
+191 ATLNFNATNHI

-210 NSDAGAQHSYMNF
+210 NSDAGTQHSYMNF
-223 KGSNINVSGSSF
+223 SGSNINVSASSF

-249 NNSAISFNKTKFNQG
+249 SNSAISFNQTNFNQGTYHFSNSASSSFDNSSFNQG
-264 TYNFTNSANLS
+264 TYNFNGNA
-275 FNNSNFNQSTYN
+275 
-287 FNSLQSTFNNSTFN
+287 
-301 QGTYNFTDNTSFNN
+301 SFNN
-315 DTFNQGTY
+315 DTFNQGAY
-323 NFNTSKVS
+323 SFNTSKVS
-331 FSGANTLNS
+331 FSGINTLNS

-345 SLKGSVSFGSGAVF
+345 SLKGSVSFNSGAIF

-364 LNANQTYDILTTN
+364 LNNNQTYDILTTN
-377 GTIQYGVYQSYL
+377 GAIQYGVYQSYL

-404 EVGNNTYDVT
+404 GVGNNTYDVT

-425 ETFSNKSITT
+425 ETFNKQSIIT
-435 QFLGDDLQAK
+435 QFLGDDLQQQAQQTYQEDVAHSQNALNNVTSDNTIANNDTSYTQSK
-445 AKATYQQDLN
+445 NATILKDAQSLENTNQQIQQDEQALEKDLAQIKQLANSTTGFNEQAFTQAQKQEQQDEQTLQNDENAFNTEQEGLKQAIQQAQAQEQKQEQQQAQKTYQQDLSD
-455 NSQSALSNATN
+455 SQSALNNAAS
-466 DNKIASADTGYTN
+466 DSKIANSDTSYT
-479 NQNTTIKQD
+479 QSKNTTIAKD
-488 AQNLEHTS
+488 AQGLENTN
-496 QQIAKDEQALQGDLN
+496 QKIAQDEQALEKDLAQI
-511 KLKQLANSSFNEQA
+511 KQLANSTTGFNEQA
-525 FNQAQSKEQQDEQT
+525 FNQAQKQEQQDEQT
-539 LQNEENTF
+539 LQNEEKTF
-547 SSEQEGLEKA
+547 NAEQEGLKQA
-557 LANAKEQQE
+557 IANAKP
-566 QQQAQATYQQDL
+566 
-578 NNSQSAL
+578 
-585 SNATNDNK
+585 
-593 IASAD
+593 ASP
-598 TDYTKNQNTA
+598 T
-608 IKQDAQNL
+608 
-616 ENTSQQITQD
+616 
-626 QKDLEQDLDK
+626 
-636 LQQLANSKTG
+636 
-646 FNEQA
+646 
-651 FNQAQSTEQ
+651 
-660 QDEQTLQNEE
+660 
-670 ETFSSEQEGLE
+670 
-681 KALANAKHTSPT
+681 PT
-693 PTKHTAQNNPPNKV
+693 PTKHTVQNTPPNKV
-707 SPPTQ
+707 PPPTQ

-723 YNFQN
+723 YN
-728 QTYSKKGIYYIDPNL
+728 
-743 SGQSGQSGNTLS
+743 
-755 TYGYLDWFTLKNKFS
+755 
-770 VNANNGTLIIG
+770 
-781 NNTESAN
+781 
-788 TKGLIWIGDDKGLV
+788 
-802 YYNTGT
+802 
-808 FNAANIYLT
+808 
-817 SNLKTGN
+817 
-824 GFSGEGATL
+824 
-833 NFNATN
+833 
-839 RITINQASFDNS
+839 
-851 DAGAQHSYM
+851 
-860 NFKGSNINVSG
+860 
-871 SSFTDD
+871 
-877 TNGGFSFSG
+877 
-886 NNNNSAI
+886 
-893 SFNKTKFNQG
+893 
-903 TYNFTNSAN
+903 
-912 LSFNNSNFNQST
+912 
-924 YNFNSLQSTF
+924 
-934 NNSTFNQGTYNFTDN
+934 
-949 TSFNNDTFNQ
+949 
-959 GTYNFNTSKVS
+959 
-970 FSGANTLNSSSP
+970 
-982 FASLKG
+982 
-988 SVSFGSGA
+988 
-996 VFNLNQTLNAN
+996 
-1007 QTYDILTTNG
+1007 
-1017 TIQYGVYQSYLW
+1017 
-1029 DLINYKG
+1029 
-1036 DKAISHVEVG
+1036 
-1046 NNTYDVTFD
+1046 
-1055 INGQDETLQETFSNK
+1055 
-1070 SITTQF
+1070 
-1076 LGDDLQAKAKATY
+1076 
-1089 QQDLNNSQSALSN
+1089 
-1102 ATNDNKIASADTGYT
+1102 
-1117 NNQNTTI
+1117 
-1124 KQDAQ
+1124 
-1129 NLEHTSQQIAKDE
+1129 
-1142 QALQGDLNKLKQLAN
+1142 
-1157 SSFNEQ
+1157 
-1163 AFNQAQSKEQQDEQ
+1163 
-1177 TLQNEEETFSSE
+1177 
-1189 QEGLEKALANA
+1189 
-1200 KPASPTPT
+1200 
-1208 PTPTPTPSP
+1208 
-1217 TPNPTPTKH
+1217 
-1226 TAPNK
+1226 
-1231 VPPTPPTQNLPT
+1231 
-1243 TNVWNGVYWLQ
+1243 LQ
-1254 NQTYSQKGV
+1254 NQTYSNKGV

-1278 NTLSTYTANLL
+1278 NTLSTYTANLF

-1326 IIGTFNAA
+1326 ITGTFSAA

-1349 GSDGGGA
+1349 NSDGGGA

-1390 SYATFDATNNI
+1390 SYAAFDATNNI

-1408 SDMTWGKFSFNA
+1408 SDMTWGKFSFTA

-1436 GGSSVISANAA
+1436 GGSSAISANAS

-1452 NNSRL
+1452 INSRL
-1457 NGGAVYNLWANSLI
+1457 NGGAIYNLQANSLI

-1499 TSFTLSSQSLLNFNG
+1499 TNFTLSSQSLLNFNG

-1526 GNKSQTA
+1526 GNKSQAA

-1554 NASGAS
+1554 NASGTS

-1575 ATFNSLFF
+1575 ATFSSLFF
-1583 NGATLSLN
+1583 NGGTLSLN
-1591 ANSKLNASSASF
+1591 ASSKLNASNASF

-1616 SVSNASS
+1616 SANNTSS

-1635 ATFGGNTTI
+1635 ADFGGNTTI
-1644 DAASFNFDSASS
+1644 DTASFNFDSASS

-1669 FNGYAPSLSKALMS
+1669 FNGYAPSLTKALMS

-1817 NQAGTYYLTSNIK
+1817 NQVGTYYLTSNIK
-1830 GLFTPKGSQTPQTP
+1830 GLFTPKGSQTPQAP

-1862 GFSSG
+1862 GFSSE

-1881 TLKEMIETN
+1881 TLKEMIESN

-1901 LQLLDRIKITPAQK
+1901 LQLLDKIKITQAQK

-1933 SNGNL
+1933 NNGNL
-1938 VIGATQDHVTNSTSS
+1938 IIGATQDNVTNSTSS
-1953 IWFGGNGYSSPCALD
+1953 IWFGGNGYSSPCVLD

-2009 GSGNAFESGGS
+2009 GSANAFESGGS
-2020 ADITFQSANNLVLN
+2020 ADVTFQSANNLVLN

-2046 FNLLGQEGIDKIFNQ
+2046 FNLLGQKGINEIFNQ
-2061 GNLANVLSQMAMEK
+2061 GNLANVLSQVAMEK
-2075 IKQAGGLGNFVENAL
+2075 IKQAGGLGNFIENAL
-2090 IPLSKELPSSL
+2090 SPLSKELPASL

-2110 GQNNLDNLLNNSG
+2110 GQNNLDDLLNNSG
-2123 VMNAIQNIISK
+2123 VMNEIQNIISK

-2207 LLDEFLGQDVV
+2207 LLNEFLGQDVV
-2218 KKLESQGLVSNII
+2218 KKLESQGLVNNII
-2231 NNIISQGGLSGIY
+2231 NNIISQGGLSGVY

-2333 ASNGVSNINITT
+2333 ASNDVSNINITT

-2369 INLANCPTTK
+2369 VNLANCPTTK

-2404 LGVIASNGAI
+2404 LGAITSNGAI

-2419 KNNSVIGTLNLN
+2419 TNNSVIGTLNLN

-2436 QANNLTIANAF
+2436 QANNLTITNAF

-2455 NINGDFTLNQQATLS
+2455 NINGNFTLNQQATLS

-2487 LVFNLSHSV
+2487 LVFNISHSA
-2496 SHAIINAQGIAT
+2496 SHAIINAQGNAT
-2508 IMTNYNNPLIQFNTS
+2508 IMANDNNPLIQFNTS
-2523 SKETGAYTLIDS
+2523 SKEVGTYTLIDS
-2535 AKAIYYGYNDQITG
+2535 AKAIYYGYNNQITG

-2558 LYTLININGKHM
+2558 LYTLIDINGKHM

-2575 GLTYNGQAVS
+2575 GLTYNGQAVN
-2585 IKDGGLIVGFK
+2585 IKDGGLVVGFK

-2616 SNAPINN
+2616 SNDPINN

-2635 IQGIQGVDSIEQ
+2635 IQGVQSVDSIDQ
-2647 AGGTQAINWLNKIF
+2647 AGGNQAINWLNKIF

-2689 ANTLEVIANPNFKND
+2689 ANTLEVIANPDFKND

-2731 SADFHERLEALKN
+2731 RSDFLERLEALKN

-2816 HANITQ
+2816 HGNITQ

-2871 YRYNTWT
+2871 YRYDTWT

-2901 IGLAYY
+2901 VGLAYY
-2907 YIGMS
+2907 YIGLS

>member
-1 MAFKKAGLI
+1 MI

-29 KLNPI
+29 TLNRI

-45 KTKSIKKPFNKN
+45 KALKPIKKLSNRN

-74 PHLRASE
+74 SHLRANE
-81 CRYWSWWSGYH
+81 CRYWSWSTWSYH
-92 DKIESG
+92 DNIESG
-98 SNSPTHNSYCLFSS
+98 PNSPTHNSYCLFSS
-112 TQGSG
+112 AQGSG

-154 GVNGVNVGYITG
+154 GINGGDVGYITG

-176 SSRITTGNSLSDGGG
+176 SSHITTGNSYSDGGG
-191 ATLNFNATNRI
+191 ATLNFNATNNL
-202 TINQASFD
+202 TINQASLD
-210 NSDAGAQHSYMNF
+210 NSDAGTQHSYMNF
-223 KGSNINVSGSSF
+223 KGSNIKVSGSSF
-235 TDDTNGGFSFSGNN
+235 TDDTDGGFNFSGSN
-249 NNSAISFNKTKFNQG
+249 NNSAISFNQTSFNQGAYHFSNSTSSSFDNSSFNQGSYHFNSTQSTFENSNFNQG
-264 TYNFTNSANLS
+264 TYNFN
-275 FNNSNFNQSTYN
+275 
-287 FNSLQSTFNNSTFN
+287 
-301 QGTYNFTDNTSFNN
+301 DNTSFNN
-315 DTFNQGTY
+315 NTFNQGTY

-331 FSGANTLNS
+331 FSGINTLNS

-345 SLKGSVSFGSGAVF
+345 SLKGSVSFGSDAIF

-364 LNANQTYDILTTN
+364 LNSNQTYDILTTN
-377 GTIQYGVYQSYL
+377 GAIQYGVYQSYL

-404 EVGNNTYDVT
+404 GVGNNTYDVT

-425 ETFSNKSITT
+425 ETFNKQSIIT
-435 QFLGDDLQAK
+435 QFLGDDLQQQAQK
-445 AKATYQQDLN
+445 TYQEDLTHSQNSLN
-455 NSQSALSNATN
+455 NVTSDNTIANNDTSYTQS
-466 DNKIASADTGYTN
+466 K
-479 NQNTTIKQD
+479 NTTVAKD
-488 AQNLEHTS
+488 AQNLENTNQKI
-496 QQIAKDEQALQGDLN
+496 QQDEQALEKDLAQI
-511 KLKQLANSSFNEQA
+511 KQLANSTTGFNEQA
-525 FNQAQSKEQQDEQT
+525 FNQAQKQEQQDEQTLQNDEKTFNNEQDSLNKAIQQAQAQEQKQEQAQAQKTYQQDLSDSQSALNNAASDNKIANSDTDYTKNKNTAIATDAQNLENTNQQIAQDEQALEKDLAQIKQLANSTTGFSEQAFNQAQKQEQQDEQT
-539 LQNEENTF
+539 LQNEEKIFN
-547 SSEQEGLEKA
+547 SEQEGLK
-557 LANAKEQQE
+557 
-566 QQQAQATYQQDL
+566 QA
-578 NNSQSAL
+578 
-585 SNATNDNK
+585 
-593 IASAD
+593 I
-598 TDYTKNQNTA
+598 
-608 IKQDAQNL
+608 
-616 ENTSQQITQD
+616 
-626 QKDLEQDLDK
+626 
-636 LQQLANSKTG
+636 
-646 FNEQA
+646 
-651 FNQAQSTEQ
+651 
-660 QDEQTLQNEE
+660 
-670 ETFSSEQEGLE
+670 
-681 KALANAKHTSPT
+681 
-693 PTKHTAQNNPPNKV
+693 
-707 SPPTQ
+707 
-712 NLPTTNVWNGV
+712 
-723 YNFQN
+723 
-728 QTYSKKGIYYIDPNL
+728 
-743 SGQSGQSGNTLS
+743 
-755 TYGYLDWFTLKNKFS
+755 
-770 VNANNGTLIIG
+770 
-781 NNTESAN
+781 
-788 TKGLIWIGDDKGLV
+788 
-802 YYNTGT
+802 
-808 FNAANIYLT
+808 
-817 SNLKTGN
+817 
-824 GFSGEGATL
+824 
-833 NFNATN
+833 
-839 RITINQASFDNS
+839 
-851 DAGAQHSYM
+851 
-860 NFKGSNINVSG
+860 
-871 SSFTDD
+871 
-877 TNGGFSFSG
+877 
-886 NNNNSAI
+886 
-893 SFNKTKFNQG
+893 
-903 TYNFTNSAN
+903 
-912 LSFNNSNFNQST
+912 
-924 YNFNSLQSTF
+924 
-934 NNSTFNQGTYNFTDN
+934 
-949 TSFNNDTFNQ
+949 
-959 GTYNFNTSKVS
+959 
-970 FSGANTLNSSSP
+970 
-982 FASLKG
+982 
-988 SVSFGSGA
+988 
-996 VFNLNQTLNAN
+996 
-1007 QTYDILTTNG
+1007 
-1017 TIQYGVYQSYLW
+1017 
-1029 DLINYKG
+1029 
-1036 DKAISHVEVG
+1036 
-1046 NNTYDVTFD
+1046 
-1055 INGQDETLQETFSNK
+1055 
-1070 SITTQF
+1070 
-1076 LGDDLQAKAKATY
+1076 
-1089 QQDLNNSQSALSN
+1089 
-1102 ATNDNKIASADTGYT
+1102 
-1117 NNQNTTI
+1117 
-1124 KQDAQ
+1124 
-1129 NLEHTSQQIAKDE
+1129 
-1142 QALQGDLNKLKQLAN
+1142 
-1157 SSFNEQ
+1157 
-1163 AFNQAQSKEQQDEQ
+1163 
-1177 TLQNEEETFSSE
+1177 
-1189 QEGLEKALANA
+1189 ANA

-1208 PTPTPTPSP
+1208 PT
-1217 TPNPTPTKH
+1217 KH
-1226 TAPNK
+1226 TAPNTPPNK

-1254 NQTYSQKGV
+1254 NQTYSQKGI

-1278 NTLSTYTANLL
+1278 NTLSTYTANLF

-1326 IIGTFNAA
+1326 ITGTFNAA

-1349 GSDGGGA
+1349 NSDGGGA

-1408 SDMTWGKFSFNA
+1408 SDMTWGKFSFSA

-1436 GGSSVISANAA
+1436 GGSSTISANAS

-1452 NNSRL
+1452 INSRL
-1457 NGGAVYNLWANSLI
+1457 NGGAVYNLQANSLI

-1499 TSFTLSSQSLLNFNG
+1499 TNFTLSSQSLLNFNG

-1526 GNKSQTA
+1526 GNKSQAA

-1554 NASGAS
+1554 NANNTS

-1575 ATFNSLFF
+1575 AAFSSLFF
-1583 NGATLSLN
+1583 NGGTLSLN
-1591 ANSKLNASSASF
+1591 ASSKLNASNASF

-1616 SVSNASS
+1616 SANNASS

-1635 ATFGGNTTI
+1635 ADFGGNTTI
-1644 DAASFNFDSASS
+1644 DTASFNFDSASS
-1656 LSFNNLTANGALN
+1656 LNFNNLTANGALN
-1669 FNGYAPSLSKALMS
+1669 FNGYAPSLTKALMS

-1808 TGYSYDYSD
+1808 TGYSYDYSS

-1830 GLFTPKGSQTPQTP
+1830 GLFTPKGSQTPQAP

-1851 QPLNSLNIYNK
+1851 QPLSSLNIYNK
-1862 GFSSG
+1862 GFSSE

-1881 TLKEMIETN
+1881 TLKEMIESN
-1890 QLDNITSINEV
+1890 QLDNITNINEV
-1901 LQLLDRIKITPAQK
+1901 LQLLDKIKITQAQK

-1933 SNGNL
+1933 NNGNL
-1938 VIGATQDHVTNSTSS
+1938 IIGATQDNVTNSTSS
-1953 IWFGGNGYSSPCALD
+1953 IWFGGNGYSSPCTLD

-2020 ADITFQSANNLVLN
+2020 ADVTFQSANNLVLN

-2046 FNLLGQEGIDKIFNQ
+2046 FNLLGQKGINEIFNQ
-2061 GNLANVLSQMAMEK
+2061 GNLANVLSQVAMEK
-2075 IKQAGGLGNFVENAL
+2075 IKQAGGLGNFIENAL
-2090 IPLSKELPSSL
+2090 SPLSKELPASL

-2123 VMNAIQNIISK
+2123 VMNEIQNIISK

-2170 GGYMDASELSSIL
+2170 GGYIDASELSSIL
-2183 SVILKDITNP
+2183 SVVLKDITNP

-2207 LLDEFLGQDVV
+2207 LLNEFLGQNVV
-2218 KKLESQGLVSNII
+2218 KKLESQGLVNSII
-2231 NNIISQGGLSGIY
+2231 NNIISQGGLSGVY
-2244 NQGLGSVLPPSLQN
+2244 NQGLGSVLPLSLQN

-2281 YFNFLSNGYVF
+2281 YFNFLSNGYIF

-2333 ASNGVSNINITT
+2333 ASNDVSNINITT

-2369 INLANCPTTK
+2369 VNLANCPTTK

-2404 LGVIASNGAI
+2404 LGVITSNGAI

-2431 ENATL
+2431 ENAAL
-2436 QANNLTIANAF
+2436 QANNLTITNAF

-2455 NINGDFTLNQQATLS
+2455 NINGNFTLNQQATLS

-2496 SHAIINAQGIAT
+2496 SHAIINTQGTAT
-2508 IMTNYNNPLIQFNTS
+2508 IMANNNPLIQFNTS
-2523 SKETGAYTLIDS
+2523 SKEAGTYTLIDS

-2549 GSSLDNYLK
+2549 GSSLYNYLK
-2558 LYTLININGKHM
+2558 LYALIDINGKHM

-2575 GLTYNGQAVS
+2575 GLTYNGQAVN
-2585 IKDGGLIVGFK
+2585 IKDGGLVVGFK

-2616 SNAPINN
+2616 SNDPINN

-2635 IQGIQGVDSIEQ
+2635 IQGTQGVDSIDQ
-2647 AGGTQAINWLNKIF
+2647 VGGSQAINWLNKIF

-2689 ANTLEVIANPNFKND
+2689 ANTLEIIANPNFKND

-2731 SADFHERLEALKN
+2731 RSDFLERLEALKN

-2777 GASFINGGTGTLYGI
+2777 GASFISGGTGTLYGI
-2792 NVGYDRFIK
+2792 NIGYDRFIK

-2816 HANITQ
+2816 HGNITQ
-2822 SGSSNVNM
+2822 SGSSNVNI

-2871 YRYNTWT
+2871 YRYDTWT
-2878 TDAKINYG
+2878 TNAKINYG

-2901 IGLAYY
+2901 VGLAYY
-2907 YIGMS
+2907 YIGLS

>member
-1 MAFKKAGLI
+1 MAFKKARLI
-10 SKFISKGSFKLNKI
+10 SRFISKGSFKLNEI
-24 SKKIF
+24 SKKF
-29 KLNPI
+29 FTLNQI
-34 LKREKPLKRHK
+34 LKRERSLKRHK
-45 KTKSIKKPFNKN
+45 KTKSIEKPFNKN

-74 PHLRASE
+74 SHLRANE
-81 CRYWSWWSGYH
+81 CRYWSWSSWSYQ
-92 DKIESG
+92 DNIESG
-98 SNSPTHNSYCLFSS
+98 PNSPTHNSYCLFSS
-112 TQGSG
+112 AQGSG
-117 TYYLNTLTTYS
+117 TYYLSTLTTYS
-128 AGGASFT
+128 VGGASFT
-135 QKFNNGTLNVGG
+135 QKFNNGTLDIGG

-154 GVNGVNVGYITG
+154 GINGGDVGYITG
-166 TYDAQTINFN
+166 TYDAQTMNFN
-176 SSRITTGNSLSDGGG
+176 SSHIATGNSYADGGG
-191 ATLNFNATNRI
+191 ATLNFNATNNI

-210 NSDAGAQHSYMNF
+210 NSHAGTQKSYMNF
-223 KGSNINVSGSSF
+223 KGSNIKVSGSSF

-249 NNSAISFNKTKFNQG
+249 NNSVISFNQTSFNQG
-264 TYNFTNSANLS
+264 TYNFSNSASSS
-275 FNNSNFNQSTYN
+275 FNNSSFNQGTYH
-287 FNSLQSTFNNSTFN
+287 FNSAQSAFNNSSFNQGTYDFNDSVSFNNNTFN
-301 QGTYNFTDNTSFNN
+301 QGTYH
-315 DTFNQGTY
+315 
-323 NFNTSKVS
+323 FNTNKVS
-331 FSGANTLNS
+331 FSGANILNS

-345 SLKGSVSFGSGAVF
+345 SLKGSVSFNSNAIF

-364 LNANQTYDILTTN
+364 LSNNQTYDILTTN
-377 GTIQYGVYQSYL
+377 GAIQYGVYQSYL

-425 ETFSNKSITT
+425 ETFNNQSIIT
-435 QFLGDDLQAK
+435 QFLGDNLQQEAQK
-445 AKATYQQDLN
+445 TYQEDVN
-455 NSQSALSNATN
+455 NSQNALNGVTS
-466 DNKIASADTGYTN
+466 DNTIASADTSYTKSSN
-479 NQNTTIKQD
+479 PT
-488 AQNLEHTS
+488 
-496 QQIAKDEQALQGDLN
+496 IAKDAQSLESTNQQIQKDQQALEKDLAQIQ
-511 KLKQLANSSFNEQA
+511 QLANSPTGFSEQA
-525 FNQAQSKEQQDEQT
+525 FNQAQKQEQQDEQT
-539 LQNEENTF
+539 LQNDENAF
-547 SSEQEGLEKA
+547 NAEQEGLK
-557 LANAKEQQE
+557 
-566 QQQAQATYQQDL
+566 QA
-578 NNSQSAL
+578 
-585 SNATNDNK
+585 
-593 IASAD
+593 I
-598 TDYTKNQNTA
+598 
-608 IKQDAQNL
+608 
-616 ENTSQQITQD
+616 
-626 QKDLEQDLDK
+626 
-636 LQQLANSKTG
+636 
-646 FNEQA
+646 
-651 FNQAQSTEQ
+651 
-660 QDEQTLQNEE
+660 
-670 ETFSSEQEGLE
+670 
-681 KALANAKHTSPT
+681 ANAKH
-693 PTKHTAQNNPPNKV
+693 
-707 SPPTQ
+707 
-712 NLPTTNVWNGV
+712 
-723 YNFQN
+723 
-728 QTYSKKGIYYIDPNL
+728 
-743 SGQSGQSGNTLS
+743 
-755 TYGYLDWFTLKNKFS
+755 
-770 VNANNGTLIIG
+770 
-781 NNTESAN
+781 
-788 TKGLIWIGDDKGLV
+788 
-802 YYNTGT
+802 
-808 FNAANIYLT
+808 
-817 SNLKTGN
+817 
-824 GFSGEGATL
+824 
-833 NFNATN
+833 
-839 RITINQASFDNS
+839 
-851 DAGAQHSYM
+851 
-860 NFKGSNINVSG
+860 
-871 SSFTDD
+871 
-877 TNGGFSFSG
+877 
-886 NNNNSAI
+886 
-893 SFNKTKFNQG
+893 
-903 TYNFTNSAN
+903 
-912 LSFNNSNFNQST
+912 
-924 YNFNSLQSTF
+924 
-934 NNSTFNQGTYNFTDN
+934 
-949 TSFNNDTFNQ
+949 
-959 GTYNFNTSKVS
+959 
-970 FSGANTLNSSSP
+970 
-982 FASLKG
+982 
-988 SVSFGSGA
+988 
-996 VFNLNQTLNAN
+996 
-1007 QTYDILTTNG
+1007 
-1017 TIQYGVYQSYLW
+1017 
-1029 DLINYKG
+1029 
-1036 DKAISHVEVG
+1036 
-1046 NNTYDVTFD
+1046 
-1055 INGQDETLQETFSNK
+1055 
-1070 SITTQF
+1070 
-1076 LGDDLQAKAKATY
+1076 
-1089 QQDLNNSQSALSN
+1089 
-1102 ATNDNKIASADTGYT
+1102 
-1117 NNQNTTI
+1117 
-1124 KQDAQ
+1124 
-1129 NLEHTSQQIAKDE
+1129 
-1142 QALQGDLNKLKQLAN
+1142 
-1157 SSFNEQ
+1157 
-1163 AFNQAQSKEQQDEQ
+1163 
-1177 TLQNEEETFSSE
+1177 
-1189 QEGLEKALANA
+1189 
-1200 KPASPTPT
+1200 ASPTPN
-1208 PTPTPTPSP
+1208 PTPSP
-1217 TPNPTPTKH
+1217 TPTPTKH
-1226 TAPNK
+1226 TAPNTPPNQ
-1231 VPPTPPTQNLPT
+1231 VPPTPTQNPPAE
-1243 TNVWNGVYWLQ
+1243 NVWNGVYNLQ
-1254 NQTYSQKGV
+1254 NQTYSNKGV

-1278 NTLSTYTANLL
+1278 NTLSTYTANLF

-1295 NIQNGTLIIGNNT
+1295 NIQNGTLVIGNDT
-1308 ESVNDNGLIWIGH
+1308 EGVNSNGLIWIGH

-1326 IIGTFNAA
+1326 ITGTFNAA

-1349 GSDGGGA
+1349 NSDGGGA

-1390 SYATFDATNNI
+1390 SYTTFDATNNI

-1408 SDMTWGKFSFNA
+1408 SDMTWGKFSFSA
-1420 KNISF
+1420 ENISF

-1436 GGSSVISANAA
+1436 GGSSVISANAS

-1452 NNSRL
+1452 INSRL
-1457 NGGAVYNLWANSLI
+1457 NGGAVYNLQANSLI

-1489 FNATTQLLGN
+1489 FNAATQLLGN
-1499 TSFTLSSQSLLNFNG
+1499 TSFTLSSQSLLNFND

-1526 GNKSQTA
+1526 GNKSQAA

-1554 NASGAS
+1554 NANGAS
-1560 AFNNQASLNIYNGSQ
+1560 AFNNQASLNVYNGSQ

-1583 NGATLSLN
+1583 NGGTLSLN
-1591 ANSKLNASSASF
+1591 ASSKLNASNASF
-1603 SNNTTIN
+1603 SSNTTIN

-1616 SVSNASS
+1616 NANNASS

-1635 ATFGGNTTI
+1635 ADFGGNTTI
-1644 DAASFNFDSASS
+1644 GTASFNFDSASS
-1656 LSFNNLTANGALN
+1656 LNFNNLTANGALN
-1669 FNGYAPSLSKALMS
+1669 FNGYAPFLAKALMS

-1745 YSDNNNIQ
+1745 YSDNNNVQ

-1808 TGYSYDYSD
+1808 TGYSYDYSG

-1830 GLFTPKGSQTPQTP
+1830 GLFTPKGSQTPQAP

-1862 GFSSG
+1862 GFSSE

-1881 TLKEMIETN
+1881 TLKEMIESN
-1890 QLDNITSINEV
+1890 QLDNITNINEV
-1901 LQLLDRIKITPAQK
+1901 LQLLDKIKITQAQK
-1915 QALLETI
+1915 QALLDTI

-1938 VIGATQDHVTNSTSS
+1938 VIGTTQDNVTNSTSS
-1953 IWFGGNGYSSPCALD
+1953 IWFGGNGYSSPCTLD
-1968 SATCSS
+1968 STTCSS

-2020 ADITFQSANNLVLN
+2020 ADVTFQSANNLVLN

-2061 GNLANVLSQMAMEK
+2061 GNLANVLSQVAMEK
-2075 IKQAGGLGNFVENAL
+2075 IKQAGGLGNFIENAL
-2090 IPLSKELPSSL
+2090 SPLSKELPASL

-2110 GQNNLDNLLNNSG
+2110 GQNNLDDLLNNSG

-2170 GGYMDASELSSIL
+2170 GGYIDASELSSIL
-2183 SVILKDITNP
+2183 GVILKDITNP

-2207 LLDEFLGQDVV
+2207 LLNEFLGQDVI

-2231 NNIISQGGLSGIY
+2231 NNIISQGGLSGVY

-2258 ALKENDLGALLS
+2258 ALKENDLGTLLS

-2369 INLANCPTTK
+2369 VNLANCPTTK

-2404 LGVIASNGAI
+2404 LGAIASNGAI

-2419 KNNSVIGTLNLN
+2419 KNNSVIGMLNLN

-2436 QANNLTIANAF
+2436 QANNLTITNAF

-2455 NINGDFTLNQQATLS
+2455 NINGNFTLNQQATLS

-2496 SHAIINAQGIAT
+2496 SHAIINAQGTAT
-2508 IMTNYNNPLIQFNTS
+2508 IMANNNPLIQFNTS
-2523 SKETGAYTLIDS
+2523 SKEVGTYTLIDS
-2535 AKAIYYGYNDQITG
+2535 AKAIYYGYNNQITG
-2549 GSSLDNYLK
+2549 DSSLDNYLK
-2558 LYTLININGKHM
+2558 LYALIDINGKHM

-2575 GLTYNGQAVS
+2575 GLTYNGQAVN
-2585 IKDGGLIVGFK
+2585 IKDGGLVVGFK

-2616 SNAPINN
+2616 SNDPINN

-2635 IQGIQGVDSIEQ
+2635 IQGTQSVDSIDQ
-2647 AGGTQAINWLNKIF
+2647 AGGNQAIDWLNKIF

-2676 HSTKDLTTIAGDI
+2676 HSIKDLTTIAGDI
-2689 ANTLEVIANPNFKND
+2689 ANTLEVIANPDFKND

-2816 HANITQ
+2816 HGNITQ

-2871 YRYNTWT
+2871 YRYDTWT

-2901 IGLAYY
+2901 VGLAYY
-2907 YIGMS
+2907 YIGLS

>member
-1 MAFKKAGLI
+1 MAFKKARLI
-10 SKFISKGSFKLNKI
+10 SRFISKGSCKLNKI

-29 KLNPI
+29 KLNQI

-45 KTKSIKKPFNKN
+45 KALKPIKKLSNRN
-57 KSFLKASV
+57 KSFLKASI

-74 PHLRASE
+74 SHLRANE
-81 CRYWSWWSGYH
+81 CRYWSWSSWSYQ
-92 DKIESG
+92 DNIESG
-98 SNSPTHNSYCLFSS
+98 PNSPTHNSYCLFSS
-112 TQGSG
+112 AQGSG

-128 AGGASFT
+128 TGGASFT
-135 QKFNNGTLNVGG
+135 QKFNGGTLNVGG

-154 GVNGVNVGYITG
+154 GINGGDVGYITG

-176 SSRITTGNSLSDGGG
+176 SSHLTTGNSYADGGG
-191 ATLNFNATNRI
+191 ATLNFNATNHI

-210 NSDAGAQHSYMNF
+210 NSDAGTQKSYMNF
-223 KGSNINVSGSSF
+223 KGSNIKVSGSSF
-235 TDDTNGGFSFSGNN
+235 KDDTDGGFSFSGNN
-249 NNSAISFNKTKFNQG
+249 NNSVISFNQTNFNQGTYHFSNSASSSFDNSSFNQG
-264 TYNFTNSANLS
+264 TYNFNSVQSA
-275 FNNSNFNQSTYN
+275 FNNSA
-287 FNSLQSTFNNSTFN
+287 FN
-301 QGTYNFTDNTSFNN
+301 QGTYNFNDNVSFNN

-323 NFNTSKVS
+323 SFNTSKVS

-345 SLKGSVSFGSGAVF
+345 SLKGSVSFNSNAIF

-364 LNANQTYDILTTN
+364 LNNNQTYDILTTN
-377 GTIQYGVYQSYL
+377 GAIQYGVYQSYL

-425 ETFSNKSITT
+425 ETFNKQSIIT
-435 QFLGDDLQAK
+435 QFLGDNLQQQAQK
-445 AKATYQQDLN
+445 TYQQDWSNSQTALN
-455 NSQSALSNATN
+455 NAAN
-466 DNKIASADTGYTN
+466 DNKIANNDTDYTSN
-479 NQNTTIKQD
+479 KNTTIATD
-488 AQNLEHTS
+488 AQNLESTN
-496 QQIAKDEQALQGDLN
+496 QQIAQDEQALQGDLD
-511 KLKQLANSSFNEQA
+511 KLKQLANSTTGFSEQA
-525 FNQAQSKEQQDEQT
+525 FNTVQKQEQQDEQT
-539 LQNEENTF
+539 LQNEEKTF
-547 SSEQEGLEKA
+547 NSEQEGLKQA
-557 LANAKEQQE
+557 IANAKP
-566 QQQAQATYQQDL
+566 
-578 NNSQSAL
+578 
-585 SNATNDNK
+585 
-593 IASAD
+593 
-598 TDYTKNQNTA
+598 
-608 IKQDAQNL
+608 
-616 ENTSQQITQD
+616 TSPTP
-626 QKDLEQDLDK
+626 
-636 LQQLANSKTG
+636 SPT
-646 FNEQA
+646 
-651 FNQAQSTEQ
+651 
-660 QDEQTLQNEE
+660 
-670 ETFSSEQEGLE
+670 
-681 KALANAKHTSPT
+681 PT
-693 PTKHTAQNNPPNKV
+693 PTKHTAQNTPPNKV
-707 SPPTQ
+707 SPTPTPPTQ

-723 YNFQN
+723 YNLQN
-728 QTYSKKGIYYIDPNL
+728 QTYSNKGIYYIDPNL

-755 TYGYLDWFTLKNKFS
+755 TY
-770 VNANNGTLIIG
+770 
-781 NNTESAN
+781 
-788 TKGLIWIGDDKGLV
+788 
-802 YYNTGT
+802 
-808 FNAANIYLT
+808 
-817 SNLKTGN
+817 
-824 GFSGEGATL
+824 
-833 NFNATN
+833 
-839 RITINQASFDNS
+839 
-851 DAGAQHSYM
+851 
-860 NFKGSNINVSG
+860 
-871 SSFTDD
+871 
-877 TNGGFSFSG
+877 
-886 NNNNSAI
+886 
-893 SFNKTKFNQG
+893 
-903 TYNFTNSAN
+903 
-912 LSFNNSNFNQST
+912 
-924 YNFNSLQSTF
+924 
-934 NNSTFNQGTYNFTDN
+934 
-949 TSFNNDTFNQ
+949 
-959 GTYNFNTSKVS
+959 
-970 FSGANTLNSSSP
+970 
-982 FASLKG
+982 
-988 SVSFGSGA
+988 
-996 VFNLNQTLNAN
+996 
-1007 QTYDILTTNG
+1007 
-1017 TIQYGVYQSYLW
+1017 
-1029 DLINYKG
+1029 
-1036 DKAISHVEVG
+1036 
-1046 NNTYDVTFD
+1046 
-1055 INGQDETLQETFSNK
+1055 
-1070 SITTQF
+1070 
-1076 LGDDLQAKAKATY
+1076 
-1089 QQDLNNSQSALSN
+1089 
-1102 ATNDNKIASADTGYT
+1102 
-1117 NNQNTTI
+1117 
-1124 KQDAQ
+1124 
-1129 NLEHTSQQIAKDE
+1129 
-1142 QALQGDLNKLKQLAN
+1142 
-1157 SSFNEQ
+1157 
-1163 AFNQAQSKEQQDEQ
+1163 
-1177 TLQNEEETFSSE
+1177 
-1189 QEGLEKALANA
+1189 
-1200 KPASPTPT
+1200 
-1208 PTPTPTPSP
+1208 
-1217 TPNPTPTKH
+1217 
-1226 TAPNK
+1226 
-1231 VPPTPPTQNLPT
+1231 
-1243 TNVWNGVYWLQ
+1243 
-1254 NQTYSQKGV
+1254 
-1263 YYIDPNLSGQSGQSA
+1263 
-1278 NTLSTYTANLL
+1278 TANLF

-1326 IIGTFNAA
+1326 ITGTFSAA

-1349 GSDGGGA
+1349 NSDGGGA

-1363 DNITMDGLNYN
+1363 DNITVDGLNYN

-1390 SYATFDATNNI
+1390 SYAAFDALNNI
-1401 SVTNSSF
+1401 SVTNSNF
-1408 SDMTWGKFSFNA
+1408 SDMTWGKFSFSA

-1436 GGSSVISANAA
+1436 GGSSTISANAS

-1452 NNSRL
+1452 INSRL
-1457 NGGAVYNLWANSLI
+1457 NGGAVYNLQANSLI

-1499 TSFTLSSQSLLNFNG
+1499 TNFTLSSQSLLNFNG

-1526 GNKSQTA
+1526 GNKSQAA

-1554 NASGAS
+1554 NANGAS

-1575 ATFNSLFF
+1575 AAFNSLFF
-1583 NGATLSLN
+1583 NGGTLSLN
-1591 ANSKLNASSASF
+1591 ASSKLNASSASF

-1616 SVSNASS
+1616 SANNTSS
-1623 LNANINFQGASQ
+1623 LNANINFQGTSQ
-1635 ATFGGNTTI
+1635 ADFGGNTTI
-1644 DAASFNFDSASS
+1644 NTASFNFDSASS
-1656 LSFNNLTANGALN
+1656 LNFNNLTANGALN
-1669 FNGYAPSLSKALMS
+1669 FNGYAPSLTKALMS

-1862 GFSSG
+1862 GFSSE

-1881 TLKEMIETN
+1881 TLKEMIESN
-1890 QLDNITSINEV
+1890 QLDNITNINEV
-1901 LQLLDRIKITPAQK
+1901 LQLLDKIKITQAQK

-1933 SNGNL
+1933 NNGNL
-1938 VIGATQDHVTNSTSS
+1938 IIGATQDNITNSTSS
-1953 IWFGGNGYSSPCALD
+1953 IWFGGNGYSSPCVLD

-1997 FKAKSIYITGTL
+1997 FKAKSIYITGTI

-2020 ADITFQSANNLVLN
+2020 ADVTFQSANNLVLN

-2075 IKQAGGLGNFVENAL
+2075 IKQAGGLGNFIENAL
-2090 IPLSKELPSSL
+2090 SPLSKELPASL
-2101 QNETLGQLI
+2101 QDETLGQLI

-2123 VMNAIQNIISK
+2123 VMNEIQNIISK

-2170 GGYMDASELSSIL
+2170 GGYIDASELSSIL
-2183 SVILKDITNP
+2183 SVVLKDITNP

-2207 LLDEFLGQDVV
+2207 LLNEFLGQDVV

-2231 NNIISQGGLSGIY
+2231 NNIISQGGLSGVY

-2281 YFNFLSNGYVF
+2281 YFNFLSDGYVF

-2325 KYQGALIF
+2325 KYQGTLIF

-2379 NSSSTNSSVTP
+2379 NDSTSSANSSITP
-2390 TNESLSVRANNFTF
+2390 TNETLSVHANNFTF
-2404 LGVIASNGAI
+2404 LGTIASNGAI

-2419 KNNSVIGTLNLN
+2419 TNNSVIGTLNLN
-2431 ENATL
+2431 ENAAL
-2436 QANNLTIANAF
+2436 QANNLTITNAF

-2455 NINGDFTLNQQATLS
+2455 NINGNFTLNQQATLS
-2470 TNASGLNV
+2470 TNANGLNV

-2496 SHAIINAQGIAT
+2496 SHAIINAQGNAT
-2508 IMTNYNNPLIQFNTS
+2508 IMANNNNPLIQFNTS
-2523 SKETGAYTLIDS
+2523 SKEAGTYTLIDS
-2535 AKAIYYGYNDQITG
+2535 AKAIYYGYNNQITG

-2558 LYTLININGKHM
+2558 LYTLIDINGKHM

-2575 GLTYNGQAVS
+2575 GLTYNGRAVN
-2585 IKDGGLIVGFK
+2585 IKDGGLVVGFK

-2616 SNAPINN
+2616 SNDPINN

-2635 IQGIQGVDSIEQ
+2635 IQGVQSVNSIDQ
-2647 AGGTQAINWLNKIF
+2647 AGGNQAINWLNKIF

-2676 HSTKDLTTIAGDI
+2676 HSTKDLTTIAEDI
-2689 ANTLEVIANPNFKND
+2689 ANTLEVIANPDFKND

-2731 SADFHERLEALKN
+2731 RSDFLERLEALKN

-2816 HANITQ
+2816 HGNITQ

-2871 YRYNTWT
+2871 YKYDTWT

-2907 YIGMS
+2907 YIGLS

>member
-1 MAFKKAGLI
+1 MAFEKAGLI

-29 KLNPI
+29 KLNLI
-34 LKREKPLKRHK
+34 LKREKPLSHK

-74 PHLRASE
+74 SHLRASE
-81 CRYWSWWSGYH
+81 CRYWSWSSWSYH
-92 DKIESG
+92 DNIESG

-154 GVNGVNVGYITG
+154 GVNGGDVGYITG

-176 SSRITTGNSLSDGGG
+176 SSRITTGNSFSTGGG
-191 ATLNFNATNRI
+191 VTLNFNAANRI

-210 NSDAGAQHSYMNF
+210 NNDAGTQHSYMNF
-223 KGSNINVSGSSF
+223 SGSNINVSDSSF
-235 TDDTNGGFSFSGNN
+235 TDDTNGGFSFSGNGA
-249 NNSAISFNKTKFNQG
+249 NSNLSFNKTSFNQG
-264 TYNFTNSANLS
+264 TYKFTNSANLN
-275 FNNSNFNQSTYN
+275 FNNSNFNQ
-287 FNSLQSTFNNSTFN
+287 
-301 QGTYNFTDNTSFNN
+301 GTYSFTDNTGLNFDN

-323 NFNTSKVS
+323 SFNASKVS

-345 SLKGSVSFGSGAVF
+345 SLKGSVSFGSDAIF

-364 LNANQTYDILTTN
+364 LNTNQTYDILTTN

-389 WDLINYKGDKAISHV
+389 WDLINYKGDKAISYV
-404 EVGNNTYDVT
+404 EVGSNTYDVT

-425 ETFSNKSITT
+425 ETFNNQSITT

-445 AKATYQQDLN
+445 AQKTYQQDLS
-455 NSQSALSNATN
+455 NSQTALNNATS
-466 DNKIASADTGYTN
+466 DSKIASSDTDYTN
-479 NQNTTIKQD
+479 NQNTTIAKD
-488 AQNLEHTS
+488 AQS
-496 QQIAKDEQALQGDLN
+496 
-511 KLKQLANSSFNEQA
+511 
-525 FNQAQSKEQQDEQT
+525 
-539 LQNEENTF
+539 
-547 SSEQEGLEKA
+547 
-557 LANAKEQQE
+557 
-566 QQQAQATYQQDL
+566 
-578 NNSQSAL
+578 
-585 SNATNDNK
+585 
-593 IASAD
+593 
-598 TDYTKNQNTA
+598 
-608 IKQDAQNL
+608 L

-626 QKDLEQDLDK
+626 EQALKGDLDK
-636 LQQLANSKTG
+636 LQQLASSTTG

-651 FNQAQSTEQ
+651 FNQAQNKEQ
-660 QDEQTLQNEE
+660 QDLQTLQNDEN
-670 ETFSSEQEGLE
+670 TFNAEQEGL
-681 KALANAKHTSPT
+681 
-693 PTKHTAQNNPPNKV
+693 
-707 SPPTQ
+707 
-712 NLPTTNVWNGV
+712 
-723 YNFQN
+723 
-728 QTYSKKGIYYIDPNL
+728 
-743 SGQSGQSGNTLS
+743 
-755 TYGYLDWFTLKNKFS
+755 
-770 VNANNGTLIIG
+770 
-781 NNTESAN
+781 
-788 TKGLIWIGDDKGLV
+788 
-802 YYNTGT
+802 
-808 FNAANIYLT
+808 
-817 SNLKTGN
+817 
-824 GFSGEGATL
+824 
-833 NFNATN
+833 
-839 RITINQASFDNS
+839 
-851 DAGAQHSYM
+851 
-860 NFKGSNINVSG
+860 
-871 SSFTDD
+871 
-877 TNGGFSFSG
+877 
-886 NNNNSAI
+886 
-893 SFNKTKFNQG
+893 
-903 TYNFTNSAN
+903 
-912 LSFNNSNFNQST
+912 
-924 YNFNSLQSTF
+924 
-934 NNSTFNQGTYNFTDN
+934 
-949 TSFNNDTFNQ
+949 
-959 GTYNFNTSKVS
+959 
-970 FSGANTLNSSSP
+970 
-982 FASLKG
+982 
-988 SVSFGSGA
+988 
-996 VFNLNQTLNAN
+996 
-1007 QTYDILTTNG
+1007 
-1017 TIQYGVYQSYLW
+1017 
-1029 DLINYKG
+1029 
-1036 DKAISHVEVG
+1036 
-1046 NNTYDVTFD
+1046 
-1055 INGQDETLQETFSNK
+1055 
-1070 SITTQF
+1070 
-1076 LGDDLQAKAKATY
+1076 
-1089 QQDLNNSQSALSN
+1089 
-1102 ATNDNKIASADTGYT
+1102 
-1117 NNQNTTI
+1117 
-1124 KQDAQ
+1124 KQ
-1129 NLEHTSQQIAKDE
+1129 
-1142 QALQGDLNKLKQLAN
+1142 
-1157 SSFNEQ
+1157 
-1163 AFNQAQSKEQQDEQ
+1163 
-1177 TLQNEEETFSSE
+1177 
-1189 QEGLEKALANA
+1189 ALANA

-1208 PTPTPTPSP
+1208 PT
-1217 TPNPTPTKH
+1217 KH
-1226 TAPNK
+1226 TAQNTPPNK

-1243 TNVWNGVYWLQ
+1243 TNVWNGVYNLQ
-1254 NQTYSQKGV
+1254 NQTYSKQGV
-1263 YYIDPNLSGQSGQSA
+1263 YYIDPNLSGQSGQST

-1295 NIQNGTLIIGNNT
+1295 NIQNGTLIIGNDT

-1326 IIGTFNAA
+1326 ITGTFNAA

-1390 SYATFDATNNI
+1390 SYAAFDATNNI

-1408 SDMTWGKFSFNA
+1408 SDMTWGKFSFSA

-1526 GNKSQTA
+1526 GNKSQAA

-1554 NASGAS
+1554 NANGTS

-1583 NGATLSLN
+1583 NGGILSLN
-1591 ANSKLNASSASF
+1591 ANSKLNASNASF

-1616 SVSNASS
+1616 SASNTSS

-1635 ATFGGNTTI
+1635 ADFGGNTTI

-1669 FNGYAPSLSKALMS
+1669 FNGYALSLTKALMS

-1745 YSDNNNIQ
+1745 YSDSNNIQ

-1817 NQAGTYYLTSNIK
+1817 NQAGIYYLTSNIK

-1881 TLKEMIETN
+1881 TLKEMIESN

-1901 LQLLDRIKITPAQK
+1901 LQLLDKIKITPAQK

-1938 VIGATQDHVTNSTSS
+1938 VIGATQDNVTNSTSS

-1968 SATCSS
+1968 STTCSS

-2020 ADITFQSANNLVLN
+2020 ADVTFQSANNLVLD

-2061 GNLANVLSQMAMEK
+2061 GNLANVLSQVAMEK

-2090 IPLSKELPSSL
+2090 SPLSKELPASL
-2101 QNETLGQLI
+2101 QDETLGQLI

-2170 GGYMDASELSSIL
+2170 GGYIDASELSSIL

-2207 LLDEFLGQDVV
+2207 LLNEFLGQDVV
-2218 KKLESQGLVSNII
+2218 KKLESQGLLSNII
-2231 NNIISQGGLSGIY
+2231 NNIISQGGLSGVY

-2354 NAGLNNVSVQKGEIC
+2354 NAGSNNVSVQKGEIC

-2390 TNESLSVRANNFTF
+2390 TNESLSVHANNFTF
-2404 LGVIASNGAI
+2404 LGTIASNGAI

-2436 QANNLTIANAF
+2436 QANNLTITNAF

-2455 NINGDFTLNQQATLS
+2455 NINGNFTLNQQATLS

-2487 LVFNLSHSV
+2487 LVFNLSHSA
-2496 SHAIINAQGIAT
+2496 SHAIISAQGTAT
-2508 IMTNYNNPLIQFNTS
+2508 IMANNNNPLIQFNTS
-2523 SKETGAYTLIDS
+2523 SKETGTYTLIDS
-2535 AKAIYYGYNDQITG
+2535 TKAIYYGYNDQITG
-2549 GSSLDNYLK
+2549 GSSLADYLK
-2558 LYTLININGKHM
+2558 LYTLIDINGKRM

-2575 GLTYNGQAVS
+2575 GLTYNGQAVN

-2616 SNAPINN
+2616 SNDPINN

-2635 IQGIQGVDSIEQ
+2635 IQGTQGVDSIEQ

-2792 NVGYDRFIK
+2792 NIGYDRFIK

-2871 YRYNTWT
+2871 YKYDTWT

-2907 YIGMS
+2907 YIGLS
-2912 GLRGIMDDPI
+2912 GLRGVMDDPI

-3034 MRYAF
+3034 IRYAF

>member
-1 MAFKKAGLI
+1 MAFKKARLI
-10 SKFISKGSFKLNKI
+10 SKFIPKGSFLNKI

-29 KLNPI
+29 KLNQI
-34 LKREKPLKRHK
+34 LKCEKPLKRHK

-74 PHLRASE
+74 SHLRASE
-81 CRYWSWWSGYH
+81 CRYWSWSSWSYH
-92 DKIESG
+92 DNIESG

-112 TQGSG
+112 IQGSG

-128 AGGASFT
+128 PGGASFT

-154 GVNGVNVGYITG
+154 GINGGDVGYITG

-176 SSRITTGNSLSDGGG
+176 SSRITTGNSISTGGG
-191 ATLNFNATNRI
+191 ATLNFNATNHI

-210 NSDAGAQHSYMNF
+210 NSKAGVQHSYMNF
-223 KGSNINVSGSSF
+223 SGSNINVSGSSF
-235 TDDTNGGFSFSGNN
+235 TDDTDGGFSFSGNGT
-249 NNSAISFNKTKFNQG
+249 NSNLSFNKTSFNQG
-264 TYNFTNSANLS
+264 TYNFNSAQS
-275 FNNSNFNQSTYN
+275 VFNNSNFNQ
-287 FNSLQSTFNNSTFN
+287 
-301 QGTYNFTDNTSFNN
+301 GTYHFTDNASFNN

-323 NFNTSKVS
+323 SFNTSKVS

-345 SLKGSVSFGSGAVF
+345 SLKGSVSFGSGAIF

-377 GTIQYGVYQSYL
+377 GIIQYGVYQSYL

-404 EVGNNTYDVT
+404 EVGSNTYDVT

-425 ETFSNKSITT
+425 ETFNNQSITT

-445 AKATYQQDLN
+445 AKATYQQDLS
-455 NSQSALSNATN
+455 NSQTALNNATS
-466 DNKIASADTGYTN
+466 DNKIASSDTGYTN
-479 NQNTTIKQD
+479 NQNTTIKKD
-488 AQNLEHTS
+488 AQNLESAS
-496 QQIAKDEQALQGDLN
+496 QQIAQDKQALQG
-511 KLKQLANSSFNEQA
+511 
-525 FNQAQSKEQQDEQT
+525 
-539 LQNEENTF
+539 
-547 SSEQEGLEKA
+547 
-557 LANAKEQQE
+557 
-566 QQQAQATYQQDL
+566 
-578 NNSQSAL
+578 
-585 SNATNDNK
+585 
-593 IASAD
+593 
-598 TDYTKNQNTA
+598 
-608 IKQDAQNL
+608 
-616 ENTSQQITQD
+616 
-626 QKDLEQDLDK
+626 DLDK
-636 LQQLANSKTG
+636 LQQLANSTTG

-651 FNQAQSTEQ
+651 FNQAQNTEQ
-660 QDEQTLQNEE
+660 QDLQTLQNEE
-670 ETFSSEQEGLE
+670 KTFNSEQEGLE
-681 KALANAKHTSPT
+681 KAIANAKPASPTPNPTPT
-693 PTKHTAQNNPPNKV
+693 PTKHTAQNTPPNKV
-707 SPPTQ
+707 SPPAQ
-712 NLPTTNVWNGV
+712 NLPTT
-723 YNFQN
+723 
-728 QTYSKKGIYYIDPNL
+728 D
-743 SGQSGQSGNTLS
+743 
-755 TYGYLDWFTLKNKFS
+755 
-770 VNANNGTLIIG
+770 
-781 NNTESAN
+781 
-788 TKGLIWIGDDKGLV
+788 
-802 YYNTGT
+802 
-808 FNAANIYLT
+808 
-817 SNLKTGN
+817 
-824 GFSGEGATL
+824 
-833 NFNATN
+833 
-839 RITINQASFDNS
+839 
-851 DAGAQHSYM
+851 
-860 NFKGSNINVSG
+860 
-871 SSFTDD
+871 
-877 TNGGFSFSG
+877 
-886 NNNNSAI
+886 
-893 SFNKTKFNQG
+893 
-903 TYNFTNSAN
+903 
-912 LSFNNSNFNQST
+912 
-924 YNFNSLQSTF
+924 
-934 NNSTFNQGTYNFTDN
+934 
-949 TSFNNDTFNQ
+949 
-959 GTYNFNTSKVS
+959 
-970 FSGANTLNSSSP
+970 
-982 FASLKG
+982 
-988 SVSFGSGA
+988 
-996 VFNLNQTLNAN
+996 
-1007 QTYDILTTNG
+1007 
-1017 TIQYGVYQSYLW
+1017 
-1029 DLINYKG
+1029 
-1036 DKAISHVEVG
+1036 
-1046 NNTYDVTFD
+1046 
-1055 INGQDETLQETFSNK
+1055 
-1070 SITTQF
+1070 
-1076 LGDDLQAKAKATY
+1076 
-1089 QQDLNNSQSALSN
+1089 
-1102 ATNDNKIASADTGYT
+1102 
-1117 NNQNTTI
+1117 
-1124 KQDAQ
+1124 
-1129 NLEHTSQQIAKDE
+1129 
-1142 QALQGDLNKLKQLAN
+1142 
-1157 SSFNEQ
+1157 
-1163 AFNQAQSKEQQDEQ
+1163 
-1177 TLQNEEETFSSE
+1177 
-1189 QEGLEKALANA
+1189 
-1200 KPASPTPT
+1200 
-1208 PTPTPTPSP
+1208 
-1217 TPNPTPTKH
+1217 
-1226 TAPNK
+1226 
-1231 VPPTPPTQNLPT
+1231 
-1243 TNVWNGVYWLQ
+1243 VWNGVYWLQ

-1263 YYIDPNLSGQSGQSA
+1263 YYIDPNLSGQSGQSG
-1278 NTLSTYTANLL
+1278 NTISTYTANLL

-1295 NIQNGTLIIGNNT
+1295 NANNGTLIIGNNT

-1326 IIGTFNAA
+1326 ITGTFNAA

-1363 DNITMDGLNYN
+1363 DNIIMDGLNYN

-1390 SYATFDATNNI
+1390 SYAAFDATNNI

-1408 SDMTWGKFSFNA
+1408 SDMTWGKFSFSA

-1457 NGGAVYNLWANSLI
+1457 NGGAVYNLQANSLI

-1499 TSFTLSSQSLLNFNG
+1499 TSFTLISQSLLNFNG

-1526 GNKSQTA
+1526 GNKSQAT

-1539 LDNNSNLSLDNQSVL
+1539 LDNNSNISLDNQSVL
-1554 NASGAS
+1554 NANGAS

-1583 NGATLSLN
+1583 NGGILSLN

-1616 SVSNASS
+1616 SASNTSS

-1644 DAASFNFDSASS
+1644 DTASFNFDSASS

-1669 FNGYAPSLSKALMS
+1669 FNGYAPSLTKALMS

-1776 TIEVLNNPNSA
+1776 TIEVFNNPNSA

-1881 TLKEMIETN
+1881 TLKEMIESN

-1901 LQLLDRIKITPAQK
+1901 LQLLDKIKITPAQK

-1933 SNGNL
+1933 NNGNL
-1938 VIGATQDHVTNSTSS
+1938 VIGATQDNVTNSTSS

-2009 GSGNAFESGGS
+2009 GSANAFESGGS
-2020 ADITFQSANNLVLN
+2020 ADVTFQSANNLVLD

-2061 GNLANVLSQMAMEK
+2061 GNLANVLSQVAMEK
-2075 IKQAGGLGNFVENAL
+2075 IRQAGGLGNFVENAL
-2090 IPLSKELPSSL
+2090 SPLSKELPSSL

-2183 SVILKDITNP
+2183 NVILKDITNP

-2207 LLDEFLGQDVV
+2207 LLNEFLGQDVV

-2354 NAGLNNVSVQKGEIC
+2354 NAGLNNMSVQKGEIC
-2369 INLANCPTTK
+2369 VNLANCPTTK

-2404 LGVIASNGAI
+2404 LGTIASNGAI

-2455 NINGDFTLNQQATLS
+2455 NINGNFTLNQQATLS

-2496 SHAIINAQGIAT
+2496 SHAIINAQGTAT
-2508 IMTNYNNPLIQFNTS
+2508 IMANNNNPLIQFNTS
-2523 SKETGAYTLIDS
+2523 SKETGTYTLIDS

-2558 LYTLININGKHM
+2558 LYTLIDINGKRM

-2575 GLTYNGQAVS
+2575 GLIYNGQAAS

-2616 SNAPINN
+2616 SNDPINN

-2635 IQGIQGVDSIEQ
+2635 IQGVQSVDSIDQ

-2689 ANTLEVIANPNFKND
+2689 ANTLEVIANPDFKND

-2857 INSYDPLLSIINQS
+2857 INSYDSLLSIINQS
-2871 YRYNTWT
+2871 YKYDTWT

-2907 YIGMS
+2907 YIGLS

>member
-1 MAFKKAGLI
+1 MAFKKARLI
-10 SKFISKGSFKLNKI
+10 SRFISKRSFKLNKI
-24 SKKIF
+24 SKKF
-29 KLNPI
+29 FTLNQI

-45 KTKSIKKPFNKN
+45 KTKSIEKPFNKN

-74 PHLRASE
+74 SHLRANE
-81 CRYWSWWSGYH
+81 CRYWSWSSWSYQ
-92 DKIESG
+92 DNIESG
-98 SNSPTHNSYCLFSS
+98 PNSPTHNSYCLFSS
-112 TQGSG
+112 AQGSG

-135 QKFNNGTLNVGG
+135 QKFNNGTLDIGG

-154 GVNGVNVGYITG
+154 GINGGDVGYITG
-166 TYDAQTINFN
+166 TYDAQTMNFN
-176 SSRITTGNSLSDGGG
+176 SSHITTGNSYADGGG
-191 ATLNFNATNRI
+191 ATLNFNATNNI

-210 NSDAGAQHSYMNF
+210 NSDAGTQKSYMNF
-223 KGSNINVSGSSF
+223 KGSSIKVSGSSF
-235 TDDTNGGFSFSGNN
+235 TDDTDGGFNFSDNN
-249 NNSAISFNKTKFNQG
+249 NNSVISFNQTNFNQGAYHFNSAQSTFENSNFNQG
-264 TYNFTNSANLS
+264 TYNFNDSV
-275 FNNSNFNQSTYN
+275 
-287 FNSLQSTFNNSTFN
+287 
-301 QGTYNFTDNTSFNN
+301 SFNN

-323 NFNTSKVS
+323 NFNSSKVS

-345 SLKGSVSFGSGAVF
+345 SLKGSVSFNSGAIF

-364 LNANQTYDILTTN
+364 LNNNQTYDILTTN
-377 GTIQYGVYQSYL
+377 GAIQYGVYQSYL

-425 ETFSNKSITT
+425 ETFSNRSITT
-435 QFLGDDLQAK
+435 QFLGDNLQQQAQQ
-445 AKATYQQDLN
+445 TYQEDVA
-455 NSQSALSNATN
+455 NSQNAL
-466 DNKIASADTGYTN
+466 NKVASDKEIASADTSYTQSSN
-479 NQNTTIKQD
+479 PTI
-488 AQNLEHTS
+488 
-496 QQIAKDEQALQGDLN
+496 
-511 KLKQLANSSFNEQA
+511 LK
-525 FNQAQSKEQQDEQT
+525 
-539 LQNEENTF
+539 
-547 SSEQEGLEKA
+547 
-557 LANAKEQQE
+557 
-566 QQQAQATYQQDL
+566 
-578 NNSQSAL
+578 
-585 SNATNDNK
+585 
-593 IASAD
+593 
-598 TDYTKNQNTA
+598 
-608 IKQDAQNL
+608 DAQNL
-616 ENTSQQITQD
+616 ENTNQQI
-626 QKDLEQDLDK
+626 QKDEQALEKELAQIK
-636 LQQLANSKTG
+636 ELANPTTG

-651 FNQAQSTEQ
+651 FTQAQKQEQ
-660 QDEQTLQNEE
+660 QEEQALQNDENA
-670 ETFSSEQEGLE
+670 FNAEQEGLE
-681 KALANAKHTSPT
+681 QAIQQAQAQQQKQEQAQAQKTYQEDLTNSKNALSGATSDNTIANNDTSYTQSSNPTILKDAQNLENTNQKIQQDEQDLEKDLENVKQLANSTTGFNEQAFTQAQKQEQQDLKTLQSEENAFNTEQEGLEQAIANAKPANPTPSPTPT
-693 PTKHTAQNNPPNKV
+693 PTKHTTPNTPPSQV
-707 SPPTQ
+707 PPTPPTQ
-712 NLPTTNVWNGV
+712 NPPAENVWNGV
-723 YNFQN
+723 YWLQN
-728 QTYSKKGIYYIDPNL
+728 KTYSNKGIYYIDPNL

-755 TYGYLDWFTLKNKFS
+755 TYTANLLGRSFG

-781 NNTESAN
+781 NNTEN
-788 TKGLIWIGDDKGLV
+788 
-802 YYNTGT
+802 
-808 FNAANIYLT
+808 
-817 SNLKTGN
+817 
-824 GFSGEGATL
+824 
-833 NFNATN
+833 
-839 RITINQASFDNS
+839 
-851 DAGAQHSYM
+851 
-860 NFKGSNINVSG
+860 
-871 SSFTDD
+871 
-877 TNGGFSFSG
+877 
-886 NNNNSAI
+886 
-893 SFNKTKFNQG
+893 
-903 TYNFTNSAN
+903 
-912 LSFNNSNFNQST
+912 
-924 YNFNSLQSTF
+924 
-934 NNSTFNQGTYNFTDN
+934 
-949 TSFNNDTFNQ
+949 
-959 GTYNFNTSKVS
+959 
-970 FSGANTLNSSSP
+970 
-982 FASLKG
+982 
-988 SVSFGSGA
+988 
-996 VFNLNQTLNAN
+996 
-1007 QTYDILTTNG
+1007 
-1017 TIQYGVYQSYLW
+1017 
-1029 DLINYKG
+1029 
-1036 DKAISHVEVG
+1036 
-1046 NNTYDVTFD
+1046 
-1055 INGQDETLQETFSNK
+1055 
-1070 SITTQF
+1070 
-1076 LGDDLQAKAKATY
+1076 
-1089 QQDLNNSQSALSN
+1089 
-1102 ATNDNKIASADTGYT
+1102 
-1117 NNQNTTI
+1117 
-1124 KQDAQ
+1124 
-1129 NLEHTSQQIAKDE
+1129 
-1142 QALQGDLNKLKQLAN
+1142 
-1157 SSFNEQ
+1157 
-1163 AFNQAQSKEQQDEQ
+1163 
-1177 TLQNEEETFSSE
+1177 
-1189 QEGLEKALANA
+1189 
-1200 KPASPTPT
+1200 
-1208 PTPTPTPSP
+1208 
-1217 TPNPTPTKH
+1217 
-1226 TAPNK
+1226 
-1231 VPPTPPTQNLPT
+1231 
-1243 TNVWNGVYWLQ
+1243 
-1254 NQTYSQKGV
+1254 
-1263 YYIDPNLSGQSGQSA
+1263 
-1278 NTLSTYTANLL
+1278 
-1289 GRSFGV
+1289 
-1295 NIQNGTLIIGNNT
+1295 
-1308 ESVNDNGLIWIGH
+1308 VNDNGLIWIGH

-1326 IIGTFNAA
+1326 ITGTFNAA

-1349 GSDGGGA
+1349 NSDGGGA

-1374 DAETVTKMI
+1374 NAETVTKMI

-1390 SYATFDATNNI
+1390 SYTTFDATNNI
-1401 SVTNSSF
+1401 SVTDSNF
-1408 SDMTWGKFSFNA
+1408 SDMTWGKFSFSA

-1436 GGSSVISANAA
+1436 GGSSTISANAT

-1452 NNSRL
+1452 INSRL
-1457 NGGAVYNLWANSLI
+1457 NGGAIYNLQANSLI

-1526 GNKSQTA
+1526 GNKSQAA

-1575 ATFNSLFF
+1575 AAFNSLFF
-1583 NGATLSLN
+1583 NGGTLSLN

-1616 SVSNASS
+1616 SANNTSS

-1635 ATFGGNTTI
+1635 ADFGGNTTI
-1644 DAASFNFDSASS
+1644 DTASFNFDSASS
-1656 LSFNNLTANGALN
+1656 LNFNNLTANGALN
-1669 FNGYAPSLSKALMS
+1669 FNGYAPSLTKALMS

-1701 NIFDNITKSVTYNI
+1701 NIFDNITRSVTYNI

-1745 YSDNNNIQ
+1745 YSDNNNVQ

-1830 GLFTPKGSQTPQTP
+1830 GLFTPKGSQTPQAP

-1862 GFSSG
+1862 GFSSE

-1881 TLKEMIETN
+1881 TLKEMIESN
-1890 QLDNITSINEV
+1890 QLDNITNINEV
-1901 LQLLDRIKITPAQK
+1901 LQLLDKIKITQAQK

-1933 SNGNL
+1933 NNGNL
-1938 VIGATQDHVTNSTSS
+1938 VIGATQDNVTNSTSS
-1953 IWFGGNGYSSPCALD
+1953 IWFGGNGYSSPCTLD

-1997 FKAKSIYITGTL
+1997 FKAKSIYITGTI

-2020 ADITFQSANNLVLN
+2020 ADVTFQSANNLVLN

-2075 IKQAGGLGNFVENAL
+2075 IKQAGGLGNFIENAL
-2090 IPLSKELPSSL
+2090 SPLSKELPASL
-2101 QNETLGQLI
+2101 QDETLGQLI
-2110 GQNNLDNLLNNSG
+2110 GQNNLDDLLNNSG
-2123 VMNAIQNIISK
+2123 VMNEIQNIISQ

-2170 GGYMDASELSSIL
+2170 GGYIDASELSSIL

-2207 LLDEFLGQDVV
+2207 LLNEFLGQDVV

-2231 NNIISQGGLSGIY
+2231 NNVISQGGLSGVY

-2369 INLANCPTTK
+2369 VNLANCPTTK
-2379 NSSSTNSSVTP
+2379 NSSSANSSVTP
-2390 TNESLSVRANNFTF
+2390 TNETLSVRANNFTF
-2404 LGVIASNGAI
+2404 LGAIISNGAI

-2419 KNNSVIGTLNLN
+2419 TNNSVIGTLNLN

-2436 QANNLTIANAF
+2436 QANNLTITNAF

-2455 NINGDFTLNQQATLS
+2455 NINGNFTLNQQATLS

-2496 SHAIINAQGIAT
+2496 SHAIINTQGTAT
-2508 IMTNYNNPLIQFNTS
+2508 IMANNNPLIQFNAS
-2523 SKETGAYTLIDS
+2523 SKEVGTYTLIDS
-2535 AKAIYYGYNDQITG
+2535 AKAIYYGYNNQITG

-2558 LYTLININGKHM
+2558 LYALIDINGKHM

-2585 IKDGGLIVGFK
+2585 VKDGGLVVGFK

-2616 SNAPINN
+2616 SNDPINN

-2635 IQGIQGVDSIEQ
+2635 IQGVQSVDSIDQ
-2647 AGGTQAINWLNKIF
+2647 AGGNQAINWLNKIF

-2731 SADFHERLEALKN
+2731 RSDFLERLEALKN

-2777 GASFINGGTGTLYGI
+2777 GASFISGGTGTLYGI
-2792 NVGYDRFIK
+2792 NIGYDRFIK

-2822 SGSSNVNM
+2822 SGSSNVNV

-2871 YRYNTWT
+2871 YRYDTWT

-2901 IGLAYY
+2901 VGLSYY
-2907 YIGMS
+2907 YIGLS

>member
-1 MAFKKAGLI
+1 M
-10 SKFISKGSFKLNKI
+10 SKI
-24 SKKIF
+24 SKKFF
-29 KLNPI
+29 KLNQI
-34 LKREKPLKRHK
+34 LKCEKPLKCHK

-57 KSFLKASV
+57 KSFLKASI

-74 PHLRASE
+74 SHLRANE
-81 CRYWSWWSGYH
+81 CRYWSWSSWSYQ
-92 DKIESG
+92 DNIESG
-98 SNSPTHNSYCLFSS
+98 PNSPTHNSYCLFSS
-112 TQGSG
+112 AQGSG

-135 QKFNNGTLNVGG
+135 QKFNGGTLNVGG

-154 GVNGVNVGYITG
+154 GINGGDVGYITG

-176 SSRITTGNSLSDGGG
+176 SSHLTTGNSYSDGGG
-191 ATLNFNATNRI
+191 ATLNFNATNNL

-210 NSDAGAQHSYMNF
+210 NSDAGTQHSYMNF
-223 KGSNINVSGSSF
+223 KGSNIKVSGSSF
-235 TDDTNGGFSFSGNN
+235 TDDTDGGFSFSGNS
-249 NNSAISFNKTKFNQG
+249 NNSTISFNQTSFNRGTYHFSNSASSSFDNSSFNQGSYHFNSAQSTFENSNFNQG
-264 TYNFTNSANLS
+264 TYNFN
-275 FNNSNFNQSTYN
+275 
-287 FNSLQSTFNNSTFN
+287 
-301 QGTYNFTDNTSFNN
+301 DNTSFNN

-331 FSGANTLNS
+331 FSGINTLNS

-345 SLKGSVSFGSGAVF
+345 SLKGSVSFNSGAIF

-364 LNANQTYDILTTN
+364 LNNDQTYDILTTN
-377 GTIQYGVYQSYL
+377 GAIQYGVYQSYL

-425 ETFSNKSITT
+425 ETFNNQSIIT
-435 QFLGDDLQAK
+435 QFLGD
-445 AKATYQQDLN
+445 
-455 NSQSALSNATN
+455 
-466 DNKIASADTGYTN
+466 
-479 NQNTTIKQD
+479 
-488 AQNLEHTS
+488 NL
-496 QQIAKDEQALQGDLN
+496 
-511 KLKQLANSSFNEQA
+511 
-525 FNQAQSKEQQDEQT
+525 
-539 LQNEENTF
+539 
-547 SSEQEGLEKA
+547 
-557 LANAKEQQE
+557 
-566 QQQAQATYQQDL
+566 QQQAQKTYQEDLTHSQNAL
-578 NNSQSAL
+578 NNVTSDNTIASNDTSYTQSK
-585 SNATNDNK
+585 NATVAK
-593 IASAD
+593 
-598 TDYTKNQNTA
+598 
-608 IKQDAQNL
+608 DAQNL
-616 ENTSQQITQD
+616 ENTNQQIQQD
-626 QKDLEQDLDK
+626 EQALEKDLAQIK
-636 LQQLANSKTG
+636 QLSNSTTG

-651 FNQAQSTEQ
+651 FNQAQKQEQ
-660 QDEQTLQNEE
+660 QDEQTLQNDENAFN
-670 ETFSSEQEGLE
+670 TEQEGLE
-681 KALANAKHTSPT
+681 QAIANAKHVSPTPNPTPSPTPT
-693 PTKHTAQNNPPNKV
+693 PTKHTAPNTPPSQV
-707 SPPTQ
+707 PPTPTQ
-712 NLPTTNVWNGV
+712 NPPAESVWSGV
-723 YNFQN
+723 YWLQN
-728 QTYSKKGIYYIDPNL
+728 KTYSNKGVYYIDPNL

-755 TYGYLDWFTLKNKFS
+755 TYTANLLGRSFG

-781 NNTESAN
+781 NNTES
-788 TKGLIWIGDDKGLV
+788 V
-802 YYNTGT
+802 
-808 FNAANIYLT
+808 
-817 SNLKTGN
+817 
-824 GFSGEGATL
+824 
-833 NFNATN
+833 
-839 RITINQASFDNS
+839 NS
-851 DAGAQHSYM
+851 
-860 NFKGSNINVSG
+860 
-871 SSFTDD
+871 
-877 TNGGFSFSG
+877 
-886 NNNNSAI
+886 
-893 SFNKTKFNQG
+893 
-903 TYNFTNSAN
+903 
-912 LSFNNSNFNQST
+912 
-924 YNFNSLQSTF
+924 
-934 NNSTFNQGTYNFTDN
+934 
-949 TSFNNDTFNQ
+949 
-959 GTYNFNTSKVS
+959 
-970 FSGANTLNSSSP
+970 
-982 FASLKG
+982 
-988 SVSFGSGA
+988 
-996 VFNLNQTLNAN
+996 
-1007 QTYDILTTNG
+1007 
-1017 TIQYGVYQSYLW
+1017 
-1029 DLINYKG
+1029 
-1036 DKAISHVEVG
+1036 
-1046 NNTYDVTFD
+1046 
-1055 INGQDETLQETFSNK
+1055 
-1070 SITTQF
+1070 
-1076 LGDDLQAKAKATY
+1076 
-1089 QQDLNNSQSALSN
+1089 
-1102 ATNDNKIASADTGYT
+1102 
-1117 NNQNTTI
+1117 
-1124 KQDAQ
+1124 
-1129 NLEHTSQQIAKDE
+1129 
-1142 QALQGDLNKLKQLAN
+1142 
-1157 SSFNEQ
+1157 
-1163 AFNQAQSKEQQDEQ
+1163 
-1177 TLQNEEETFSSE
+1177 
-1189 QEGLEKALANA
+1189 
-1200 KPASPTPT
+1200 
-1208 PTPTPTPSP
+1208 
-1217 TPNPTPTKH
+1217 
-1226 TAPNK
+1226 
-1231 VPPTPPTQNLPT
+1231 
-1243 TNVWNGVYWLQ
+1243 
-1254 NQTYSQKGV
+1254 
-1263 YYIDPNLSGQSGQSA
+1263 
-1278 NTLSTYTANLL
+1278 
-1289 GRSFGV
+1289 
-1295 NIQNGTLIIGNNT
+1295 
-1308 ESVNDNGLIWIGH
+1308 NGLIWIGH

-1326 IIGTFNAA
+1326 ITGTFSAA

-1349 GSDGGGA
+1349 NSDGGGA

-1390 SYATFDATNNI
+1390 SYAVFDATNNI
-1401 SVTNSSF
+1401 SVTDSSF
-1408 SDMTWGKFSFNA
+1408 SDMTWGKFSFSA

-1436 GGSSVISANAA
+1436 GGSSVISANAS

-1452 NNSRL
+1452 INSRL
-1457 NGGAVYNLWANSLI
+1457 NGGAVYNLQANSLI

-1481 LYSRGTSN
+1481 LYSRGKSN

-1499 TSFTLSSQSLLNFNG
+1499 TNFTLSSQSLLNFNG

-1526 GNKSQTA
+1526 GNKSQAT

-1554 NASGAS
+1554 NANGAS

-1575 ATFNSLFF
+1575 AAFNSLFF
-1583 NGATLSLN
+1583 NGGTLSLN
-1591 ANSKLNASSASF
+1591 ASSKLNASSASF

-1616 SVSNASS
+1616 SANNTSS

-1635 ATFGGNTTI
+1635 ADFGGNTTI
-1644 DAASFNFDSASS
+1644 DTASFNFDSASS

-1669 FNGYAPSLSKALMS
+1669 FNGYAPSLAKALMS

-1817 NQAGTYYLTSNIK
+1817 NQVGTYYLTSNIK
-1830 GLFTPKGSQTPQTP
+1830 GLFTPKGSQTPQAP

-1862 GFSSG
+1862 GFSSE
-1867 NLKTLLGILSQNSA
+1867 NLKTLLGILSQNSV
-1881 TLKEMIETN
+1881 TLKEMIESN
-1890 QLDNITSINEV
+1890 QLDNITNINEV
-1901 LQLLDRIKITPAQK
+1901 LQLLDKIKITQAQK

-1938 VIGATQDHVTNSTSS
+1938 VIGATQDNVTNSTSS

-1997 FKAKSIYITGTL
+1997 FKAKGIYITGTI

-2020 ADITFQSANNLVLN
+2020 ADVTFQSANNLVLN

-2061 GNLANVLSQMAMEK
+2061 GNLANVLSQVAMEK
-2075 IKQAGGLGNFVENAL
+2075 IKQAGGLGNFIENAL
-2090 IPLSKELPSSL
+2090 SPLSKELPASL

-2110 GQNNLDNLLNNSG
+2110 GQNNLDDLLNNSG
-2123 VMNAIQNIISK
+2123 VMNEIQNIISQ

-2170 GGYMDASELSSIL
+2170 GEYIDASELSSIL
-2183 SVILKDITNP
+2183 SVVLKDITNP

-2207 LLDEFLGQDVV
+2207 LLNEFLGQDVV
-2218 KKLESQGLVSNII
+2218 KKLESQGLVNNII
-2231 NNIISQGGLSGIY
+2231 NNIISQGGLSGVY

-2292 VNNSSFSNATGG
+2292 FNNSSFSNATGG

-2369 INLANCPTTK
+2369 VNLASCPTTK

-2436 QANNLTIANAF
+2436 QANNLTITNAF
-2447 NNASNSTA
+2447 NNISNSTA
-2455 NINGDFTLNQQATLS
+2455 NINGNFTLNQQATLS

-2487 LVFNLSHSV
+2487 LVFNISHSA
-2496 SHAIINAQGIAT
+2496 SHAIINAQGSAT
-2508 IMTNYNNPLIQFNTS
+2508 IMANNNNPLIQFNTS
-2523 SKETGAYTLIDS
+2523 SKEVGTYTLIDS

-2558 LYTLININGKHM
+2558 LYALIDINGKHM
-2570 VMTDN
+2570 VMSDN

-2585 IKDGGLIVGFK
+2585 VKDGGLVVGFK

-2616 SNAPINN
+2616 SNDPINN

-2635 IQGIQGVDSIEQ
+2635 IQGVQSVDSIDQ
-2647 AGGTQAINWLNKIF
+2647 AGGNQAINWLNKIF

-2689 ANTLEVIANPNFKND
+2689 ANTLEVIANPDFKND

-2816 HANITQ
+2816 HGNITQ

-2871 YRYNTWT
+2871 YRYDTWT

-2901 IGLAYY
+2901 VGLAYY
-2907 YIGMS
+2907 YIGLS

>member
-1 MAFKKAGLI
+1 MAFEKAGLI

-29 KLNPI
+29 KLNQI
-34 LKREKPLKRHK
+34 LKREKPLSHK
-45 KTKSIKKPFNKN
+45 KTKSVKKPFNKN

-74 PHLRASE
+74 SHLRASE
-81 CRYWSWWSGYH
+81 CRYWSWSSWSYH
-92 DKIESG
+92 DNIESG
-98 SNSPTHNSYCLFSS
+98 SNSPTHNSYCLFNSA
-112 TQGSG
+112 QGSG

-128 AGGASFT
+128 PGGASFT

-154 GVNGVNVGYITG
+154 GVNGGDVGYITG
-166 TYDAQTINFN
+166 TYDTQTMNFN
-176 SSRITTGNSLSDGGG
+176 SSHITTGNSYADGGG
-191 ATLNFNATNRI
+191 ATLNFNATNNI

-210 NSDAGAQHSYMNF
+210 NSDAGTQKSYMNF
-223 KGSNINVSGSSF
+223 KGSNIKVSGSSF
-235 TDDTNGGFSFSGNN
+235 TDDTDGGFSFSGNN
-249 NNSAISFNKTKFNQG
+249 NNSVISFNQTSFNQG
-264 TYNFTNSANLS
+264 TYNFS
-275 FNNSNFNQSTYN
+275 
-287 FNSLQSTFNNSTFN
+287 NSTSSSFDNSSFN
-301 QGTYNFTDNTSFNN
+301 QGTYHFNSAQSTFENSSFNQGAYN
-315 DTFNQGTY
+315 FNDSASFNSDTFNQGTY

-345 SLKGSVSFGSGAVF
+345 SLKGSVSFGSGAIF

-364 LNANQTYDILTTN
+364 LNDNQIYDILTTN
-377 GTIQYGVYQSYL
+377 GAIQYGVYQSYL

-425 ETFSNKSITT
+425 EIFNKQSIIT
-435 QFLGDDLQAK
+435 QFLGDNLQQQAQKIYQEDL
-445 AKATYQQDLN
+445 T
-455 NSQSALSNATN
+455 NSQNALSGATS
-466 DNKIASADTGYTN
+466 DNTIANNDTGYTN
-479 NQNTTIKQD
+479 NKNTTIAKD
-488 AQNLEHTS
+488 AQNLENTN
-496 QQIAKDEQALQGDLN
+496 QQIQKDEQALEKDLAQI
-511 KLKQLANSSFNEQA
+511 KQLANSTTGFNEQA
-525 FNQAQSKEQQDEQT
+525 FKNAQSKEQQDLKT
-539 LQNEENTF
+539 LQNDENAFNT
-547 SSEQEGLEKA
+547 EQEGLEQA
-557 LANAKEQQE
+557 IANAKP
-566 QQQAQATYQQDL
+566 
-578 NNSQSAL
+578 
-585 SNATNDNK
+585 
-593 IASAD
+593 
-598 TDYTKNQNTA
+598 
-608 IKQDAQNL
+608 
-616 ENTSQQITQD
+616 TSPTP
-626 QKDLEQDLDK
+626 
-636 LQQLANSKTG
+636 TP
-646 FNEQA
+646 
-651 FNQAQSTEQ
+651 T
-660 QDEQTLQNEE
+660 
-670 ETFSSEQEGLE
+670 
-681 KALANAKHTSPT
+681 PT
-693 PTKHTAQNNPPNKV
+693 PTKHTAPNTPPSQV
-707 SPPTQ
+707 PPTPPTQ
-712 NLPTTNVWNGV
+712 NPPAESVWNGV
-723 YNFQN
+723 YWLQN
-728 QTYSKKGIYYIDPNL
+728 KTYSKQGIYYIDPNL

-755 TYGYLDWFTLKNKFS
+755 TY
-770 VNANNGTLIIG
+770 
-781 NNTESAN
+781 
-788 TKGLIWIGDDKGLV
+788 
-802 YYNTGT
+802 
-808 FNAANIYLT
+808 
-817 SNLKTGN
+817 
-824 GFSGEGATL
+824 
-833 NFNATN
+833 
-839 RITINQASFDNS
+839 
-851 DAGAQHSYM
+851 
-860 NFKGSNINVSG
+860 
-871 SSFTDD
+871 
-877 TNGGFSFSG
+877 
-886 NNNNSAI
+886 
-893 SFNKTKFNQG
+893 
-903 TYNFTNSAN
+903 
-912 LSFNNSNFNQST
+912 
-924 YNFNSLQSTF
+924 
-934 NNSTFNQGTYNFTDN
+934 
-949 TSFNNDTFNQ
+949 
-959 GTYNFNTSKVS
+959 
-970 FSGANTLNSSSP
+970 
-982 FASLKG
+982 
-988 SVSFGSGA
+988 
-996 VFNLNQTLNAN
+996 
-1007 QTYDILTTNG
+1007 
-1017 TIQYGVYQSYLW
+1017 
-1029 DLINYKG
+1029 
-1036 DKAISHVEVG
+1036 
-1046 NNTYDVTFD
+1046 
-1055 INGQDETLQETFSNK
+1055 
-1070 SITTQF
+1070 
-1076 LGDDLQAKAKATY
+1076 
-1089 QQDLNNSQSALSN
+1089 
-1102 ATNDNKIASADTGYT
+1102 
-1117 NNQNTTI
+1117 
-1124 KQDAQ
+1124 
-1129 NLEHTSQQIAKDE
+1129 
-1142 QALQGDLNKLKQLAN
+1142 
-1157 SSFNEQ
+1157 
-1163 AFNQAQSKEQQDEQ
+1163 
-1177 TLQNEEETFSSE
+1177 
-1189 QEGLEKALANA
+1189 
-1200 KPASPTPT
+1200 
-1208 PTPTPTPSP
+1208 
-1217 TPNPTPTKH
+1217 
-1226 TAPNK
+1226 
-1231 VPPTPPTQNLPT
+1231 
-1243 TNVWNGVYWLQ
+1243 
-1254 NQTYSQKGV
+1254 
-1263 YYIDPNLSGQSGQSA
+1263 
-1278 NTLSTYTANLL
+1278 TANLL
-1289 GRSFGV
+1289 GRSFSV
-1295 NIQNGTLIIGNNT
+1295 NIQNGTLIIGNDT
-1308 ESVNDNGLIWIGH
+1308 ESVNSNGLIWIGH

-1326 IIGTFNAA
+1326 ITGTFNAT

-1349 GSDGGGA
+1349 NSDGGGA

-1390 SYATFDATNNI
+1390 SYAAFDAVNNI

-1408 SDMTWGKFSFNA
+1408 SDMTWGKFSFSA

-1452 NNSRL
+1452 INSRL
-1457 NGGAVYNLWANSLI
+1457 NGGAVYNLQANSLI

-1526 GNKSQTA
+1526 GNKSQAA

-1560 AFNNQASLNIYNGSQ
+1560 TFNNQASLNIYNGSQ

-1583 NGATLSLN
+1583 NGGTLSLN
-1591 ANSKLNASSASF
+1591 ASSKLNASSASF

-1616 SVSNASS
+1616 SASSTSS

-1635 ATFGGNTTI
+1635 ADFGGNTTI
-1644 DAASFNFDSASS
+1644 DTASFNFDSASS

-1683 VSGQFVLGN
+1683 VSGQFVLGD

-1715 LNAQKGI
+1715 LDAQKGI

-1745 YSDNNNIQ
+1745 YSGNNNIQ

-1817 NQAGTYYLTSNIK
+1817 NQVGTYYLTSNIK

-1844 GTYSPFN
+1844 STYSPFN

-1862 GFSSG
+1862 GFSSE

-1881 TLKEMIETN
+1881 TLKEMIESN
-1890 QLDNITSINEV
+1890 QLDNITNINEV
-1901 LQLLDRIKITPAQK
+1901 LQLLDKIKITQTQK

-1933 SNGNL
+1933 NNGNL
-1938 VIGATQDHVTNSTSS
+1938 IIGATQDNVTNSTSS

-2009 GSGNAFESGGS
+2009 GSANAFESGGS
-2020 ADITFQSANNLVLN
+2020 ADVTFQSANNLVLN

-2046 FNLLGQEGIDKIFNQ
+2046 FNLLGQKGIDEIFNQ

-2075 IKQAGGLGNFVENAL
+2075 IKQAGGLGNFIENAL
-2090 IPLSKELPSSL
+2090 SPLSKELPTSL
-2101 QNETLGQLI
+2101 QDETLGQLI
-2110 GQNNLDNLLNNSG
+2110 GQNNLDDLLNNSG

-2170 GGYMDASELSSIL
+2170 GGYIDASELSSIL
-2183 SVILKDITNP
+2183 SVVLKDITNP

-2207 LLDEFLGQDVV
+2207 LLNEFLGQDVV

-2231 NNIISQGGLSGIY
+2231 NNIISQGGLSGVY

-2404 LGVIASNGAI
+2404 LGAIASNGAI

-2431 ENATL
+2431 ENAAL
-2436 QANNLTIANAF
+2436 QANNLTITNAF

-2487 LVFNLSHSV
+2487 LVFNLIHSA
-2496 SHAIINAQGIAT
+2496 SHAIINAQGTAT
-2508 IMTNYNNPLIQFNTS
+2508 IMTNNNNPLIQFNTS

-2535 AKAIYYGYNDQITG
+2535 DKAIYYGYNDQITG
-2549 GSSLDNYLK
+2549 GNSLADYLK
-2558 LYTLININGKHM
+2558 LYTLIDINGKRM

-2616 SNAPINN
+2616 SNDPINN

-2635 IQGIQGVDSIEQ
+2635 IQGTQGVDSIDQ

-2689 ANTLEVIANPNFKND
+2689 ANTLEVIANPDFKND

-2731 SADFHERLEALKN
+2731 RSDFLERLEALKN

-2765 RVKNNVWATGVG
+2765 RVKNNIWATGVG

-2816 HANITQ
+2816 HGNITQ

-2871 YRYNTWT
+2871 YKYDTWT

-2907 YIGMS
+2907 YIGLS

>member
-1 MAFKKAGLI
+1 MAFKKARLI
-10 SKFISKGSFKLNKI
+10 SRFISKGSFKLNKI
-24 SKKIF
+24 SKKF
-29 KLNPI
+29 FTLNQI

-45 KTKSIKKPFNKN
+45 KTKSIEKLSNKN

-74 PHLRASE
+74 SHLRANE
-81 CRYWSWWSGYH
+81 CRYWSWSSWSYQ
-92 DKIESG
+92 DNIESG
-98 SNSPTHNSYCLFSS
+98 PNSPTHNSYCLFSS

-135 QKFNNGTLNVGG
+135 QKFNNGTLDIGG

-154 GVNGVNVGYITG
+154 GINGGDVGYITG
-166 TYDAQTINFN
+166 TYDAQTMNFN
-176 SSRITTGNSLSDGGG
+176 SSRITTGNSYADGGG
-191 ATLNFNATNRI
+191 ATLNFNATNNI

-210 NSDAGAQHSYMNF
+210 NSDAGTQHSYMNF
-223 KGSNINVSGSSF
+223 KGSNIKISGSSF
-235 TDDTNGGFSFSGNN
+235 TDDTNGGFNFSGNN
-249 NNSAISFNKTKFNQG
+249 NNSTISFNQTSFNQG
-264 TYNFTNSANLS
+264 TYNFSNSTTLS
-275 FNNSNFNQSTYN
+275 FNNSNFNQGTYH
-287 FNSLQSTFNNSTFN
+287 FNSAQSTFENSNFN
-301 QGTYNFTDNTSFNN
+301 QGTYNFNDNTSFNN

-323 NFNTSKVS
+323 NFNSSKVS
-331 FSGANTLNS
+331 FSGTSTLNS

-345 SLKGSVSFGSGAVF
+345 SLKGSVSFNSGAIF

-364 LNANQTYDILTTN
+364 LNNNQTYDILTTN
-377 GTIQYGVYQSYL
+377 GAIQYGVYQSYL

-414 FDINGQDETLQ
+414 FDIDGQDETLQ
-425 ETFSNKSITT
+425 ETFNNQSIIT
-435 QFLGDDLQAK
+435 QFLGDNLQQQAQK
-445 AKATYQQDLN
+445 TYQEDVAHSQNALN
-455 NSQSALSNATN
+455 DVTS
-466 DNKIASADTGYTN
+466 DNKIASTDTSYT
-479 NQNTTIKQD
+479 
-488 AQNLEHTS
+488 
-496 QQIAKDEQALQGDLN
+496 
-511 KLKQLANSSFNEQA
+511 
-525 FNQAQSKEQQDEQT
+525 QSK
-539 LQNEENTF
+539 
-547 SSEQEGLEKA
+547 
-557 LANAKEQQE
+557 
-566 QQQAQATYQQDL
+566 
-578 NNSQSAL
+578 
-585 SNATNDNK
+585 NATILK
-593 IASAD
+593 
-598 TDYTKNQNTA
+598 
-608 IKQDAQNL
+608 DAQNL
-616 ENTSQQITQD
+616 ENTNQKIQQDEQALE
-626 QKDLEQDLDK
+626 KDLENVK
-636 LQQLANSKTG
+636 QLANSTTGFNEQAFTQAQKQEQQDLKTLQNDENAFNTEQEGLEQAIQQAQAQQQKQEQAQKTYQEDLTNSKNALSGATSDNTIANNDTSYTQSKNATILKDAQSLENTNQKIQQDEQDLEKDLENVKQLANPTTG

-651 FNQAQSTEQ
+651 FNQAQKQEQ
-660 QDEQTLQNEE
+660 QDEQTLQNDENAFN
-670 ETFSSEQEGLE
+670 TEQEGLE
-681 KALANAKHTSPT
+681 QAIANAKPANPTPNPTPSHAPT
-693 PTKHTAQNNPPNKV
+693 PTKHTTPNTPPSQV
-707 SPPTQ
+707 PPTPPTQ
-712 NLPTTNVWNGV
+712 NPPAESVWSGV
-723 YNFQN
+723 YWLQN
-728 QTYSKKGIYYIDPNL
+728 KTYSNKGIYYIDPNL

-755 TYGYLDWFTLKNKFS
+755 TY
-770 VNANNGTLIIG
+770 
-781 NNTESAN
+781 
-788 TKGLIWIGDDKGLV
+788 
-802 YYNTGT
+802 
-808 FNAANIYLT
+808 
-817 SNLKTGN
+817 
-824 GFSGEGATL
+824 
-833 NFNATN
+833 
-839 RITINQASFDNS
+839 
-851 DAGAQHSYM
+851 
-860 NFKGSNINVSG
+860 
-871 SSFTDD
+871 
-877 TNGGFSFSG
+877 
-886 NNNNSAI
+886 
-893 SFNKTKFNQG
+893 
-903 TYNFTNSAN
+903 
-912 LSFNNSNFNQST
+912 
-924 YNFNSLQSTF
+924 
-934 NNSTFNQGTYNFTDN
+934 
-949 TSFNNDTFNQ
+949 
-959 GTYNFNTSKVS
+959 
-970 FSGANTLNSSSP
+970 
-982 FASLKG
+982 
-988 SVSFGSGA
+988 
-996 VFNLNQTLNAN
+996 
-1007 QTYDILTTNG
+1007 
-1017 TIQYGVYQSYLW
+1017 
-1029 DLINYKG
+1029 
-1036 DKAISHVEVG
+1036 
-1046 NNTYDVTFD
+1046 
-1055 INGQDETLQETFSNK
+1055 
-1070 SITTQF
+1070 
-1076 LGDDLQAKAKATY
+1076 
-1089 QQDLNNSQSALSN
+1089 
-1102 ATNDNKIASADTGYT
+1102 
-1117 NNQNTTI
+1117 
-1124 KQDAQ
+1124 
-1129 NLEHTSQQIAKDE
+1129 
-1142 QALQGDLNKLKQLAN
+1142 
-1157 SSFNEQ
+1157 
-1163 AFNQAQSKEQQDEQ
+1163 
-1177 TLQNEEETFSSE
+1177 
-1189 QEGLEKALANA
+1189 
-1200 KPASPTPT
+1200 
-1208 PTPTPTPSP
+1208 
-1217 TPNPTPTKH
+1217 
-1226 TAPNK
+1226 
-1231 VPPTPPTQNLPT
+1231 
-1243 TNVWNGVYWLQ
+1243 
-1254 NQTYSQKGV
+1254 
-1263 YYIDPNLSGQSGQSA
+1263 
-1278 NTLSTYTANLL
+1278 TANLL

-1295 NIQNGTLIIGNNT
+1295 NANNGTLIIGNNT

-1326 IIGTFNAA
+1326 ITGTFNAA

-1349 GSDGGGA
+1349 NSDGGGA

-1374 DAETVTKMI
+1374 NAETVTKMI
-1383 QTGASQH
+1383 QTGVSQH
-1390 SYATFDATNNI
+1390 SYTTFDATNNI

-1408 SDMTWGKFSFNA
+1408 SDMTWGKFSFSA
-1420 KNISF
+1420 ENISF

-1436 GGSSVISANAA
+1436 GGSSTISANAS

-1452 NNSRL
+1452 IDSRL
-1457 NGGAVYNLWANSLI
+1457 NGGAIYNLQANSLI

-1526 GNKSQTA
+1526 GNKSQAA

-1539 LDNNSNLSLDNQSVL
+1539 LDNNSNLSLDNQSIL
-1554 NASGAS
+1554 NANGAS

-1575 ATFNSLFF
+1575 AAFNSLFF
-1583 NGATLSLN
+1583 NGGTLSLN
-1591 ANSKLNASSASF
+1591 ASSKLSASNASF

-1616 SVSNASS
+1616 SANNTSS

-1635 ATFGGNTTI
+1635 ADFGGNTTI
-1644 DAASFNFDSASS
+1644 DTASFNFDSASS
-1656 LSFNNLTANGALN
+1656 LNFNNLTANGALN
-1669 FNGYAPSLSKALMS
+1669 FNGYAPSLTKALMS

-1862 GFSSG
+1862 GFSSE

-1881 TLKEMIETN
+1881 TLKEMIESN
-1890 QLDNITSINEV
+1890 QLDNITNINEV
-1901 LQLLDRIKITPAQK
+1901 LQLLDKIKITQAQK

-1938 VIGATQDHVTNSTSS
+1938 VIGAIQDNVTNSTSS

-1997 FKAKSIYITGTL
+1997 FKAKSIYITGTI

-2020 ADITFQSANNLVLN
+2020 ADVTFQSANNLVLN

-2061 GNLANVLSQMAMEK
+2061 GNLANVLSQVAMEK
-2075 IKQAGGLGNFVENAL
+2075 IKQAGGLGNFIENAL
-2090 IPLSKELPSSL
+2090 SPLSKELPASL
-2101 QNETLGQLI
+2101 QDETLGQLI
-2110 GQNNLDNLLNNSG
+2110 GQNNLDDLLNNSG
-2123 VMNAIQNIISK
+2123 VMNEIQNIISQ

-2170 GGYMDASELSSIL
+2170 GGYIDASELSSIL

-2207 LLDEFLGQDVV
+2207 LLNEFLGQDVV

-2231 NNIISQGGLSGIY
+2231 NNIISQGGLSGVY

-2258 ALKENDLGALLS
+2258 VLKENDLGTLLS

-2379 NSSSTNSSVTP
+2379 NSSSVNSSVTP

-2404 LGVIASNGAI
+2404 LGTIISNGAI

-2419 KNNSVIGTLNLN
+2419 TNNSAIGTLNLN

-2436 QANNLTIANAF
+2436 QANNLTITNAF

-2455 NINGDFTLNQQATLS
+2455 NIDGNFTLNQQATLS

-2496 SHAIINAQGIAT
+2496 SHAIINTQGTAT
-2508 IMTNYNNPLIQFNTS
+2508 IMANNNPLIQFNAS
-2523 SKETGAYTLIDS
+2523 SKETGTYTLIDS
-2535 AKAIYYGYNDQITG
+2535 TKAIYYGYNNQITG

-2558 LYTLININGKHM
+2558 LYTLIDINGKHIM
-2570 VMTDN
+2570 MTDN

-2585 IKDGGLIVGFK
+2585 VKDGGLVVGFK

-2616 SNAPINN
+2616 SNDPINN

-2635 IQGIQGVDSIEQ
+2635 IQGVQSVDSIDQ
-2647 AGGTQAINWLNKIF
+2647 AGGNQAINWLNKIF

-2676 HSTKDLTTIAGDI
+2676 HSVKDLTTIAGDI

-2731 SADFHERLEALKN
+2731 RSDFLERLEALKN
-2744 KRFADAIPNAMDVIL
+2744 KQFADAIPNAMDVIL

-2822 SGSSNVNM
+2822 SGSSNVNV

-2871 YRYNTWT
+2871 YRYDTWT

-2901 IGLAYY
+2901 VGLSYY
-2907 YIGMS
+2907 YIGLS

>member
-1 MAFKKAGLI
+1 MAFKKARLI
-10 SKFISKGSFKLNKI
+10 SNFISKGSFLNKI

-29 KLNPI
+29 KLNQI
-34 LKREKPLKRHK
+34 LKREKPLKCHK
-45 KTKSIKKPFNKN
+45 KTKSIKKPFNQN

-74 PHLRASE
+74 SHLRASE
-81 CRYWSWWSGYH
+81 CRYWSWSSWSYH
-92 DKIESG
+92 DNIESG
-98 SNSPTHNSYCLFSS
+98 SNSPTHNSYCLFNSA
-112 TQGSG
+112 QGSG

-128 AGGASFT
+128 AGGASFM

-154 GVNGVNVGYITG
+154 GVNGGNLGYITG

-176 SSRITTGNSLSDGGG
+176 SSRITTGNSFSTGGG
-191 ATLNFNATNRI
+191 ATLNFNATNHI
-202 TINQASFD
+202 TINQANFD
-210 NSDAGAQHSYMNF
+210 NSDAGTQHSYMNF
-223 KGSNINVSGSSF
+223 SGSNINVSGSSF
-235 TDDTNGGFSFSGNN
+235 TDDTDGGFSFSGNRT
-249 NNSAISFNKTKFNQG
+249 NSNLSFNKTSFNQG
-264 TYNFTNSANLS
+264 TYKFTNSANLN
-275 FNNSNFNQSTYN
+275 FNNSA
-287 FNSLQSTFNNSTFN
+287 FN
-301 QGTYNFTDNTSFNN
+301 QGTYNFTDNTGLNFNN

-323 NFNTSKVS
+323 SFTDNTGLNFNNDTFNQGTYSFNTSKVS
-331 FSGANTLNS
+331 FSGTNTLNS

-345 SLKGSVSFGSGAVF
+345 SLKGNVSFGSGAIF

-364 LNANQTYDILTTN
+364 LNSNQTYDILTTN

-389 WDLINYKGDKAISHV
+389 WHLINYKGDKAISHV
-404 EVGNNTYDVT
+404 EVGSNTYDVT

-425 ETFSNKSITT
+425 ETFSNQSITT
-435 QFLGDDLQAK
+435 QFLGDDLQTK
-445 AKATYQQDLN
+445 AKATYQQDLS
-455 NSQSALSNATN
+455 NSQSALNNATS
-466 DNKIASADTGYTN
+466 DNKIASSDTGYTN
-479 NQNTTIKQD
+479 NQNTTIKKD
-488 AQNLEHTS
+488 AQSLENTS
-496 QQIAKDEQALQGDLN
+496 QQIAQDKQALEKDLAN
-511 KLKQLANSSFNEQA
+511 VKQLANAPTGFNEQA
-525 FNQAQSKEQQDEQT
+525 FKNAQSTEQQDLQT
-539 LQNEENTF
+539 LQKNEKTF
-547 SSEQEGLEKA
+547 SSEQEGLK
-557 LANAKEQQE
+557 
-566 QQQAQATYQQDL
+566 QA
-578 NNSQSAL
+578 
-585 SNATNDNK
+585 
-593 IASAD
+593 I
-598 TDYTKNQNTA
+598 
-608 IKQDAQNL
+608 
-616 ENTSQQITQD
+616 
-626 QKDLEQDLDK
+626 
-636 LQQLANSKTG
+636 
-646 FNEQA
+646 
-651 FNQAQSTEQ
+651 
-660 QDEQTLQNEE
+660 
-670 ETFSSEQEGLE
+670 
-681 KALANAKHTSPT
+681 
-693 PTKHTAQNNPPNKV
+693 
-707 SPPTQ
+707 
-712 NLPTTNVWNGV
+712 
-723 YNFQN
+723 
-728 QTYSKKGIYYIDPNL
+728 
-743 SGQSGQSGNTLS
+743 
-755 TYGYLDWFTLKNKFS
+755 
-770 VNANNGTLIIG
+770 
-781 NNTESAN
+781 
-788 TKGLIWIGDDKGLV
+788 
-802 YYNTGT
+802 
-808 FNAANIYLT
+808 
-817 SNLKTGN
+817 
-824 GFSGEGATL
+824 
-833 NFNATN
+833 
-839 RITINQASFDNS
+839 
-851 DAGAQHSYM
+851 
-860 NFKGSNINVSG
+860 
-871 SSFTDD
+871 
-877 TNGGFSFSG
+877 
-886 NNNNSAI
+886 
-893 SFNKTKFNQG
+893 
-903 TYNFTNSAN
+903 
-912 LSFNNSNFNQST
+912 
-924 YNFNSLQSTF
+924 
-934 NNSTFNQGTYNFTDN
+934 
-949 TSFNNDTFNQ
+949 
-959 GTYNFNTSKVS
+959 
-970 FSGANTLNSSSP
+970 
-982 FASLKG
+982 
-988 SVSFGSGA
+988 
-996 VFNLNQTLNAN
+996 
-1007 QTYDILTTNG
+1007 
-1017 TIQYGVYQSYLW
+1017 
-1029 DLINYKG
+1029 
-1036 DKAISHVEVG
+1036 
-1046 NNTYDVTFD
+1046 
-1055 INGQDETLQETFSNK
+1055 
-1070 SITTQF
+1070 
-1076 LGDDLQAKAKATY
+1076 
-1089 QQDLNNSQSALSN
+1089 
-1102 ATNDNKIASADTGYT
+1102 
-1117 NNQNTTI
+1117 
-1124 KQDAQ
+1124 
-1129 NLEHTSQQIAKDE
+1129 
-1142 QALQGDLNKLKQLAN
+1142 
-1157 SSFNEQ
+1157 
-1163 AFNQAQSKEQQDEQ
+1163 
-1177 TLQNEEETFSSE
+1177 
-1189 QEGLEKALANA
+1189 ANA
-1200 KPASPTPT
+1200 KPTS
-1208 PTPTPTPSP
+1208 PTPSP
-1217 TPNPTPTKH
+1217 TPTPTKH
-1226 TAPNK
+1226 TAPNTPPNK
-1231 VPPTPPTQNLPT
+1231 VPPTPTPPTQNLPT
-1243 TNVWNGVYWLQ
+1243 TNVWDGVYNLE
-1254 NQTYSQKGV
+1254 NKTYSNKGV
-1263 YYIDPNLSGQSGQSA
+1263 YYIDPNLSGQSGQSG

-1326 IIGTFNAA
+1326 ITGNFNAA

-1390 SYATFDATNNI
+1390 SYAAFDATNNI

-1408 SDMTWGKFSFNA
+1408 SDMTWGKFSFSA
-1420 KNISF
+1420 KDISF

-1499 TSFTLSSQSLLNFNG
+1499 TNFTLSSQSLLNFNG
-1514 DTTLQNNANITL
+1514 DTTLQDNANITL
-1526 GNKSQTA
+1526 GNKSQAT

-1539 LDNNSNLSLDNQSVL
+1539 LNNNSNLSLDNQSVL
-1554 NASGAS
+1554 NANGAS

-1583 NGATLSLN
+1583 NGGIISLN

-1616 SVSNASS
+1616 SASNTSS
-1623 LNANINFQGASQ
+1623 LNANINFQGTSQ
-1635 ATFGGNTTI
+1635 ADFGGNTTI
-1644 DAASFNFDSASS
+1644 DTASFNFDSASS

-1830 GLFTPKGSQTPQTP
+1830 GLFTPKDSQTPQTP

-1867 NLKTLLGILSQNSA
+1867 NLKTLLGILFQNSA
-1881 TLKEMIETN
+1881 TLKEMIESN

-1901 LQLLDRIKITPAQK
+1901 LQLLDEIKITPAQK

-1938 VIGATQDHVTNSTSS
+1938 VIGATQDNVTNSTSS
-1953 IWFGGNGYSSPCALD
+1953 IWFGGNGYSSPCTLD

-2009 GSGNAFESGGS
+2009 GSANAFESGGS
-2020 ADITFQSANNLVLN
+2020 ADVTFQSANNLVLN

-2075 IKQAGGLGNFVENAL
+2075 IKKAGGLGNFVENAL
-2090 IPLSKELPSSL
+2090 SPLSKELPTSL

-2123 VMNAIQNIISK
+2123 VMNEIQNIISK

-2170 GGYMDASELSSIL
+2170 GGYIDASELSSIL

-2207 LLDEFLGQDVV
+2207 LLNEFLGQDVV
-2218 KKLESQGLVSNII
+2218 KKLEGQGLVSNII
-2231 NNIISQGGLSGIY
+2231 NNIISQGGLSGVY

-2404 LGVIASNGAI
+2404 LGTIASNGAI

-2436 QANNLTIANAF
+2436 QANNLTITNAF

-2455 NINGDFTLNQQATLS
+2455 NINGNFTLNQQATLS

-2496 SHAIINAQGIAT
+2496 SHAIINAQGTAT
-2508 IMTNYNNPLIQFNTS
+2508 IMANNNNPLIQFNTS
-2523 SKETGAYTLIDS
+2523 SKEAGTYTLIDS

-2549 GSSLDNYLK
+2549 GNSLADYLK
-2558 LYTLININGKHM
+2558 LYTLIDINGKRM

-2575 GLTYNGQAVS
+2575 GLTYNGQAVN

-2616 SNAPINN
+2616 SNDPINH

-2635 IQGIQGVDSIEQ
+2635 IQGTQGVDSIEQ

-2792 NVGYDRFIK
+2792 NIGYDRFIK

-2871 YRYNTWT
+2871 YKYNTWT

-2907 YIGMS
+2907 YIGLS

>member
-1 MAFKKAGLI
+1 MAFKKARLI
-10 SKFISKGSFKLNKI
+10 SKFISKGSFLNKI

-29 KLNPI
+29 KLNQI
-34 LKREKPLKRHK
+34 LKREKPLSHK
-45 KTKSIKKPFNKN
+45 KTKSVKKPFNKN

-74 PHLRASE
+74 SHLRASE
-81 CRYWSWWSGYH
+81 CRYWSWSSWGYH
-92 DKIESG
+92 DNIESG
-98 SNSPTHNSYCLFSS
+98 SNSPTHNSYCLFNSA
-112 TQGSG
+112 QGSG

-147 NIRFGGT
+147 NIRFGGM
-154 GVNGVNVGYITG
+154 GVNGGDVGYITG

-176 SSRITTGNSLSDGGG
+176 SSRITTGNSFSTGGG
-191 ATLNFNATNRI
+191 ATLNFNAANRI

-210 NSDAGAQHSYMNF
+210 NSDAGTQHSYMNF
-223 KGSNINVSGSSF
+223 SGSNINVSASSF
-235 TDDTNGGFSFSGNN
+235 TDDTNGGFSFSGNGTDSN
-249 NNSAISFNKTKFNQG
+249 LSFNKTNFNQG
-264 TYNFTNSANLS
+264 TYKFTNSANLN
-275 FNNSNFNQSTYN
+275 FNNSAFNQGTYN
-287 FNSLQSTFNNSTFN
+287 FNSLQSTFNNDTFS
-301 QGTYNFTDNTSFNN
+301 QGTYSFTDNTGLNFDN

-323 NFNTSKVS
+323 NFNTNKVS

-345 SLKGSVSFGSGAVF
+345 SLKGSVSFGSSAIF

-364 LNANQTYDILTTN
+364 LNSNQTYDILTTN

-404 EVGNNTYDVT
+404 EVGSNTYDVT

-425 ETFSNKSITT
+425 ETFSNQAITT

-445 AKATYQQDLN
+445 AKANYQQDLTG
-455 NSQSALSNATN
+455 SQTALNNATS
-466 DNKIASADTGYTN
+466 DSKIASNDTDYTN
-479 NQNTTIKQD
+479 NQNTAIKKD
-488 AQNLEHTS
+488 AQS
-496 QQIAKDEQALQGDLN
+496 
-511 KLKQLANSSFNEQA
+511 
-525 FNQAQSKEQQDEQT
+525 
-539 LQNEENTF
+539 
-547 SSEQEGLEKA
+547 
-557 LANAKEQQE
+557 
-566 QQQAQATYQQDL
+566 
-578 NNSQSAL
+578 
-585 SNATNDNK
+585 
-593 IASAD
+593 
-598 TDYTKNQNTA
+598 
-608 IKQDAQNL
+608 L

-636 LQQLANSKTG
+636 LQQLANSTTG
-646 FNEQA
+646 FNQQA

-670 ETFSSEQEGLE
+670 KTFSSEHEGLE
-681 KALANAKHTSPT
+681 KAIANAKPTSPTPSPTPT
-693 PTKHTAQNNPPNKV
+693 PTKHTAPN
-707 SPPTQ
+707 
-712 NLPTTNVWNGV
+712 
-723 YNFQN
+723 
-728 QTYSKKGIYYIDPNL
+728 
-743 SGQSGQSGNTLS
+743 
-755 TYGYLDWFTLKNKFS
+755 
-770 VNANNGTLIIG
+770 
-781 NNTESAN
+781 
-788 TKGLIWIGDDKGLV
+788 
-802 YYNTGT
+802 
-808 FNAANIYLT
+808 
-817 SNLKTGN
+817 
-824 GFSGEGATL
+824 
-833 NFNATN
+833 
-839 RITINQASFDNS
+839 
-851 DAGAQHSYM
+851 
-860 NFKGSNINVSG
+860 
-871 SSFTDD
+871 
-877 TNGGFSFSG
+877 
-886 NNNNSAI
+886 
-893 SFNKTKFNQG
+893 
-903 TYNFTNSAN
+903 
-912 LSFNNSNFNQST
+912 
-924 YNFNSLQSTF
+924 
-934 NNSTFNQGTYNFTDN
+934 
-949 TSFNNDTFNQ
+949 
-959 GTYNFNTSKVS
+959 
-970 FSGANTLNSSSP
+970 
-982 FASLKG
+982 
-988 SVSFGSGA
+988 
-996 VFNLNQTLNAN
+996 
-1007 QTYDILTTNG
+1007 
-1017 TIQYGVYQSYLW
+1017 
-1029 DLINYKG
+1029 
-1036 DKAISHVEVG
+1036 
-1046 NNTYDVTFD
+1046 
-1055 INGQDETLQETFSNK
+1055 
-1070 SITTQF
+1070 
-1076 LGDDLQAKAKATY
+1076 
-1089 QQDLNNSQSALSN
+1089 
-1102 ATNDNKIASADTGYT
+1102 
-1117 NNQNTTI
+1117 
-1124 KQDAQ
+1124 
-1129 NLEHTSQQIAKDE
+1129 
-1142 QALQGDLNKLKQLAN
+1142 
-1157 SSFNEQ
+1157 
-1163 AFNQAQSKEQQDEQ
+1163 
-1177 TLQNEEETFSSE
+1177 
-1189 QEGLEKALANA
+1189 
-1200 KPASPTPT
+1200 TP
-1208 PTPTPTPSP
+1208 
-1217 TPNPTPTKH
+1217 
-1226 TAPNK
+1226 PNK

-1243 TNVWNGVYWLQ
+1243 TNVWNGVYNLQ
-1254 NQTYSQKGV
+1254 NQTYSKQGV

-1278 NTLSTYTANLL
+1278 NTLNTYTANLL
-1289 GRSFGV
+1289 GRNFGV

-1326 IIGTFNAA
+1326 ITGTFNAA

-1349 GSDGGGA
+1349 NSDGGGA

-1390 SYATFDATNNI
+1390 SYAAFDATNNI

-1408 SDMTWGKFSFNA
+1408 SDMTWGKFSFSA

-1457 NGGAVYNLWANSLI
+1457 NGGAVYNLWANGLI

-1526 GNKSQTA
+1526 GNKSQAA
-1533 FKNSLT
+1533 FENSLT
-1539 LDNNSNLSLDNQSVL
+1539 LDDNSNLSLDNQSVL
-1554 NASGAS
+1554 NANGAS
-1560 AFNNQASLNIYNGSQ
+1560 VFNNQASLNIYNGSQ
-1575 ATFNSLFF
+1575 AIFNSLFF
-1583 NGATLSLN
+1583 NGGIISLN

-1616 SVSNASS
+1616 SASNTSS
-1623 LNANINFQGASQ
+1623 LNANINFQGTSEAN
-1635 ATFGGNTTI
+1635 FGGNTTI
-1644 DAASFNFDSASS
+1644 DTASFNFDSTSS

-1669 FNGYAPSLSKALMS
+1669 FNGYAPSLTKALMS

-1722 TGISG
+1722 AGISG

-1745 YSDNNNIQ
+1745 YSGNNNIQ

-1867 NLKTLLGILSQNSA
+1867 NLKTLLGILSQDSA
-1881 TLKEMIETN
+1881 TLKEMIESN

-1901 LQLLDRIKITPAQK
+1901 LQLLDEIKITPAQK

-1938 VIGATQDHVTNSTSS
+1938 VIGATQDNVTNSTSS

-2020 ADITFQSANNLVLN
+2020 ADVTFQSANNLVLN

-2061 GNLANVLSQMAMEK
+2061 GNLANVLSQVAMEK

-2090 IPLSKELPSSL
+2090 SPLSKELPASL

-2123 VMNAIQNIISK
+2123 VMNEIQNIISK

-2170 GGYMDASELSSIL
+2170 GGYIDASELSSIL

-2207 LLDEFLGQDVV
+2207 LLNEFLGQDVV

-2231 NNIISQGGLSGIY
+2231 NNIISQGGLSGVY

-2325 KYQGALIF
+2325 KYQGTLIF

-2404 LGVIASNGAI
+2404 LGTIASNGAI

-2436 QANNLTIANAF
+2436 QANNLTITNAF

-2487 LVFNLSHSV
+2487 LVFNLNHSA
-2496 SHAIINAQGIAT
+2496 SHAIINAQGTAT
-2508 IMTNYNNPLIQFNTS
+2508 IMANNNNPLIQFNTS

-2549 GSSLDNYLK
+2549 GNSLDNYLK
-2558 LYTLININGKHM
+2558 LYTLIDINGKRM
-2570 VMTDN
+2570 AMTDN

-2616 SNAPINN
+2616 SNDPINN

-2635 IQGIQGVDSIEQ
+2635 IQGTQGVDSIEQ

-2689 ANTLEVIANPNFKND
+2689 ANTLEVIANPDFKND

-2731 SADFHERLEALKN
+2731 STDFHERLEALKN

-2792 NVGYDRFIK
+2792 NIGYDRFIK

-2871 YRYNTWT
+2871 YKYDTWT

-2907 YIGMS
+2907 YIGLS

-2963 RDLFINSMGDKMVR
+2963 RDLFINSMGDKMMR

>member
-1 MAFKKAGLI
+1 MAFKKARLI
-10 SKFISKGSFKLNKI
+10 SRFISKGSFKLNKI
-24 SKKIF
+24 SKKFF
-29 KLNPI
+29 KLNQI
-34 LKREKPLKRHK
+34 LKCEKPLKCHK
-45 KTKSIKKPFNKN
+45 KALKPIKKLSNRN
-57 KSFLKASV
+57 KSFLKASI

-74 PHLRASE
+74 SHLRANE
-81 CRYWSWWSGYH
+81 CRYWSWSSWSYQ
-92 DKIESG
+92 DNIESG
-98 SNSPTHNSYCLFSS
+98 PNSPTHNSYCLFSS
-112 TQGSG
+112 AQGSG

-135 QKFNNGTLNVGG
+135 QKFNGGTLDIGG

-154 GVNGVNVGYITG
+154 GINGGDVGYITG
-166 TYDAQTINFN
+166 TYDAANIYLT
-176 SSRITTGNSLSDGGG
+176 SHLTTGNSYADGGG
-191 ATLNFNATNRI
+191 ATLNFNATNNL

-210 NSDAGAQHSYMNF
+210 NSDAGTQHSYMNF
-223 KGSNINVSGSSF
+223 KGSNIKVSGSSF
-235 TDDTNGGFSFSGNN
+235 KDDTNGGFNFSGNN
-249 NNSAISFNKTKFNQG
+249 NNSAISFNQTSFNQGAYNFSNSTTLSFDNSNFNQGTYHFNSAQSVFENSDFNQG
-264 TYNFTNSANLS
+264 TYNFSNNAS
-275 FNNSNFNQSTYN
+275 FNS
-287 FNSLQSTFNNSTFN
+287 
-301 QGTYNFTDNTSFNN
+301 

-323 NFNTSKVS
+323 SFNTSKVS
-331 FSGANTLNS
+331 FSGTNTLNS

-345 SLKGSVSFGSGAVF
+345 SLKGSVSFGSDAIF

-364 LNANQTYDILTTN
+364 LNSNQTYDILTTN
-377 GTIQYGVYQSYL
+377 GAIQYGVYQSYL

-404 EVGNNTYDVT
+404 GVGNNTYDVT

-425 ETFSNKSITT
+425 ETFNNQSIIT
-435 QFLGDDLQAK
+435 QFLGDDLQQQAQK
-445 AKATYQQDLN
+445 TYQQDLS
-455 NSQSALSNATN
+455 NSQSALNNAAS
-466 DNKIASADTGYTN
+466 DSKIANSDTDYTKN
-479 NQNTTIKQD
+479 KNTAVATD
-488 AQNLEHTS
+488 AQNLENTN
-496 QQIAKDEQALQGDLN
+496 QQIAQDEQALEKDLAQI
-511 KLKQLANSSFNEQA
+511 KQLANSTTGFSEQA
-525 FNQAQSKEQQDEQT
+525 FNQAQKQEQQDEQTLQNDENAFNTEQDSLNKAIQQAQAQQQKQEQQQAQQTYQEDVANSQNALNNVTSDNKIASNDTSYTQSKNTTVAKDSQNLENTNQKIQQDEQALEKDLAQIKQLANSTTGFSEQAFNQVQSKEQQDEQT
-539 LQNEENTF
+539 LQNEEKTF
-547 SSEQEGLEKA
+547 NNEQEGLK
-557 LANAKEQQE
+557 
-566 QQQAQATYQQDL
+566 QA
-578 NNSQSAL
+578 
-585 SNATNDNK
+585 
-593 IASAD
+593 I
-598 TDYTKNQNTA
+598 
-608 IKQDAQNL
+608 
-616 ENTSQQITQD
+616 
-626 QKDLEQDLDK
+626 
-636 LQQLANSKTG
+636 
-646 FNEQA
+646 
-651 FNQAQSTEQ
+651 
-660 QDEQTLQNEE
+660 
-670 ETFSSEQEGLE
+670 
-681 KALANAKHTSPT
+681 
-693 PTKHTAQNNPPNKV
+693 
-707 SPPTQ
+707 
-712 NLPTTNVWNGV
+712 
-723 YNFQN
+723 
-728 QTYSKKGIYYIDPNL
+728 
-743 SGQSGQSGNTLS
+743 
-755 TYGYLDWFTLKNKFS
+755 
-770 VNANNGTLIIG
+770 
-781 NNTESAN
+781 
-788 TKGLIWIGDDKGLV
+788 
-802 YYNTGT
+802 
-808 FNAANIYLT
+808 
-817 SNLKTGN
+817 
-824 GFSGEGATL
+824 
-833 NFNATN
+833 
-839 RITINQASFDNS
+839 
-851 DAGAQHSYM
+851 
-860 NFKGSNINVSG
+860 
-871 SSFTDD
+871 
-877 TNGGFSFSG
+877 
-886 NNNNSAI
+886 
-893 SFNKTKFNQG
+893 
-903 TYNFTNSAN
+903 
-912 LSFNNSNFNQST
+912 
-924 YNFNSLQSTF
+924 
-934 NNSTFNQGTYNFTDN
+934 
-949 TSFNNDTFNQ
+949 
-959 GTYNFNTSKVS
+959 
-970 FSGANTLNSSSP
+970 
-982 FASLKG
+982 
-988 SVSFGSGA
+988 
-996 VFNLNQTLNAN
+996 
-1007 QTYDILTTNG
+1007 
-1017 TIQYGVYQSYLW
+1017 
-1029 DLINYKG
+1029 
-1036 DKAISHVEVG
+1036 
-1046 NNTYDVTFD
+1046 
-1055 INGQDETLQETFSNK
+1055 
-1070 SITTQF
+1070 
-1076 LGDDLQAKAKATY
+1076 
-1089 QQDLNNSQSALSN
+1089 
-1102 ATNDNKIASADTGYT
+1102 
-1117 NNQNTTI
+1117 
-1124 KQDAQ
+1124 
-1129 NLEHTSQQIAKDE
+1129 
-1142 QALQGDLNKLKQLAN
+1142 
-1157 SSFNEQ
+1157 
-1163 AFNQAQSKEQQDEQ
+1163 
-1177 TLQNEEETFSSE
+1177 
-1189 QEGLEKALANA
+1189 ANA
-1200 KPASPTPT
+1200 KPASPTP
-1208 PTPTPTPSP
+1208 SHA
-1217 TPNPTPTKH
+1217 PTPTKH
-1226 TAPNK
+1226 TAPNTPPNK
-1231 VPPTPPTQNLPT
+1231 VSPTPTPPTQNLPT
-1243 TNVWNGVYWLQ
+1243 TNVWNGVYNLQ
-1254 NQTYSQKGV
+1254 NQTYSKQGV

-1278 NTLSTYTANLL
+1278 NTLSTYTANLF
-1289 GRSFGV
+1289 GRSFSV

-1326 IIGTFNAA
+1326 ITGTFNAS

-1349 GSDGGGA
+1349 NSDGGGA

-1390 SYATFDATNNI
+1390 SYAAFDALNNI

-1408 SDMTWGKFSFNA
+1408 SDMTWGKFSFTA

-1436 GGSSVISANAA
+1436 GGSSTISTNAS

-1452 NNSRL
+1452 INSRL
-1457 NGGAVYNLWANSLI
+1457 NGGAIYNLQASSLI

-1499 TSFTLSSQSLLNFNG
+1499 TNFTLSSQSLLNFNG

-1526 GNKSQTA
+1526 GNKSQAA

-1554 NASGAS
+1554 NANGTS

-1575 ATFNSLFF
+1575 AAFNSLFF
-1583 NGATLSLN
+1583 NGGTLSLN

-1616 SVSNASS
+1616 SASNTSS

-1635 ATFGGNTTI
+1635 ADFGGNTTI
-1644 DAASFNFDSASS
+1644 DTASFNFDSASS

-1669 FNGYAPSLSKALMS
+1669 FNGYAPSLTKALMS

-1745 YSDNNNIQ
+1745 YSDSNNIQ

-1862 GFSSG
+1862 GFSSE

-1881 TLKEMIETN
+1881 TLKEMIESN
-1890 QLDNITSINEV
+1890 QLDNITNINEV
-1901 LQLLDRIKITPAQK
+1901 LQLLDKIKITQTQK
-1915 QALLETI
+1915 QALLDII

-1933 SNGNL
+1933 NNGNL
-1938 VIGATQDHVTNSTSS
+1938 IIGATQDNVTNSTSS

-1997 FKAKSIYITGTL
+1997 FKAKSIYITGTI

-2020 ADITFQSANNLVLN
+2020 ADVTFQSANNLVLN

-2046 FNLLGQEGIDKIFNQ
+2046 FNLLGQKGIDKIFNQ
-2061 GNLANVLSQMAMEK
+2061 GNLANVLSQVAMEK
-2075 IKQAGGLGNFVENAL
+2075 IKQAGGLGNFIENAL
-2090 IPLSKELPSSL
+2090 SPLSKELPASL
-2101 QNETLGQLI
+2101 QDETLGQLI
-2110 GQNNLDNLLNNSG
+2110 GQNNLDDLLNNSG
-2123 VMNAIQNIISK
+2123 VMNEIQNIISK

-2170 GGYMDASELSSIL
+2170 GGYIDASELSSIL
-2183 SVILKDITNP
+2183 SVVLKDITNP

-2207 LLDEFLGQDVV
+2207 LLNEFLGQDVV

-2231 NNIISQGGLSGIY
+2231 NNIISQGGLSGVY

-2258 ALKENDLGALLS
+2258 ALKENDLGTLLS

-2310 NKSIIFNGDNTIDFS
+2310 NKSIIFNGDNTIDFN

-2333 ASNGVSNINITT
+2333 ASNDVSNINITT

-2354 NAGLNNVSVQKGEIC
+2354 NAGLNNMSVQKGEIC
-2369 INLANCPTTK
+2369 VNLANCPTTK

-2404 LGVIASNGAI
+2404 LGAITSNGVI

-2431 ENATL
+2431 ESATL
-2436 QANNLTIANAF
+2436 QANNLTITNAF

-2455 NINGDFTLNQQATLS
+2455 NINGNFTLNQQATLS

-2496 SHAIINAQGIAT
+2496 SHAIINAQGAAT
-2508 IMTNYNNPLIQFNTS
+2508 IMANSNNPLIQFNTS
-2523 SKETGAYTLIDS
+2523 SKEAGTYTLIDS
-2535 AKAIYYGYNDQITG
+2535 AKAIYYGYNNQITG

-2558 LYTLININGKHM
+2558 LYALIDINGKHM

-2585 IKDGGLIVGFK
+2585 IKDGGLVVGFK

-2616 SNAPINN
+2616 SNDPINN

-2635 IQGIQGVDSIEQ
+2635 IQGTQSVDSIDQ
-2647 AGGTQAINWLNKIF
+2647 VGGNQAINWLNKIF

-2816 HANITQ
+2816 HGNITQ
-2822 SGSSNVNM
+2822 SGSSNVNV

-2871 YRYNTWT
+2871 YRYDTWT

-2907 YIGMS
+2907 YIGLS

>member
-1 MAFKKAGLI
+1 MAFKKARLI
-10 SKFISKGSFKLNKI
+10 SRFISKGSFKLNKV
-24 SKKIF
+24 SKKFF
-29 KLNPI
+29 KLNQI

-45 KTKSIKKPFNKN
+45 KTKSIEKPFNKN

-74 PHLRASE
+74 SHLRANE
-81 CRYWSWWSGYH
+81 CRYWSWSSWSYQ
-92 DKIESG
+92 DNIESG

-112 TQGSG
+112 AQGSG

-135 QKFNNGTLNVGG
+135 QKFNGGTLDIGG

-154 GVNGVNVGYITG
+154 GINGGDVGYITG

-176 SSRITTGNSLSDGGG
+176 SSHLTTGNSYADGGG
-191 ATLNFNATNRI
+191 ATLNFNAANNI

-210 NSDAGAQHSYMNF
+210 NSDAGTQKSYMNF
-223 KGSNINVSGSSF
+223 KGSNIKVSGSSF
-235 TDDTNGGFSFSGNN
+235 TDDTNGGFSFSGNGT
-249 NNSAISFNKTKFNQG
+249 NSTISFNKTKFNQG
-264 TYNFTNSANLS
+264 TYKFTSSANLS
-275 FNNSNFNQSTYN
+275 FNNSA
-287 FNSLQSTFNNSTFN
+287 FN
-301 QGTYNFTDNTSFNN
+301 QGTYNFTDNASFNN

-345 SLKGSVSFGSGAVF
+345 SLKGSVSFGSGAIF

-364 LNANQTYDILTTN
+364 LNNNQTYDILTTN
-377 GTIQYGVYQSYL
+377 GAIQYGVYQSYL

-404 EVGNNTYDVT
+404 GVGNNTYDVT

-425 ETFSNKSITT
+425 ETFNKQSIIT
-435 QFLGDDLQAK
+435 QFLGDDLQQQAQK
-445 AKATYQQDLN
+445 TYQQDLS
-455 NSQSALSNATN
+455 NSQNALNNAA
-466 DNKIASADTGYTN
+466 DDSKIASNDTDYTN
-479 NQNTTIKQD
+479 NQNTAIAKD
-488 AQNLEHTS
+488 AQGLENTN
-496 QQIAKDEQALQGDLN
+496 QQIQQDEQALEKDLAQI
-511 KLKQLANSSFNEQA
+511 KQLANSTTGFNEQA
-525 FNQAQSKEQQDEQT
+525 FNTAQKQEQQDEQT
-539 LQNEENTF
+539 LQNEEKTF
-547 SSEQEGLEKA
+547 NAEQEGLKQA
-557 LANAKEQQE
+557 I
-566 QQQAQATYQQDL
+566 QQAQEQKQEQAQAQKTYQQDL
-578 NNSQSAL
+578 SNSQNAL
-585 SNATNDNK
+585 NNVTSDNTIASNDTSYTQSKNAT
-593 IASAD
+593 IA
-598 TDYTKNQNTA
+598 K
-608 IKQDAQNL
+608 DAQGL
-616 ENTSQQITQD
+616 ENTNQQIAQD
-626 QKDLEQDLDK
+626 EQALQGDLDK
-636 LQQLANSKTG
+636 LKQLANSKTG

-651 FNQAQSTEQ
+651 FNQAQ
-660 QDEQTLQNEE
+660 D
-670 ETFSSEQEGLE
+670 
-681 KALANAKHTSPT
+681 
-693 PTKHTAQNNPPNKV
+693 
-707 SPPTQ
+707 
-712 NLPTTNVWNGV
+712 
-723 YNFQN
+723 
-728 QTYSKKGIYYIDPNL
+728 
-743 SGQSGQSGNTLS
+743 
-755 TYGYLDWFTLKNKFS
+755 
-770 VNANNGTLIIG
+770 
-781 NNTESAN
+781 
-788 TKGLIWIGDDKGLV
+788 
-802 YYNTGT
+802 
-808 FNAANIYLT
+808 
-817 SNLKTGN
+817 
-824 GFSGEGATL
+824 
-833 NFNATN
+833 
-839 RITINQASFDNS
+839 
-851 DAGAQHSYM
+851 
-860 NFKGSNINVSG
+860 
-871 SSFTDD
+871 
-877 TNGGFSFSG
+877 
-886 NNNNSAI
+886 
-893 SFNKTKFNQG
+893 
-903 TYNFTNSAN
+903 
-912 LSFNNSNFNQST
+912 
-924 YNFNSLQSTF
+924 
-934 NNSTFNQGTYNFTDN
+934 
-949 TSFNNDTFNQ
+949 
-959 GTYNFNTSKVS
+959 
-970 FSGANTLNSSSP
+970 
-982 FASLKG
+982 
-988 SVSFGSGA
+988 
-996 VFNLNQTLNAN
+996 
-1007 QTYDILTTNG
+1007 
-1017 TIQYGVYQSYLW
+1017 
-1029 DLINYKG
+1029 
-1036 DKAISHVEVG
+1036 
-1046 NNTYDVTFD
+1046 
-1055 INGQDETLQETFSNK
+1055 
-1070 SITTQF
+1070 
-1076 LGDDLQAKAKATY
+1076 
-1089 QQDLNNSQSALSN
+1089 
-1102 ATNDNKIASADTGYT
+1102 
-1117 NNQNTTI
+1117 
-1124 KQDAQ
+1124 
-1129 NLEHTSQQIAKDE
+1129 
-1142 QALQGDLNKLKQLAN
+1142 
-1157 SSFNEQ
+1157 
-1163 AFNQAQSKEQQDEQ
+1163 KEQQDEQ
-1177 TLQNEEETFSSE
+1177 TLQNEENAFNTE
-1189 QEGLEKALANA
+1189 QEELEQAIANA
-1200 KPASPTPT
+1200 KPTSPT
-1208 PTPTPTPSP
+1208 
-1217 TPNPTPTKH
+1217 PTPTKH
-1226 TAPNK
+1226 TAPNTPPNK

-1243 TNVWNGVYWLQ
+1243 TNVWNGVYNLQ
-1254 NQTYSQKGV
+1254 NQTYSNKGV
-1263 YYIDPNLSGQSGQSA
+1263 YYIDPNLSGQSGQSG
-1278 NTLSTYTANLL
+1278 NTLSTYTANLF

-1326 IIGTFNAA
+1326 ITGTFNAA

-1349 GSDGGGA
+1349 NSDGGGA

-1374 DAETVTKMI
+1374 GAETVTKMI

-1390 SYATFDATNNI
+1390 SYATFDALNNI

-1408 SDMTWGKFSFNA
+1408 SDMTWGKFSFSA

-1436 GGSSVISANAA
+1436 GGSSTISANAS

-1452 NNSRL
+1452 INSRL
-1457 NGGAVYNLWANSLI
+1457 NGGAIYNLQANSLI

-1489 FNATTQLLGN
+1489 FNAATQLLGN

-1526 GNKSQTA
+1526 GNKSQAA

-1539 LDNNSNLSLDNQSVL
+1539 LDNDSNLSLDNQSVL

-1575 ATFNSLFF
+1575 AAFNSLFF
-1583 NGATLSLN
+1583 NGGTLSLN
-1591 ANSKLNASSASF
+1591 ASSKLNASSASF
-1603 SNNTTIN
+1603 SNNATIN

-1616 SVSNASS
+1616 SASNTSS

-1635 ATFGGNTTI
+1635 ADFGGNTTI
-1644 DAASFNFDSASS
+1644 DTASFNFDSASS

-1669 FNGYAPSLSKALMS
+1669 FNGYAPSLTKALMS

-1776 TIEVLNNPNSA
+1776 TIEVFNNPNSA

-1808 TGYSYDYSD
+1808 TGYNYDYSD

-1862 GFSSG
+1862 GFSNE

-1881 TLKEMIETN
+1881 TLKEMIESN
-1890 QLDNITSINEV
+1890 QLDNITNINEV
-1901 LQLLDRIKITPAQK
+1901 LQLLDKIKITQTQK

-1922 NHLTDN
+1922 NHLADN

-1938 VIGATQDHVTNSTSS
+1938 IIGATQDNVTNSTSS

-1982 LLGSTSPYLGYINAD
+1982 LLGSTSPYLGYINAN

-2009 GSGNAFESGGS
+2009 GSANAFESGGS
-2020 ADITFQSANNLVLN
+2020 ADVTFQSANNLVLN

-2061 GNLANVLSQMAMEK
+2061 GNLANVLSQVAMEK

-2090 IPLSKELPSSL
+2090 SPLSKELPTSL
-2101 QNETLGQLI
+2101 QSETLGQLI
-2110 GQNNLDNLLNNSG
+2110 GQNNLDDLLNNSG

-2170 GGYMDASELSSIL
+2170 GGYIDASELSSIL
-2183 SVILKDITNP
+2183 SVVLKDITNP

-2207 LLDEFLGQDVV
+2207 LLNEFLGQDVV
-2218 KKLESQGLVSNII
+2218 KTLENQGLVSNII

-2369 INLANCPTTK
+2369 VNLANCPTTK

-2419 KNNSVIGTLNLN
+2419 TNNSVIGTLNLN

-2455 NINGDFTLNQQATLS
+2455 NINGNFTLNQQATLS

-2496 SHAIINAQGIAT
+2496 SHAIINAQGAAT
-2508 IMTNYNNPLIQFNTS
+2508 IMANNNNPLIQFNTS
-2523 SKETGAYTLIDS
+2523 SKEACAYTLIDS

-2558 LYTLININGKHM
+2558 LYTLIDINGKHM

-2575 GLTYNGQAVS
+2575 GLTYNGQAVN
-2585 IKDGGLIVGFK
+2585 IKDGGLVVGFK

-2616 SNAPINN
+2616 SNDPINN

-2635 IQGIQGVDSIEQ
+2635 IQGTQGVDSIDQ
-2647 AGGTQAINWLNKIF
+2647 AGGNQAINWLNKIF

-2689 ANTLEVIANPNFKND
+2689 ANTLEVIANPDFKND

-2731 SADFHERLEALKN
+2731 RSDFLEHLEALKN

-2871 YRYNTWT
+2871 YKYDTWT

-2907 YIGMS
+2907 YIGLS

-3034 MRYAF
+3034 MHYAF

>member
-1 MAFKKAGLI
+1 MAFKKARLI
-10 SKFISKGSFKLNKI
+10 SRFISKGSFKLNKI
-24 SKKIF
+24 SKKFF
-29 KLNPI
+29 KLNQI

-45 KTKSIKKPFNKN
+45 KTKSIKKPFSKN

-74 PHLRASE
+74 SHLRANE
-81 CRYWSWWSGYH
+81 CRYWSWSSWSYQ
-92 DKIESG
+92 DNIESG
-98 SNSPTHNSYCLFSS
+98 PNSPTHNSYCLFSS

-135 QKFNNGTLNVGG
+135 QKFNGGTLDIGG

-154 GVNGVNVGYITG
+154 GINGGDVGYITG

-176 SSRITTGNSLSDGGG
+176 SSHLTTGNSYSDGGG
-191 ATLNFNATNRI
+191 ATLNFNAANNI

-210 NSDAGAQHSYMNF
+210 NSDAGTQKSYMNF

-235 TDDTNGGFSFSGNN
+235 TDDTDGGFSFSGNN
-249 NNSAISFNKTKFNQG
+249 NNSAISFNQTNFNQG
-264 TYNFTNSANLS
+264 TYNFSNSATLS
-275 FNNSNFNQSTYN
+275 FGNSS
-287 FNSLQSTFNNSTFN
+287 FN
-301 QGTYNFTDNTSFNN
+301 QGTYNFSNSASSSFDNSSFNQGAYNFNNNASFNN
-315 DTFNQGTY
+315 DTFNQGSY
-323 NFNTSKVS
+323 SFNMNKVS
-331 FSGANTLNS
+331 FSGVNTLNS

-345 SLKGSVSFGSGAVF
+345 NLKGSVSFGSGAIF

-364 LNANQTYDILTTN
+364 LNSNQTYDILTTN
-377 GTIQYGVYQSYL
+377 GAIQYGVYQSYL

-404 EVGNNTYDVT
+404 GVGNNTYDVT

-425 ETFSNKSITT
+425 ETFNNQSIIT
-435 QFLGDDLQAK
+435 QFLGDDLQQQAQK
-445 AKATYQQDLN
+445 TYQQDLSD
-455 NSQSALSNATN
+455 SQSALNNAAS
-466 DNKIASADTGYTN
+466 DNKIANSDTDYTKN
-479 NQNTTIKQD
+479 KNTAIAKD
-488 AQNLEHTS
+488 VQNLEHTN
-496 QQIAKDEQALQGDLN
+496 QQIAQDEQALQGDLD
-511 KLKQLANSSFNEQA
+511 KLKQLANS
-525 FNQAQSKEQQDEQT
+525 T
-539 LQNEENTF
+539 
-547 SSEQEGLEKA
+547 
-557 LANAKEQQE
+557 
-566 QQQAQATYQQDL
+566 
-578 NNSQSAL
+578 
-585 SNATNDNK
+585 
-593 IASAD
+593 
-598 TDYTKNQNTA
+598 
-608 IKQDAQNL
+608 
-616 ENTSQQITQD
+616 
-626 QKDLEQDLDK
+626 
-636 LQQLANSKTG
+636 TG

-651 FNQAQSTEQ
+651 FNQAQKQEQ
-660 QDEQTLQNEE
+660 QDEQTLQNDEK
-670 ETFSSEQEGLE
+670 TFNTEQEGLE
-681 KALANAKHTSPT
+681 QAIANAKHANPT
-693 PTKHTAQNNPPNKV
+693 PNPTPSPTKHTAPNTPPNKV
-707 SPPTQ
+707 SPTPTPPTQ

-723 YNFQN
+723 YNLQN
-728 QTYSKKGIYYIDPNL
+728 QTYSNKGVYYIDPNL

-755 TYGYLDWFTLKNKFS
+755 TY
-770 VNANNGTLIIG
+770 
-781 NNTESAN
+781 
-788 TKGLIWIGDDKGLV
+788 
-802 YYNTGT
+802 
-808 FNAANIYLT
+808 
-817 SNLKTGN
+817 
-824 GFSGEGATL
+824 
-833 NFNATN
+833 
-839 RITINQASFDNS
+839 
-851 DAGAQHSYM
+851 
-860 NFKGSNINVSG
+860 
-871 SSFTDD
+871 
-877 TNGGFSFSG
+877 
-886 NNNNSAI
+886 
-893 SFNKTKFNQG
+893 
-903 TYNFTNSAN
+903 
-912 LSFNNSNFNQST
+912 
-924 YNFNSLQSTF
+924 
-934 NNSTFNQGTYNFTDN
+934 
-949 TSFNNDTFNQ
+949 
-959 GTYNFNTSKVS
+959 
-970 FSGANTLNSSSP
+970 
-982 FASLKG
+982 
-988 SVSFGSGA
+988 
-996 VFNLNQTLNAN
+996 
-1007 QTYDILTTNG
+1007 
-1017 TIQYGVYQSYLW
+1017 
-1029 DLINYKG
+1029 
-1036 DKAISHVEVG
+1036 
-1046 NNTYDVTFD
+1046 
-1055 INGQDETLQETFSNK
+1055 
-1070 SITTQF
+1070 
-1076 LGDDLQAKAKATY
+1076 
-1089 QQDLNNSQSALSN
+1089 
-1102 ATNDNKIASADTGYT
+1102 
-1117 NNQNTTI
+1117 
-1124 KQDAQ
+1124 
-1129 NLEHTSQQIAKDE
+1129 
-1142 QALQGDLNKLKQLAN
+1142 
-1157 SSFNEQ
+1157 
-1163 AFNQAQSKEQQDEQ
+1163 
-1177 TLQNEEETFSSE
+1177 
-1189 QEGLEKALANA
+1189 
-1200 KPASPTPT
+1200 
-1208 PTPTPTPSP
+1208 
-1217 TPNPTPTKH
+1217 
-1226 TAPNK
+1226 
-1231 VPPTPPTQNLPT
+1231 
-1243 TNVWNGVYWLQ
+1243 
-1254 NQTYSQKGV
+1254 
-1263 YYIDPNLSGQSGQSA
+1263 
-1278 NTLSTYTANLL
+1278 TANLF

-1326 IIGTFNAA
+1326 ITGTFNAV

-1349 GSDGGGA
+1349 NSDGGGA

-1390 SYATFDATNNI
+1390 SYATFDAMNNI
-1401 SVTNSSF
+1401 SVTDSSF
-1408 SDMTWGKFSFNA
+1408 SDMTWGKFSFSA

-1436 GGSSVISANAA
+1436 GGSSTISANAT

-1452 NNSRL
+1452 VNSRL
-1457 NGGAVYNLWANSLI
+1457 NGGAIYNLQANSLI

-1526 GNKSQTA
+1526 GNKSQAA

-1554 NASGAS
+1554 NANNTS

-1575 ATFNSLFF
+1575 AAFSSLFF
-1583 NGATLSLN
+1583 NGGTLSLN

-1616 SVSNASS
+1616 SANNTSS

-1635 ATFGGNTTI
+1635 ADFGGNTTI
-1644 DAASFNFDSASS
+1644 DTASFNFDSASS
-1656 LSFNNLTANGALN
+1656 LNFNNLTANGALN
-1669 FNGYAPSLSKALMS
+1669 FNGYAPSLAKALMS

-1830 GLFTPKGSQTPQTP
+1830 GLFTPKGSQTPQAP

-1862 GFSSG
+1862 GFSSE

-1881 TLKEMIETN
+1881 ALKEMIESN
-1890 QLDNITSINEV
+1890 QLDNITNINEV
-1901 LQLLDRIKITPAQK
+1901 LQLLDKIKITQVQK

-1933 SNGNL
+1933 NNGNL
-1938 VIGATQDHVTNSTSS
+1938 IIGATQDNVTNSTSS

-1997 FKAKSIYITGTL
+1997 FKAKSIYITGTI

-2020 ADITFQSANNLVLN
+2020 ADVTFQSANNLVLN

-2046 FNLLGQEGIDKIFNQ
+2046 FNLLGQKGIDKIFNQ
-2061 GNLANVLSQMAMEK
+2061 GNLANVLSQVAMEK
-2075 IKQAGGLGNFVENAL
+2075 IKQAGGLGNFIENAL
-2090 IPLSKELPSSL
+2090 SPLSKELPASL

-2110 GQNNLDNLLNNSG
+2110 GQNNLDDLLNNSG

-2170 GGYMDASELSSIL
+2170 GGYIDASELSSIL
-2183 SVILKDITNP
+2183 GVILKDITNP

-2207 LLDEFLGQDVV
+2207 LLNEFLGQDVV

-2231 NNIISQGGLSGIY
+2231 NNIISQGGLSGVY

-2310 NKSIIFNGDNTIDFS
+2310 NKSIIFNGNNTIDFS

-2369 INLANCPTTK
+2369 VNLASCPTTK

-2404 LGVIASNGAI
+2404 LGTITSNGAI
-2414 DLSQV
+2414 NLSQV

-2436 QANNLTIANAF
+2436 QANNLTITNAF

-2455 NINGDFTLNQQATLS
+2455 NINGNFTLNQQATLS

-2478 MGNFNSYGD
+2478 MGDFNSYGD

-2496 SHAIINAQGIAT
+2496 SHAIINAQGTAT
-2508 IMTNYNNPLIQFNTS
+2508 IMANNNPLIQFNTS
-2523 SKETGAYTLIDS
+2523 SKEAGTYTLIDS
-2535 AKAIYYGYNDQITG
+2535 AKAIYYGYNNQITG

-2558 LYTLININGKHM
+2558 LYALIDINGKHM
-2570 VMTDN
+2570 VMSDN

-2585 IKDGGLIVGFK
+2585 VKDGGLVVGFK

-2611 VKIAV
+2611 MKIAV
-2616 SNAPINN
+2616 SNDPINN

-2635 IQGIQGVDSIEQ
+2635 IQGVQSVDSIDQ
-2647 AGGTQAINWLNKIF
+2647 AGGSQAINWLNKIF

-2676 HSTKDLTTIAGDI
+2676 HSVKDLTTIAGDI
-2689 ANTLEVIANPNFKND
+2689 ANTLEVIANPDFRND

-2731 SADFHERLEALKN
+2731 RSDFLERLEALKN

-2816 HANITQ
+2816 HGNITQ

-2871 YRYNTWT
+2871 YKYDTWT

-2901 IGLAYY
+2901 VGLAYY
-2907 YIGMS
+2907 YIGLS

>member
-1 MAFKKAGLI
+1 MAFKKARLI
-10 SKFISKGSFKLNKI
+10 SKFISKRSFKLNKI

-29 KLNPI
+29 KLNQI
-34 LKREKPLKRHK
+34 LKCEKPLKCHK
-45 KTKSIKKPFNKN
+45 KTKSIKKPFNQN
-57 KSFLKASV
+57 KSFLKASI

-74 PHLRASE
+74 SHLRASE

-92 DKIESG
+92 DNIESG

-112 TQGSG
+112 AQGSG

-135 QKFNNGTLNVGG
+135 QKFNGGTLNVGG

-154 GVNGVNVGYITG
+154 GINGGDVGYITG
-166 TYDAQTINFN
+166 AYDAQTINFN
-176 SSRITTGNSLSDGGG
+176 SSHITTGNSYADGGG
-191 ATLNFNATNRI
+191 ATLNFNAANNI

-210 NSDAGAQHSYMNF
+210 NSDAGTQHSYMNF

-249 NNSAISFNKTKFNQG
+249 NHSAISFNQTNFNQG
-264 TYNFTNSANLS
+264 TYNFSNSATLS
-275 FNNSNFNQSTYN
+275 FDNSN
-287 FNSLQSTFNNSTFN
+287 FN
-301 QGTYNFTDNTSFNN
+301 QGTYNFSNSTTLSFNHSAFNQGTYNFNGNASFNN

-331 FSGANTLNS
+331 FSGTNTLNS

-345 SLKGSVSFGSGAVF
+345 SLKGSVSFNSGAIF

-364 LNANQTYDILTTN
+364 LNNNQTYDILTTN
-377 GTIQYGVYQSYL
+377 GAIQYGVYQSYL

-425 ETFSNKSITT
+425 ETFNKQSVIT
-435 QFLGDDLQAK
+435 QFLGDDLQQQAQQ
-445 AKATYQQDLN
+445 TYQQDLS
-455 NSQSALSNATN
+455 NSQNALNNVTS
-466 DNKIASADTGYTN
+466 DNKIANSDTDYTN
-479 NQNTTIKQD
+479 NKNTTIKED
-488 AQNLEHTS
+488 AKNLEHTN
-496 QQIAKDEQALQGDLN
+496 QQIAQDEQALEKDLAQI
-511 KLKQLANSSFNEQA
+511 KQLANSTTGFNEQA
-525 FNQAQSKEQQDEQT
+525 FNQAQKQEQQDEQT
-539 LQNEENTF
+539 LQNDEKTFNT
-547 SSEQEGLEKA
+547 EQDSLNKA
-557 LANAKEQQE
+557 IQQAQAQEQKQE
-566 QQQAQATYQQDL
+566 QQQAQKTYQQDL
-578 NNSQSAL
+578 SNSQSAL
-585 SNATNDNK
+585 NNAASDSK
-593 IASAD
+593 IANSD
-598 TDYTKNQNTA
+598 TDYTKSSNPTIN
-608 IKQDAQNL
+608 KDAQNL
-616 ENTSQQITQD
+616 ENTNQQIVKD
-626 QKDLEQDLDK
+626 QQALEQDLDK
-636 LQQLANSKTG
+636 LQQLANSTTG
-646 FNEQA
+646 FSEQA
-651 FNQAQSTEQ
+651 FNQAQKQEQ
-660 QDEQTLQNEE
+660 QDEQTLQNDENA
-670 ETFSSEQEGLE
+670 FNAEQEGLE
-681 KALANAKHTSPT
+681 QAIANAKHANPTPSHAPT
-693 PTKHTAQNNPPNKV
+693 PTKHTAPN
-707 SPPTQ
+707 
-712 NLPTTNVWNGV
+712 
-723 YNFQN
+723 
-728 QTYSKKGIYYIDPNL
+728 
-743 SGQSGQSGNTLS
+743 
-755 TYGYLDWFTLKNKFS
+755 
-770 VNANNGTLIIG
+770 
-781 NNTESAN
+781 
-788 TKGLIWIGDDKGLV
+788 
-802 YYNTGT
+802 
-808 FNAANIYLT
+808 
-817 SNLKTGN
+817 
-824 GFSGEGATL
+824 
-833 NFNATN
+833 
-839 RITINQASFDNS
+839 
-851 DAGAQHSYM
+851 
-860 NFKGSNINVSG
+860 
-871 SSFTDD
+871 
-877 TNGGFSFSG
+877 
-886 NNNNSAI
+886 
-893 SFNKTKFNQG
+893 
-903 TYNFTNSAN
+903 
-912 LSFNNSNFNQST
+912 
-924 YNFNSLQSTF
+924 
-934 NNSTFNQGTYNFTDN
+934 
-949 TSFNNDTFNQ
+949 
-959 GTYNFNTSKVS
+959 
-970 FSGANTLNSSSP
+970 
-982 FASLKG
+982 
-988 SVSFGSGA
+988 
-996 VFNLNQTLNAN
+996 
-1007 QTYDILTTNG
+1007 
-1017 TIQYGVYQSYLW
+1017 
-1029 DLINYKG
+1029 
-1036 DKAISHVEVG
+1036 
-1046 NNTYDVTFD
+1046 
-1055 INGQDETLQETFSNK
+1055 
-1070 SITTQF
+1070 
-1076 LGDDLQAKAKATY
+1076 
-1089 QQDLNNSQSALSN
+1089 
-1102 ATNDNKIASADTGYT
+1102 
-1117 NNQNTTI
+1117 
-1124 KQDAQ
+1124 
-1129 NLEHTSQQIAKDE
+1129 
-1142 QALQGDLNKLKQLAN
+1142 
-1157 SSFNEQ
+1157 
-1163 AFNQAQSKEQQDEQ
+1163 
-1177 TLQNEEETFSSE
+1177 
-1189 QEGLEKALANA
+1189 
-1200 KPASPTPT
+1200 TP
-1208 PTPTPTPSP
+1208 
-1217 TPNPTPTKH
+1217 
-1226 TAPNK
+1226 PNK

-1243 TNVWNGVYWLQ
+1243 TNVWDGVYNLQ
-1254 NQTYSQKGV
+1254 NQTYSKQGV
-1263 YYIDPNLSGQSGQSA
+1263 YYIDPNLSGQSGQST
-1278 NTLSTYTANLL
+1278 NTLSTYTANLF

-1295 NIQNGTLIIGNNT
+1295 NIQNGTLIIGNDT

-1326 IIGTFNAA
+1326 ITGTFNAA

-1349 GSDGGGA
+1349 NSDGGGA

-1390 SYATFDATNNI
+1390 SYAAFDALNNI

-1408 SDMTWGKFSFNA
+1408 SDMTWGKFSFTA

-1436 GGSSVISANAA
+1436 GGSSTISANAS

-1452 NNSRL
+1452 INSRL
-1457 NGGAVYNLWANSLI
+1457 NGGAVYNLQANSLI

-1499 TSFTLSSQSLLNFNG
+1499 TNFTLSSQSLLNFNG

-1526 GNKSQTA
+1526 GNKSQAT

-1554 NASGAS
+1554 NASGTS
-1560 AFNNQASLNIYNGSQ
+1560 TFNNQASLNIYNGSQ
-1575 ATFNSLFF
+1575 AAFKSLFF
-1583 NGATLSLN
+1583 NGGTLSLN
-1591 ANSKLNASSASF
+1591 ANSKLNASNANF
-1603 SNNTTIN
+1603 SSNTTIN

-1616 SVSNASS
+1616 SASNTSS

-1635 ATFGGNTTI
+1635 ADFGGNTTI
-1644 DAASFNFDSASS
+1644 DTASFNFDSASS

-1669 FNGYAPSLSKALMS
+1669 FNGYAPSLTKALMS

-1817 NQAGTYYLTSNIK
+1817 NQAGTYYLTSSIK
-1830 GLFTPKGSQTPQTP
+1830 GLFTPKGSQTPQAP

-1851 QPLNSLNIYNK
+1851 QPLSSLNIYNK
-1862 GFSSG
+1862 GFSSE
-1867 NLKTLLGILSQNSA
+1867 NLKTLLGILSQNST
-1881 TLKEMIETN
+1881 TLKEMIESN
-1890 QLDNITSINEV
+1890 QLDNITNINEV
-1901 LQLLDRIKITPAQK
+1901 LQLLDKIKITQTQK

-1938 VIGATQDHVTNSTSS
+1938 IIGATQDNVTNSTSS

-1982 LLGSTSPYLGYINAD
+1982 LLGSTSPYLGYINAN
-1997 FKAKSIYITGTL
+1997 FKAKSIYITGTI

-2020 ADITFQSANNLVLN
+2020 ADVTFQSANNLVLN

-2061 GNLANVLSQMAMEK
+2061 GNLANVLSQVAMEK
-2075 IKQAGGLGNFVENAL
+2075 IKQAGGLGNFIENAL
-2090 IPLSKELPSSL
+2090 SPLSKELPASL

-2110 GQNNLDNLLNNSG
+2110 GQNNLDDLLNNSG
-2123 VMNAIQNIISK
+2123 VMNEIQNIISK

-2170 GGYMDASELSSIL
+2170 GGYIDASELSSIL
-2183 SVILKDITNP
+2183 SVVLKDITNP
-2193 PTSLQ
+2193 PASLQ

-2207 LLDEFLGQDVV
+2207 LLNEFLGQDVV

-2231 NNIISQGGLSGIY
+2231 NNIISQGGLSGVY

-2333 ASNGVSNINITT
+2333 ASNDVSNINITT

-2369 INLANCPTTK
+2369 VNLANCPATK

-2390 TNESLSVRANNFTF
+2390 TNESLSVHANNFTF
-2404 LGVIASNGAI
+2404 LGAIASNGAI

-2419 KNNSVIGTLNLN
+2419 KNNSVISTLNLN

-2455 NINGDFTLNQQATLS
+2455 NINGNFTLNQQATLS

-2487 LVFNLSHSV
+2487 LVFNLSHSA
-2496 SHAIINAQGIAT
+2496 SHAIINAQGAAT
-2508 IMTNYNNPLIQFNTS
+2508 IMANSNNPLIQFNTS
-2523 SKETGAYTLIDS
+2523 SKEAGTYTLIDS
-2535 AKAIYYGYNDQITG
+2535 AKAIYYGYNNQITG

-2558 LYTLININGKHM
+2558 LYALIDINGKHM
-2570 VMTDN
+2570 VMTGN
-2575 GLTYNGQAVS
+2575 GLTYNGQAVN
-2585 IKDGGLIVGFK
+2585 IKDGGLVVGFK
-2596 DSQNQYIYTSILYNK
+2596 DSQNQYTYTSILYNK

-2616 SNAPINN
+2616 SNDPINN

-2635 IQGIQGVDSIEQ
+2635 IQGVQSVDSIDQ
-2647 AGGTQAINWLNKIF
+2647 AGGNQAINWLNKIF

-2669 APYYLES
+2669 APYYLEN

-2689 ANTLEVIANPNFKND
+2689 ANTLEVIANPDFKND

-2871 YRYNTWT
+2871 YKYDTWT

-2907 YIGMS
+2907 YIGLS

>member
-1 MAFKKAGLI
+1 MAFKKARLI
-10 SKFISKGSFKLNKI
+10 SRFVSKGSFKLNKI

-29 KLNPI
+29 KLNQI
-34 LKREKPLKRHK
+34 LKREKPLKGHK
-45 KTKSIKKPFNKN
+45 KALKPIKKLSNRN

-65 LLIGALGGL
+65 LLIGVLGGL
-74 PHLRASE
+74 SHLRANE
-81 CRYWSWWSGYH
+81 CRYWSWSSWSYQ
-92 DKIESG
+92 DNIESG
-98 SNSPTHNSYCLFSS
+98 PNSPTHNSYCLFSS
-112 TQGSG
+112 AQGSG

-135 QKFNNGTLNVGG
+135 QKFNGGTLNVGG

-154 GVNGVNVGYITG
+154 GINGGDVGYITG
-166 TYDAQTINFN
+166 TYDAANIYLT
-176 SSRITTGNSLSDGGG
+176 SHLTTGNSYADGGG
-191 ATLNFNATNRI
+191 ATLNFNATNNL

-210 NSDAGAQHSYMNF
+210 NSDAGTQKSYMNF
-223 KGSNINVSGSSF
+223 KGSNIKVSGSSF
-235 TDDTNGGFSFSGNN
+235 TDDTDGGFNFSGNN
-249 NNSAISFNKTKFNQG
+249 NNSVISFNQTSFNQG
-264 TYNFTNSANLS
+264 TYNFSNSASSS
-275 FNNSNFNQSTYN
+275 FDNSS
-287 FNSLQSTFNNSTFN
+287 FN
-301 QGTYNFTDNTSFNN
+301 QGTYNFNDNTSFNN

-345 SLKGSVSFGSGAVF
+345 SLKGSVSFGSDAVF

-364 LNANQTYDILTTN
+364 LNSNQTYDILTTN

-404 EVGNNTYDVT
+404 GVGNNTYDVT

-425 ETFSNKSITT
+425 ETFNKQSIIT
-435 QFLGDDLQAK
+435 QFLGDDLQ
-445 AKATYQQDLN
+445 
-455 NSQSALSNATN
+455 
-466 DNKIASADTGYTN
+466 
-479 NQNTTIKQD
+479 
-488 AQNLEHTS
+488 
-496 QQIAKDEQALQGDLN
+496 
-511 KLKQLANSSFNEQA
+511 
-525 FNQAQSKEQQDEQT
+525 
-539 LQNEENTF
+539 
-547 SSEQEGLEKA
+547 
-557 LANAKEQQE
+557 
-566 QQQAQATYQQDL
+566 QQAQQTYQEDVANSQNAL
-578 NNSQSAL
+578 NNVTS
-585 SNATNDNK
+585 DNT
-593 IASAD
+593 IANSD
-598 TDYTKNQNTA
+598 TDYTKSSNPTIN
-608 IKQDAQNL
+608 KDAQNL
-616 ENTSQQITQD
+616 ENTNQQIAQD
-626 QKDLEQDLDK
+626 EQALEQDLDK
-636 LQQLANSKTG
+636 LKQLANSKTG

-651 FNQAQSTEQ
+651 FNQAQKQEQ
-660 QDEQTLQNEE
+660 QDEQTLQNDENAFN
-670 ETFSSEQEGLE
+670 TEQEGL
-681 KALANAKHTSPT
+681 KQAIANAKPASPTPSPT
-693 PTKHTAQNNPPNKV
+693 PTKRTAQNTPPNKV
-707 SPPTQ
+707 PPTPPTQ
-712 NLPTTNVWNGV
+712 NLPTTNVWDGV
-723 YNFQN
+723 YNLQN
-728 QTYSKKGIYYIDPNL
+728 QTYSNKGVYYIDPNL

-755 TYGYLDWFTLKNKFS
+755 TY
-770 VNANNGTLIIG
+770 
-781 NNTESAN
+781 
-788 TKGLIWIGDDKGLV
+788 
-802 YYNTGT
+802 
-808 FNAANIYLT
+808 
-817 SNLKTGN
+817 
-824 GFSGEGATL
+824 
-833 NFNATN
+833 
-839 RITINQASFDNS
+839 
-851 DAGAQHSYM
+851 
-860 NFKGSNINVSG
+860 
-871 SSFTDD
+871 
-877 TNGGFSFSG
+877 
-886 NNNNSAI
+886 
-893 SFNKTKFNQG
+893 
-903 TYNFTNSAN
+903 
-912 LSFNNSNFNQST
+912 
-924 YNFNSLQSTF
+924 
-934 NNSTFNQGTYNFTDN
+934 
-949 TSFNNDTFNQ
+949 
-959 GTYNFNTSKVS
+959 
-970 FSGANTLNSSSP
+970 
-982 FASLKG
+982 
-988 SVSFGSGA
+988 
-996 VFNLNQTLNAN
+996 
-1007 QTYDILTTNG
+1007 
-1017 TIQYGVYQSYLW
+1017 
-1029 DLINYKG
+1029 
-1036 DKAISHVEVG
+1036 
-1046 NNTYDVTFD
+1046 
-1055 INGQDETLQETFSNK
+1055 
-1070 SITTQF
+1070 
-1076 LGDDLQAKAKATY
+1076 
-1089 QQDLNNSQSALSN
+1089 
-1102 ATNDNKIASADTGYT
+1102 
-1117 NNQNTTI
+1117 
-1124 KQDAQ
+1124 
-1129 NLEHTSQQIAKDE
+1129 
-1142 QALQGDLNKLKQLAN
+1142 
-1157 SSFNEQ
+1157 
-1163 AFNQAQSKEQQDEQ
+1163 
-1177 TLQNEEETFSSE
+1177 
-1189 QEGLEKALANA
+1189 
-1200 KPASPTPT
+1200 
-1208 PTPTPTPSP
+1208 
-1217 TPNPTPTKH
+1217 
-1226 TAPNK
+1226 
-1231 VPPTPPTQNLPT
+1231 
-1243 TNVWNGVYWLQ
+1243 
-1254 NQTYSQKGV
+1254 
-1263 YYIDPNLSGQSGQSA
+1263 
-1278 NTLSTYTANLL
+1278 TANLF

-1295 NIQNGTLIIGNNT
+1295 NIQNGTLIIGNDT

-1326 IIGTFNAA
+1326 ITGTFNAA

-1349 GSDGGGA
+1349 NSDGGGA

-1390 SYATFDATNNI
+1390 SYAAFDALNNI

-1408 SDMTWGKFSFNA
+1408 SDMTWGKFSFSA

-1436 GGSSVISANAA
+1436 GESSTISANAS

-1452 NNSRL
+1452 INSRL
-1457 NGGAVYNLWANSLI
+1457 NGGAVYNLQANSLI

-1526 GNKSQTA
+1526 GNKSQA
-1533 FKNSLT
+1533 DFKNSLT

-1554 NASGAS
+1554 NANGAS

-1583 NGATLSLN
+1583 NGRTLSLN
-1591 ANSKLNASSASF
+1591 ASSKLNASSASF

-1616 SVSNASS
+1616 SANNTSS

-1635 ATFGGNTTI
+1635 ADFGGNTTI
-1644 DAASFNFDSASS
+1644 DTASFNFDSASS

-1669 FNGYAPSLSKALMS
+1669 FNGYAPSLTKALMS

-1745 YSDNNNIQ
+1745 YSDSNNIQ

-1817 NQAGTYYLTSNIK
+1817 NQVGTYYLTSNIK
-1830 GLFTPKGSQTPQTP
+1830 GLFTPKGSQTPQAP

-1851 QPLNSLNIYNK
+1851 QPLSSLNIYNK
-1862 GFSSG
+1862 GFSSE

-1881 TLKEMIETN
+1881 TLKEMIESN
-1890 QLDNITSINEV
+1890 QLDNITNINEV
-1901 LQLLDRIKITPAQK
+1901 LQLLDRIKITQAQK
-1915 QALLETI
+1915 QVLLETI

-1938 VIGATQDHVTNSTSS
+1938 IIGATQDNVTNSTSS
-1953 IWFGGNGYSSPCALD
+1953 IWFGGNGYSSPCTLD

-1997 FKAKSIYITGTL
+1997 FKAKSIYITGTI

-2020 ADITFQSANNLVLN
+2020 ADVTFQSANNLVLN

-2046 FNLLGQEGIDKIFNQ
+2046 FNLLGQKGINEIFNQ
-2061 GNLANVLSQMAMEK
+2061 GNLANVLSQVAMEK
-2075 IKQAGGLGNFVENAL
+2075 IKQAGGLGNFIENAL
-2090 IPLSKELPSSL
+2090 SPLSKELPASL

-2123 VMNAIQNIISK
+2123 VMNEIQNIISK

-2170 GGYMDASELSSIL
+2170 GGYIDASELSSIL
-2183 SVILKDITNP
+2183 GVILKDITNP

-2207 LLDEFLGQDVV
+2207 LLNEFLGQDVV
-2218 KKLESQGLVSNII
+2218 KKLESQGLVNNII
-2231 NNIISQGGLSGIY
+2231 NNIISQGGLSGVY

-2333 ASNGVSNINITT
+2333 ASNDVSNINIAT

-2369 INLANCPTTK
+2369 VNLANCPTTK

-2436 QANNLTIANAF
+2436 QANNLTITNAF

-2455 NINGDFTLNQQATLS
+2455 NINGNFTLNQQATLS
-2470 TNASGLNV
+2470 INASGLNV

-2496 SHAIINAQGIAT
+2496 SHAIINAQGSAT
-2508 IMTNYNNPLIQFNTS
+2508 IMANNNNPLIQFNTS
-2523 SKETGAYTLIDS
+2523 SKEAGTYTLIDS

-2558 LYTLININGKHM
+2558 LYTLIDINGKHM
-2570 VMTDN
+2570 VMAGN
-2575 GLTYNGQAVS
+2575 GLTYNGQAVNV
-2585 IKDGGLIVGFK
+2585 KDGGLVVGFK

-2616 SNAPINN
+2616 SNDPINN

-2635 IQGIQGVDSIEQ
+2635 IQGTQGVDSIDQ
-2647 AGGTQAINWLNKIF
+2647 AGGSQAINWLNKIF

-2689 ANTLEVIANPNFKND
+2689 ANTLEVIANPDFKND

-2871 YRYNTWT
+2871 YKYDTWT

-2901 IGLAYY
+2901 VGLAYY
-2907 YIGMS
+2907 YIGLS

>member
-1 MAFKKAGLI
+1 MAFKKVRLI
-10 SKFISKGSFKLNKI
+10 SKFISKGSSKLNKI

-29 KLNPI
+29 KLNQI
-34 LKREKPLKRHK
+34 LKREKPLKCHK
-45 KTKSIKKPFNKN
+45 KTKSIKKPFNQN

-74 PHLRASE
+74 SHLRANE
-81 CRYWSWWSGYH
+81 CRYWSWSSWSYQ
-92 DKIESG
+92 DNIESG

-128 AGGASFT
+128 TSGASFT
-135 QKFNNGTLNVGG
+135 QKFNNGTLDIGG

-154 GVNGVNVGYITG
+154 GGNGGDLGYITG

-176 SSRITTGNSLSDGGG
+176 SSRITTGNSFSTGGG
-191 ATLNFNATNRI
+191 ATLNFNATNNI

-210 NSDAGAQHSYMNF
+210 NSSAGTQHSYMNF

-235 TDDTNGGFSFSGNN
+235 TDDTDGGFSFSGSNN
-249 NNSAISFNKTKFNQG
+249 HSTISFNQTNFNQG
-264 TYNFTNSANLS
+264 TYNFSNSATLS
-275 FNNSNFNQSTYN
+275 FNHSA
-287 FNSLQSTFNNSTFN
+287 FN
-301 QGTYNFTDNTSFNN
+301 QGTYHFNSAQSAFENSSFNQGTYDFSNNASFNN

-323 NFNTSKVS
+323 NFNTSQVS
-331 FSGANTLNS
+331 FSGTNTLNS

-345 SLKGSVSFGSGAVF
+345 SLKGSVSFGSDAVF

-364 LNANQTYDILTTN
+364 LNSNQTYDILTTN

-404 EVGNNTYDVT
+404 GVGNNTYDVT

-425 ETFSNKSITT
+425 ETFNKQSITT
-435 QFLGDDLQAK
+435 QFLGDNLQQQAQK
-445 AKATYQQDLN
+445 TYQQDLS
-455 NSQSALSNATN
+455 NSKSALNNAAN
-466 DNKIASADTGYTN
+466 DN
-479 NQNTTIKQD
+479 
-488 AQNLEHTS
+488 E
-496 QQIAKDEQALQGDLN
+496 IAKN
-511 KLKQLANSSFNEQA
+511 
-525 FNQAQSKEQQDEQT
+525 
-539 LQNEENTF
+539 
-547 SSEQEGLEKA
+547 
-557 LANAKEQQE
+557 
-566 QQQAQATYQQDL
+566 
-578 NNSQSAL
+578 
-585 SNATNDNK
+585 
-593 IASAD
+593 D
-598 TDYTKNQNTA
+598 TDYTKNQNATIA
-608 IKQDAQNL
+608 TDAQNL
-616 ENTSQQITQD
+616 ENTSQQIAKD
-626 QKDLEQDLDK
+626 QQALEQDLDK
-636 LQQLANSKTG
+636 LNQLANSTG

-660 QDEQTLQNEE
+660 QALQNLQNDEN
-670 ETFSSEQEGLE
+670 TFNTEQEGL
-681 KALANAKHTSPT
+681 KQAIANAKPASPTPSPTPT
-693 PTKHTAQNNPPNKV
+693 PTKHTAQNTPPNKV
-707 SPPTQ
+707 SPTPPTQ
-712 NLPTTNVWNGV
+712 NLPTTNVWDGV
-723 YNFQN
+723 YNLQN
-728 QTYSKKGIYYIDPNL
+728 QTYSKQGIYYIDPNL
-743 SGQSGQSGNTLS
+743 SGQSGQSS
-755 TYGYLDWFTLKNKFS
+755 
-770 VNANNGTLIIG
+770 
-781 NNTESAN
+781 
-788 TKGLIWIGDDKGLV
+788 
-802 YYNTGT
+802 
-808 FNAANIYLT
+808 
-817 SNLKTGN
+817 
-824 GFSGEGATL
+824 
-833 NFNATN
+833 
-839 RITINQASFDNS
+839 
-851 DAGAQHSYM
+851 
-860 NFKGSNINVSG
+860 
-871 SSFTDD
+871 
-877 TNGGFSFSG
+877 
-886 NNNNSAI
+886 
-893 SFNKTKFNQG
+893 
-903 TYNFTNSAN
+903 
-912 LSFNNSNFNQST
+912 
-924 YNFNSLQSTF
+924 
-934 NNSTFNQGTYNFTDN
+934 
-949 TSFNNDTFNQ
+949 
-959 GTYNFNTSKVS
+959 
-970 FSGANTLNSSSP
+970 
-982 FASLKG
+982 
-988 SVSFGSGA
+988 
-996 VFNLNQTLNAN
+996 
-1007 QTYDILTTNG
+1007 
-1017 TIQYGVYQSYLW
+1017 
-1029 DLINYKG
+1029 
-1036 DKAISHVEVG
+1036 
-1046 NNTYDVTFD
+1046 
-1055 INGQDETLQETFSNK
+1055 
-1070 SITTQF
+1070 
-1076 LGDDLQAKAKATY
+1076 
-1089 QQDLNNSQSALSN
+1089 
-1102 ATNDNKIASADTGYT
+1102 
-1117 NNQNTTI
+1117 
-1124 KQDAQ
+1124 
-1129 NLEHTSQQIAKDE
+1129 
-1142 QALQGDLNKLKQLAN
+1142 
-1157 SSFNEQ
+1157 
-1163 AFNQAQSKEQQDEQ
+1163 
-1177 TLQNEEETFSSE
+1177 
-1189 QEGLEKALANA
+1189 
-1200 KPASPTPT
+1200 
-1208 PTPTPTPSP
+1208 
-1217 TPNPTPTKH
+1217 
-1226 TAPNK
+1226 
-1231 VPPTPPTQNLPT
+1231 
-1243 TNVWNGVYWLQ
+1243 
-1254 NQTYSQKGV
+1254 
-1263 YYIDPNLSGQSGQSA
+1263 
-1278 NTLSTYTANLL
+1278 NTLSTYTANLF

-1326 IIGTFNAA
+1326 ITGTFNAS

-1349 GSDGGGA
+1349 NSDGGGA

-1390 SYATFDATNNI
+1390 SYAAFDAMNNI
-1401 SVTNSSF
+1401 SVTDSSF
-1408 SDMTWGKFSFNA
+1408 SDMTWGKFSFSA

-1452 NNSRL
+1452 SNSRL
-1457 NGGAVYNLWANSLI
+1457 NGGAIYNLQANSLI

-1514 DTTLQNNANITL
+1514 DTTLQDNANITL
-1526 GNKSQTA
+1526 GNKSQAA
-1533 FKNSLT
+1533 FRNSLT
-1539 LDNNSNLSLDNQSVL
+1539 LNNNSNLSLDNQSVL
-1554 NASGAS
+1554 NANGSS
-1560 AFNNQASLNIYNGSQ
+1560 TFNNQASLNIYNGSQ

-1583 NGATLSLN
+1583 NGGTLSLN
-1591 ANSKLNASSASF
+1591 ANSKLNASNASF

-1616 SVSNASS
+1616 SASNTNS

-1635 ATFGGNTTI
+1635 ADFGGNTTI
-1644 DAASFNFDSASS
+1644 DTASFNFDSTSS

-1669 FNGYAPSLSKALMS
+1669 FNGYAPSLTKALMS

-1736 YGMKIQNAT
+1736 YGMKIQNAA
-1745 YSDNNNIQ
+1745 YSDNHNIQ

-1808 TGYSYDYSD
+1808 TGYDYDYSD

-1851 QPLNSLNIYNK
+1851 QPLDSLNIYNK

-1881 TLKEMIETN
+1881 TLKEMIESN
-1890 QLDNITSINEV
+1890 QLDNITNINEV
-1901 LQLLDRIKITPAQK
+1901 LQLLGKIKITPAQK

-1933 SNGNL
+1933 NNGNL
-1938 VIGATQDHVTNSTSS
+1938 IIGATQDNVTNSTSS

-1997 FKAKSIYITGTL
+1997 FKAKSVYITGTL

-2020 ADITFQSANNLVLN
+2020 ADVTFQSANNLVLN
-2034 KANIEAQATDNI
+2034 KASIEAQATDNI
-2046 FNLLGQEGIDKIFNQ
+2046 FNLLGQGGIDKIFNQ
-2061 GNLANVLSQMAMEK
+2061 GNLANVLSQVAMEK
-2075 IKQAGGLGNFVENAL
+2075 IKQAGGLGNFMENAL
-2090 IPLSKELPSSL
+2090 SPLSKELPASL

-2123 VMNAIQNIISK
+2123 VMNEIQNIISK

-2170 GGYMDASELSSIL
+2170 GGYIDASELSSIL
-2183 SVILKDITNP
+2183 SVVLKDITNP
-2193 PTSLQ
+2193 PTSLK

-2207 LLDEFLGQDVV
+2207 LLNEFLGQDVV
-2218 KKLESQGLVSNII
+2218 KKLESQGLVNNII
-2231 NNIISQGGLSGIY
+2231 NNIISQGGLSGVY

-2333 ASNGVSNINITT
+2333 ASNDVSNINITT

-2369 INLANCPTTK
+2369 VNLANCPTTK
-2379 NSSSTNSSVTP
+2379 NSSPASSSVTP

-2436 QANNLTIANAF
+2436 QANNLTITNAF

-2455 NINGDFTLNQQATLS
+2455 NINGDFTLNQQAALS

-2478 MGNFNSYGD
+2478 MGNFNSYGG

-2496 SHAIINAQGIAT
+2496 SHAIINAQGNAT
-2508 IMTNYNNPLIQFNTS
+2508 IMANNNNPLIQFNTS
-2523 SKETGAYTLIDS
+2523 SKEAGTYTLIDS

-2558 LYTLININGKHM
+2558 LYTLIDINGKHM
-2570 VMTDN
+2570 VITGN
-2575 GLTYNGQAVS
+2575 GLTYNGQAVN

-2616 SNAPINN
+2616 SNDPINN

-2635 IQGIQGVDSIEQ
+2635 IQGVQSVDSIDQ
-2647 AGGTQAINWLNKIF
+2647 VGGSQAINWLNKIF

-2676 HSTKDLTTIAGDI
+2676 HSAKDLTTIAGDI
-2689 ANTLEVIANPNFKND
+2689 ANTLEVIANPDFKND

-2731 SADFHERLEALKN
+2731 RSDFLERLEALKN

-2871 YRYNTWT
+2871 YKYDTWT

-2907 YIGMS
+2907 YIGLS

>member
-1 MAFKKAGLI
+1 MAFKKARLI
-10 SKFISKGSFKLNKI
+10 SRFISKGSFKLNKI

-29 KLNPI
+29 KLNQI
-34 LKREKPLKRHK
+34 LKREKPLKCHK
-45 KTKSIKKPFNKN
+45 KTKSIKKLSNRN

-74 PHLRASE
+74 SHLRANE
-81 CRYWSWWSGYH
+81 CRYWSWSSWNYQ
-92 DKIESG
+92 DNIESG
-98 SNSPTHNSYCLFSS
+98 PNSPTHNSYCLFSS
-112 TQGSG
+112 AQGSG

-135 QKFNNGTLNVGG
+135 QKFNGGTLNVGG

-154 GVNGVNVGYITG
+154 GINGGDVGYITG

-176 SSRITTGNSLSDGGG
+176 SSHLTTGNSYADGGG
-191 ATLNFNATNRI
+191 ATLNFNATNHI

-210 NSDAGAQHSYMNF
+210 NSDAGAQKSYMNF
-223 KGSNINVSGSSF
+223 KGSSINVSGSSF

-249 NNSAISFNKTKFNQG
+249 NNSAISFNKTNFNQG
-264 TYNFTNSANLS
+264 TYNFNDNAS
-275 FNNSNFNQSTYN
+275 F
-287 FNSLQSTFNNSTFN
+287 
-301 QGTYNFTDNTSFNN
+301 DN

-345 SLKGSVSFGSGAVF
+345 SLKGSVSFGSDAVF

-364 LNANQTYDILTTN
+364 LNSNQTYDILTTN

-404 EVGNNTYDVT
+404 EVGSNTYDVT

-425 ETFSNKSITT
+425 ETFNKQSITT
-435 QFLGDDLQAK
+435 QFLGDDLQQQAQK
-445 AKATYQQDLN
+445 TYQQDLS
-455 NSQSALSNATN
+455 NSQSALNNAAS
-466 DNKIASADTGYTN
+466 DNKIANSDTGYTKN
-479 NQNTTIKQD
+479 KNTTIATD
-488 AQNLEHTS
+488 AQNLEHTN
-496 QQIAKDEQALQGDLN
+496 QQIAQDEQALQGDLD
-511 KLKQLANSSFNEQA
+511 KLQQLANSKTGFNEQA
-525 FNQAQSKEQQDEQT
+525 FNQAQDKEQQDEQT
-539 LQNEENTF
+539 LQNEEKTF
-547 SSEQEGLEKA
+547 NSEQEELKQAIQQAQTQE
-557 LANAKEQQE
+557 QE
-566 QQQAQATYQQDL
+566 QQQAQKTYQEDVT
-578 NNSQSAL
+578 NSQSAL
-585 SNATNDNK
+585 NNAASDNK
-593 IASAD
+593 IANSD
-598 TDYTKNQNTA
+598 TGYTKNKNTTIA
-608 IKQDAQNL
+608 TDAQNL
-616 ENTSQQITQD
+616 EHTNQQIAQD
-626 QKDLEQDLDK
+626 EQALQGDLDK

-670 ETFSSEQEGLE
+670 KTFNAEQEGL
-681 KALANAKHTSPT
+681 KQAIANAKPTSPTPSPTPT
-693 PTKHTAQNNPPNKV
+693 PTKHTAQN
-707 SPPTQ
+707 
-712 NLPTTNVWNGV
+712 
-723 YNFQN
+723 
-728 QTYSKKGIYYIDPNL
+728 
-743 SGQSGQSGNTLS
+743 
-755 TYGYLDWFTLKNKFS
+755 
-770 VNANNGTLIIG
+770 
-781 NNTESAN
+781 
-788 TKGLIWIGDDKGLV
+788 
-802 YYNTGT
+802 
-808 FNAANIYLT
+808 
-817 SNLKTGN
+817 
-824 GFSGEGATL
+824 
-833 NFNATN
+833 
-839 RITINQASFDNS
+839 
-851 DAGAQHSYM
+851 
-860 NFKGSNINVSG
+860 
-871 SSFTDD
+871 
-877 TNGGFSFSG
+877 
-886 NNNNSAI
+886 
-893 SFNKTKFNQG
+893 
-903 TYNFTNSAN
+903 
-912 LSFNNSNFNQST
+912 
-924 YNFNSLQSTF
+924 
-934 NNSTFNQGTYNFTDN
+934 
-949 TSFNNDTFNQ
+949 
-959 GTYNFNTSKVS
+959 
-970 FSGANTLNSSSP
+970 
-982 FASLKG
+982 
-988 SVSFGSGA
+988 
-996 VFNLNQTLNAN
+996 
-1007 QTYDILTTNG
+1007 
-1017 TIQYGVYQSYLW
+1017 
-1029 DLINYKG
+1029 
-1036 DKAISHVEVG
+1036 
-1046 NNTYDVTFD
+1046 
-1055 INGQDETLQETFSNK
+1055 
-1070 SITTQF
+1070 
-1076 LGDDLQAKAKATY
+1076 
-1089 QQDLNNSQSALSN
+1089 
-1102 ATNDNKIASADTGYT
+1102 
-1117 NNQNTTI
+1117 
-1124 KQDAQ
+1124 
-1129 NLEHTSQQIAKDE
+1129 
-1142 QALQGDLNKLKQLAN
+1142 
-1157 SSFNEQ
+1157 
-1163 AFNQAQSKEQQDEQ
+1163 
-1177 TLQNEEETFSSE
+1177 
-1189 QEGLEKALANA
+1189 
-1200 KPASPTPT
+1200 TP
-1208 PTPTPTPSP
+1208 
-1217 TPNPTPTKH
+1217 
-1226 TAPNK
+1226 PNK

-1243 TNVWNGVYWLQ
+1243 TNVWNGVYNLQ
-1254 NQTYSQKGV
+1254 NQTYSNKGV
-1263 YYIDPNLSGQSGQSA
+1263 YYIDPNLSGQSGQSG
-1278 NTLSTYTANLL
+1278 NTLSTYTANLF
-1289 GRSFGV
+1289 GRSFSV
-1295 NIQNGTLIIGNNT
+1295 NTQNGTLIIGNNT

-1326 IIGTFNAA
+1326 ITGTFNAA

-1349 GSDGGGA
+1349 NSDGGGA

-1390 SYATFDATNNI
+1390 SYAAFDSTNNI
-1401 SVTNSSF
+1401 SVTDSSF
-1408 SDMTWGKFSFNA
+1408 SDMTWGKFSFSA

-1436 GGSSVISANAA
+1436 GGSSVISANAS

-1452 NNSRL
+1452 INSRL
-1457 NGGAVYNLWANSLI
+1457 NGGAVYNLQANSLI

-1499 TSFTLSSQSLLNFNG
+1499 TNFTLSSQSLLNFNG

-1526 GNKSQTA
+1526 GNKSQAT

-1554 NASGAS
+1554 NANGAS

-1583 NGATLSLN
+1583 NGGTLSLN
-1591 ANSKLNASSASF
+1591 ASSKLNASSTSF

-1616 SVSNASS
+1616 SANNTSS

-1635 ATFGGNTTI
+1635 ADFGGNTTI
-1644 DAASFNFDSASS
+1644 DTASFNFDSTSS
-1656 LSFNNLTANGALN
+1656 LNFNNLTVNGALN
-1669 FNGYAPSLSKALMS
+1669 FNGYAPSLTKALMS

-1736 YGMKIQNAT
+1736 YGIKIQNAT

-1797 LYNYQASKQNP
+1797 LYNYQISKQNP

-1830 GLFTPKGSQTPQTP
+1830 GLFTPKGSQTPQAP

-1851 QPLNSLNIYNK
+1851 QPLSSLNIYNK
-1862 GFSSG
+1862 GFSSE

-1881 TLKEMIETN
+1881 ALKEMIESN
-1890 QLDNITSINEV
+1890 QLDNITNINEV
-1901 LQLLDRIKITPAQK
+1901 LQLLDKIKITQTQK

-1938 VIGATQDHVTNSTSS
+1938 VIGATQDNVTNSTSS

-1968 SATCSS
+1968 STTCSS

-2020 ADITFQSANNLVLN
+2020 ADVTFQSANNLVLN

-2061 GNLANVLSQMAMEK
+2061 GNLANVLSQVAMEK
-2075 IKQAGGLGNFVENAL
+2075 IKQAGGLGNFIENAL
-2090 IPLSKELPSSL
+2090 SPLSKELPASL
-2101 QNETLGQLI
+2101 QDETLGQLI
-2110 GQNNLDNLLNNSG
+2110 GQNNLDDLLNNSG
-2123 VMNAIQNIISK
+2123 VMNEIQNIISK

-2170 GGYMDASELSSIL
+2170 GGYIDASELSSIL

-2207 LLDEFLGQDVV
+2207 LLNEFLGQDVI

-2231 NNIISQGGLSGIY
+2231 NNIISQGGLSGVY

-2258 ALKENDLGALLS
+2258 ALKENDLGTLLS

-2333 ASNGVSNINITT
+2333 VSNGVSNINITT

-2369 INLANCPTTK
+2369 VNLTNCPTTK

-2404 LGVIASNGAI
+2404 LGTIASNGAI

-2431 ENATL
+2431 ENAAL
-2436 QANNLTIANAF
+2436 QANNLTITNAF

-2455 NINGDFTLNQQATLS
+2455 NINGNFTLNQQATLS

-2487 LVFNLSHSV
+2487 LVFNISHSV
-2496 SHAIINAQGIAT
+2496 SHAIINAQGNAT
-2508 IMTNYNNPLIQFNTS
+2508 IMANDNNPLIQFNTS
-2523 SKETGAYTLIDS
+2523 SKEVGTYTLIDS

-2558 LYTLININGKHM
+2558 LYTLIDINGKHM
-2570 VMTDN
+2570 VMAGN
-2575 GLTYNGQAVS
+2575 SLTYNGQAVN
-2585 IKDGGLIVGFK
+2585 IKDGGLVVGFK

-2616 SNAPINN
+2616 SNDPINN

-2635 IQGIQGVDSIEQ
+2635 IQGTQSVDSIDQ
-2647 AGGTQAINWLNKIF
+2647 AGGTQAIDWLNKIF

-2689 ANTLEVIANPNFKND
+2689 ANTLEVIANPDFKND

-2777 GASFINGGTGTLYGI
+2777 GASFIDGGTGTLYGI

-2871 YRYNTWT
+2871 YRYDTWT

-2901 IGLAYY
+2901 VGLAYY
-2907 YIGMS
+2907 YIGLS